1 MSLIIDVISRKTSV
15 KQTLINPGDVTVVIY
30 EPSVVQIHAQA
41 SAVARYVREGN
52 DLLIYMQDGTVV
64 RCNGYFLQAANS
76 TEQSE
81 LVFADGQQLT
91 HVTFADTAAGG
102 LAPVEL
108 VAHTAAI
115 ESIAPF
121 LDTVA
126 QTSTFPWGWLAG
138 AAVGGG
144 ALGAL
149 LASGGGD
156 DSKTEVVNNPPPAEP
171 GNATPS
177 FLVTDNQGDQRGIL
191 ATNDITDD
199 TTPTFSG
206 SGQAGA
212 TIQIKDSNGNTIA
225 STQVD
230 SNGHWNVSLPTQS
243 AGEHTW
249 SVVQIVGNTI
259 TDAGSITLTIDN
271 SQAAVQVATTA
282 GDNIINASEQAGG
295 FTLSGSS
302 SHLAQ
307 GTELTVTLNGK
318 TYTTTVGANGAWS
331 VQVPTADAQ
340 ALAEG
345 NQAVL
350 VSGKDAT
357 GNTVTG
363 AQLLTVDTQPPTLAI
378 NAIAQDNIV
387 SAAEHNA
394 ALVLSGTSNAEAGQT
409 VTLTVNG
416 KSHTAIVGSDGTWQ
430 VTLPA
435 AEVQALTEGNYAVN
449 ASVSDRAGNATSNSA
464 NFTVDTSAPVV
475 SVNTV
480 AGDDVLNT
488 AEQIVAQI
496 ISGRV
501 SGASPGDTVT
511 VKLGATVLTG
521 VVLADGTWNVAL
533 DPAVTRTLARGPNDL
548 IVTVTDAAGNTG
560 TATHNITLAGVAPQV
575 AIDPISGDNVLN
587 ALESQQPLTL
597 SGTSNL
603 PDGGTVN
610 VTLNNVTYSAQV
622 NGGVWSL
629 SVPVSDVLNLANTN
643 YIVTASATDVI
654 GNTGTAQSNL
664 LVDTVLPQ
672 VIINTFAGDNV
683 VNNAEA
689 AADQT
694 LSGRVVGAVQ
704 GDTVTIELGGNT
716 YTATVGSNL
725 TWSVNVPAAD
735 LQALGDGALTI
746 NASVTNG
753 HGNTGNGERDI
764 TISATLPGLR
774 INTISGDDVIN
785 ALEQLQ
791 DLVISGSSSH
801 LPAGTTVTVTLG
813 NETYQGVTDSNGN
826 WQVGVPAVDL
836 QALSAGTV
844 VVTASATDPAGN
856 PVSIDHN
863 VFVDAGEV
871 AIAINIVSGDDI
883 INAAEKGSPLTLT
896 GTTQGVEAGQT
907 VVVKFA
913 GQTLTTTVQNDGS
926 WSLTVPASTV
936 SSLSD
941 GATEITATVTNTSGN
956 TGDTSRTITVDSQA
970 PALSIDSL
978 TADNIIN
985 ATESGQDLSI
995 TGTTDAQP
1003 GQTVTVTLNGLTY
1016 QGTVQSDGTWSVT
1029 VPAANVDALADG
1041 NATVTA
1047 SVNDVAGNPTSVSR
1061 VALVDATPPVVTIN
1075 PVATDNVIN
1084 TPEHAQAQII
1094 SGTVTGAQAGD
1105 IVTVTLNNVNYTT
1118 VVDASGNWSLGV
1130 PASVVSGLADGS
1142 YPVSVSVT
1150 DRAGNTGSQSLT
1162 VTVDT
1167 AAPVIGINT
1176 IAGDDVI
1183 NASEKG
1189 ADVQITGTSDQPVNT
1204 AITVT
1209 LNGQNY
1215 TATTDASGNW
1225 SVTVPASAVTA
1236 LGQANYT
1243 VTAAVTS
1250 GIGNSAT
1257 ASHNLLVDSALPGVT
1272 INPVATDDIINAA
1285 EAGVAQTISGQV
1297 TGAAVGDTVTVTL
1310 GGNTYTTTVQP
1321 GLSWSVSVPAADIQA
1336 LGNGDLTVSASVTN
1350 ENGNT
1355 GSGTRDITVD
1365 ANLPGLR
1372 VDTVAGDD
1380 VVNII
1385 EHGQALVITGS
1396 SSGLAEGTPLTVTIN
1411 NVEYT
1416 TAVQADGSWSVGV
1429 TAAQV
1434 SAWPAGTVT
1443 VAVSGESSAGNP
1455 VSITHP
1461 VTVDLTPAAISIN
1474 TIATDDVI
1482 NAAEKGAD
1490 LTLSGTTTNV
1500 EAGQTVTVT
1509 FGGKNYT
1516 ASVASDGSWTATVPA
1531 ADLASLT
1538 DGAATAQASV
1548 SNVNGNSASAV
1559 HNYSVDSSAPTI
1571 IINTV
1576 ASDNI
1581 VNGSE
1586 ADAGV
1591 TVSGST
1597 TAEAG
1602 QIVTVTLN
1610 SPTVQTYQATVQADG
1625 TWSIN
1630 IPAADLAALTD
1641 GSHTLTATVNDK
1653 AGNPAS
1659 TTHNL
1664 AVDLTVP
1671 VLTINTIADDD
1682 IINAAEHGQAL
1693 VISGSSTGG
1702 EAGDVVTVT
1711 LNSKTYTTTLDAS
1724 GNWSVGVPAADVTAL
1739 GSGSQTVTA
1748 SVTDAAGNSDS
1759 ETHTVT
1765 VNLTAPTIG
1774 INTIATDDVINASEK
1789 GADLQISGTSNQPA
1803 GTTIT
1808 LTLNG
1813 QNYTATT
1820 DAAGNWSTTV
1830 PASAVGAL
1838 GEASYTVTAN
1848 VTDSAGNSNSA
1859 SHNVQV
1865 NTALPGVTLNPVATD
1880 DIINATESG
1889 SAQTISGQVTGAAAG
1904 DTVTVTLGGKTYTAT
1919 VQGNLSW
1926 SVDVPAAD
1934 IQAIGNGDLTV
1945 NASVT
1950 NSVGNTGSGSRDI
1963 TIDANLP
1970 GLRVDTVAGDD
1981 VVNSIEHTQALVIT
1995 GSSSGLAA
2003 GAALTVVINTVT
2015 YAATVLADGTWS
2027 VGVPAADVGNWPAGT
2042 VNITVSGASSAGNP
2056 VTITHP
2062 VTVDLA
2068 AVAISINTVSGDDV
2082 INAAE
2087 KGADLTLSGSTSG
2100 VEAGQTVTVTFG
2112 GKTYTATVA
2121 GDGSWTTSVPAADL
2135 NALRDGDATVQASVS
2150 NVNGNTASATH
2161 AYSVDATAPTL
2172 SINTIATDDIL
2183 NAAEAGNPL
2192 TINGTSSA
2200 ETGQTVTVTLNG
2212 VSYTGTVQADG
2223 SWSVSVPTTD
2233 LSNLTASPYTVSASV
2248 NDKAGNPATAIH
2260 GLAVDLTVPVL
2271 TINTVSGDDIINASE
2286 HGQALVISGSST
2298 GGEAGDAITVTLN
2311 SKTYTTTLDASG
2323 NWSVG
2328 VPAADVTALGS
2339 GAQTITATIT
2349 DAAGNID
2356 DASRTV
2362 TVNLTSPTIG
2372 INTIATDDVIN
2383 STEKG
2388 ADLQIT
2394 GTSNQPAGTTV
2405 TVTLNGQNYT
2415 ATTDA
2420 SGNWSTTVPA
2430 SAVSALGEA
2439 NYTVTANVTDS
2450 AGNTNSA
2457 SHSVLVNSAL
2467 PAVTINAVATDDI
2480 INAAE
2485 SGNAQTIS
2493 GQVTGAAA
2501 GDTVT
2506 VTLGG
2511 NTYTATVQANL
2522 SWNVSVPA
2530 ADIQAIG
2537 NGSLTVNASVTNGVG
2552 NTGSGTRDI
2561 TIDANLPGLRVD
2573 TVAGDDVINS
2583 IEHSQALVVTG
2594 SSTGLTAGTAL
2605 TVVINSVT
2613 YGATVLADG
2622 TWNLGVPAA
2631 DVSNWPAGTV
2641 DITVS
2646 GTNSAGTTST
2656 ITHPVT
2662 VDLAAVAITINTLS
2676 GDDVIN
2682 AVEKGETLVVSGSTS
2697 GVEAGQTVTVTFG
2710 GKNYTT
2716 TVEANGSW
2724 TVNVLPADLAALPD
2738 GAGNVQVSVSN
2749 INGNSAQTDRAYSV
2763 DATAPLVTINTIAG
2777 DDILNV
2783 SEAGA
2788 GITISGTTTAQA
2800 GQTLTV
2806 TLNNNTYQTTVQADG
2821 TWSVNVPATDLSG
2834 LTASSYTVTAT
2845 VSDKAGNPA
2854 SADHALAV
2862 DVTAPDLTINT
2873 VAGDD
2878 IINAI
2883 EHGQALVVS
2892 GTSTGAAAGDVVT
2905 VNLNGKN
2912 YTTTLDASGNWSVGI
2927 PAADVTALA
2936 TGSQTITASLSDRA
2950 GNSDS
2955 TTHDVTVDLSGPTLT
2970 INTVSGDDIIN
2981 NTEKTQDL
2989 TISGGSSGLA
2999 TGTTVTVMLN
3009 GLAYRATTDGS
3020 GNWSVTV
3027 PASAVGALGE
3037 AVYSISA
3044 TATDSAGNSGS
3055 TTHTVNVESLLPGVI
3070 INTVAG
3076 DDIINAAEIAVN
3088 QTISGQVTG
3097 TAEAGNTV
3105 TVTLG
3110 GNQYTATVQPDL
3122 SWSVSVPAADLQAL
3136 GNGELTISASVTNTT
3151 GNTGTATHDI
3161 VIDANLPGLRVDT
3174 VAGDDVV
3181 NIIEHGQALV
3191 VTGSS
3196 TGLAAGTPL
3205 TVEINGVTYGA
3216 TVLADGTWSVGVP
3229 VGDVANW
3236 PAGTV
3241 DITVT
3246 GTNTAGTTTSISHPV
3261 TVDLAAVAITINILS
3276 GDDVINAAEKG
3287 SDLQLSG
3294 TTSGVEAGQT
3304 ITVIFGGKSY
3314 TTTVATGGSW
3324 GLTVPAADL
3333 ATLSDGAANVQA
3345 SVSNVAGNIAQTT
3358 HAYSVD
3364 ATAPSVTINTI
3375 ATDDIL
3381 NAAEAGSA
3389 LTISGTST
3397 AEAGQTV
3404 TVTLNGVDYSGNVQ
3418 ADGSWSVS
3426 VPTGD
3431 LVNLTANS
3439 YTVSASVSDKAGNP
3453 ASATHNLTVDL
3464 AAPVVTI
3471 NTVAGD
3477 DVINATEHAQAQVIS
3492 GSATGA
3498 TTGNTVSVTI
3508 GTTTYTTVLDANGNW
3523 SIGVPA
3529 SVISALA
3536 QGDVTITATVTDSA
3550 GNSGTASHVVN
3561 VALGAPVLGINTIA
3575 VDDIINATEK
3585 GADLAISGT
3594 SNQPAGT
3601 QVTVTFNGQN
3611 YTTTADSS
3619 GNWSVTVPASAV
3631 GSLGEATYTV
3641 TATATDVD
3649 GNSGSASHNVQ
3660 VNTALP
3666 GVTINVVATD
3676 DIINAAEAGAD
3687 QTISG
3692 QVTGAAAGDTVTVT
3706 LGGATYTATVQANL
3720 SWSINIPAA
3729 ALQALGN
3736 GELTISAT
3744 VTNSVG
3750 NTGNGTREITIDA
3763 NLPGL
3768 RVDTVAGD
3776 DVVNI
3781 IEHGQALVITG
3792 SSSGLAAGAVLT
3804 VSINNQTY
3812 SATVLADGSWS
3823 VGVPAAD
3830 VSAWPAGTV
3839 TITASGSTTAGNP
3852 VSVTHPVTVDL
3863 TAIAVSINAI
3873 TADDVINAAEKG
3885 AALTL
3890 SGSTSGVE
3898 AGQTVTVTFGGKTYS
3913 ATVAANGSWS
3923 TTVPA
3928 ADMAALRDGDAS
3940 AQASV
3945 SNVNGNSA
3953 TTTHAYSVDASAPTV
3968 TINTIAG
3975 DDILNAAEA
3984 GAALTITGSST
3995 AEVGQTV
4002 TVTLNG
4008 ANYTGTVQ
4016 TDGSWSVSV
4025 PPAALSALTASNYT
4039 VSAAV
4044 SDKAGN
4050 PASVNHNLTVDT
4062 SVPLVTINTVAGD
4075 DVINATEH
4083 AQAQIISGSA
4093 TGAATGSTVT
4103 VTIGT
4108 NTFTTVLDASGN
4120 WSVGVPAS
4128 VVSALAN
4135 GMVTINAS
4143 VTDAAGNS
4151 GSTTHQV
4158 TVNTGLPSITFNA
4171 ISGDN
4176 VLNADEK
4183 GQPLTISG
4191 SSSGLATGAQV
4202 TVTLNGHNY
4211 SATTD
4216 AAGNWTLTV
4225 PASDLA
4231 ALDQANYTV
4240 SASATSAV
4248 GNTVSSQ
4255 ANLLVDSGLP
4265 GVTINTVAGD
4275 DIINAAEAGADQ
4287 TISGAVT
4294 RAAAGDTVTVTL
4306 GGNTYTAQVQ
4316 ADLSWSVSVPAAD
4329 LQALGNGDL
4338 TINASVTN
4346 ASGNTGSG
4354 TRDITIDANLPGL
4367 RVDTVAGDDIVNS
4380 IEHGQALVI
4389 TGGSS
4394 GLNTGAALTVT
4405 INGVAYAATVQ
4416 ADGSWSVGI
4425 PAANVSTW
4433 PAGPLTVEVVGQ
4445 SSAGNPVNVSHP
4457 FTVDLTAVAISINTV
4472 ASDDVINA
4480 AEKGADLT
4488 LSGSTS
4494 GIASGQT
4501 VTVTFGG
4508 KTYTASVAAN
4518 GSWSVTVP
4526 AADLATLPDG
4536 AANVQASVSS
4546 ASGNNA
4552 SATHAYSVDAS
4563 APTLTINTIA
4573 SDDIL
4578 NATEAGSPLTLS
4590 GTSTAETGQTV
4601 TVTLNGATYSGN
4613 VQADGSWSV
4622 SVPTSALGALTASNY
4637 TVSATVN
4644 DKAGNPGNASHNLAV
4659 DTTAP
4664 VLTINTVAGDD
4675 IINDAEHAQAL
4686 VISGTSTG
4694 GEAGDVVSVVLNGKT
4709 YTTTLDASGNWSV
4722 GVPAADVTALGS
4734 GAQTITASVS
4744 DRAGNSDDASRTVTV
4759 SLSVPVIGINTIAGD
4774 DVINATEKGSNL
4786 ALSGT
4791 SDQPAGTAIIVTLN
4805 GQNYSATTDASGN
4818 WSVTVPASAVS
4829 ALGEATYSVTASVT
4843 NAQGNSSTASHNV
4856 QVNTALPG
4864 VTINPVATDDI
4875 INAAEAGSAQTISGQ
4890 VTGAAAGSTVTVTLG
4905 GKTYSVTV
4913 QPDLSWN
4920 VSVPAAD
4927 WQALGNGEL
4936 TVNASVT
4943 NAVGNTGSGT
4953 RDITIDASLPGL
4965 RVDTVAGDDVVNI
4978 IEHGQAQVISGSSSG
4993 FAAGTALTV
5002 VINNQTYAATVLANG
5017 NWSVGVPAAD
5027 VSNWSAGTL
5036 NISVSGANSAGTQT
5050 SITHPVT
5057 VDLTAVAISINAITS
5072 DDVINAA
5079 EKGAALTLSGSTSG
5093 VEAGQIVTVTFGGK
5107 TYSATVA
5114 ANGSWSTTV
5123 PAADMAALR
5132 DGDASALVRVTNV
5145 NGNSATATHEYSV
5158 DSAVPMVTINTIA
5171 SDNIINASEAAAGV
5185 TVSGTS
5191 TAEAGQTLTVTL
5203 NGTTYQTTVQADGS
5217 WSLTL
5222 PASALTTLA
5231 NNGYTLTATVSDL
5244 AGNPGSASKG
5254 VTVDTTAPVISFNT
5268 VTGDDVINNV
5278 EHTQAQIISG
5288 TATGAVAGDR
5298 LVVTI
5303 AGQQYVTSTDASG
5316 NWSVGV
5322 PASVISGLADGTV
5335 TISATITD
5343 SAGNSSTQTHNVQV
5357 NTAAVSLSVSTIS
5370 GDNLINAAEAG
5381 STLTLSGTGTNFA
5394 TGTVVTVLLN
5404 GKGYSATIQSNGS
5417 WSVNVPAADVAALAD
5432 GTSYTV
5438 SASAQDSAGNSATA
5452 SRSVAVDLTAPV
5464 ISINTVSTDDR
5475 LNAAEQ
5481 QQPLTLNGSTSAE
5494 VGQTV
5499 TVTFGGKTYTA
5510 TVAANGTW
5518 ALNVPA
5524 ADLATLGQGA
5534 QTITASVNDRAG
5546 NPGQTT
5552 HALTVDTVAP
5562 TITISTVAGD
5572 DIINNAEQL
5581 AGQTISGTTTAE
5593 VGQTVTVT
5601 FNGQTWT
5608 ATVGSGGSWSVF
5620 IPAQQ
5625 FVGLSDGSYTVSATV
5640 SDQAGN
5646 SGSASRGVTL
5656 NGDVPTVTINT
5667 FAGDDVVN
5675 AAEHGSSLVISGTTT
5690 APVGQT
5696 LTLTLNGKT
5705 YTTTVQ
5711 TGGSW
5716 SYTLGSADVT
5726 ALADGNAYV
5735 INASVSNAIGN
5746 TGSNNHTITVD
5757 LSAPAMAI
5765 NIDSLQAD
5773 TGLSASDFITS
5784 VSPVVVNG
5792 SLTAALASNETA
5804 QISIDGG
5811 VTWSTLTVTGTTW
5824 RYNDSRTLTDGNYLY
5839 QVRVIDAA
5847 GNVGAT
5853 DSQNVVIDTIAP
5865 DPAVKTIAISAITT
5879 DTGLITNDF
5888 VTSDTTLAVSGTL
5901 GATLSAG
5908 EFAQISIDG
5917 GTTWQNLSV
5926 SGLTWTYLDGR
5937 TLTDGNY
5944 NYQVRVIDTAGNIGA
5959 TASQIVTVDT
5969 SAPLASKTITIA
5981 GISDDTGLSS
5991 SDFVTRDTTLTVRGT
6006 LGATLAAD
6014 ERAQISLDGGV
6025 TWATLTVIGTN
6036 WSYADG
6042 RTLTDG
6048 TWNYTVRVV
6057 DLAGN
6062 VGQTATQNV
6071 VVDTTSPEAA
6081 KSITITGISDDT
6093 GASSSDFITSD
6104 TTLTVRGVLGAAL
6117 GANEF
6122 AQISTDNG
6130 ATWVNVTLAADGLNW
6145 TYADGR
6151 TLTNGTTTWQVR
6163 VVDLAGNIGA
6173 TGSQSAQIDTVN
6185 PAQVLTIA
6193 SISTDTGSSATDFIT
6208 SDTTLTLTGS
6218 LGAGLASGEVAQ
6230 ISLDGGATWTTLTT
6244 NGTQWTYTDSRTLTD
6259 GSYVYQVRVLDLA
6272 GNTGPVVSKTVVV
6285 DTINP
6290 TATPTI
6296 VSYTDDVGQRQGTL
6310 SSSQATDDTT
6320 PLLNGVLSGPLASG
6334 EVVYLYRNGL
6344 LLGAVTMVG
6353 ALNWTYSDSGLV
6365 SGAYTYSA
6373 RVVDLAGNITSSS
6386 DFVLTVD
6393 TSIPTTLAQITNQ
6406 TTRDTTPIISGVIT
6420 AALASGQYVEV
6431 VINGK
6436 TYTSQPGGA
6445 VVVDPAHNTWY
6456 VQLPDT
6462 DVLAASA
6469 TAYNVTAQVKSS
6481 AGNGNTANVSN
6492 GTVTVNAAIDY
6503 TPAWTTANKT
6513 TAWGL
6518 TYGLDNHGMW
6528 TVLANQQIMQ
6538 STDPLTWSKTALT
6551 LVQSGNNYATSS
6563 IADYDRNGTGDLFIT
6578 RDDYGTGYING
6589 FTNNGDGTFSSAIQV
6604 NVGTLTWYG
6613 SIVAF
6618 DKEGDGYLDFWIG
6631 DAGGPDSNTFL
6642 WNNAGTLVGNSTTAN
6657 NGGNATVGGLVN
6669 GYLSLNEGSG
6679 VDLNNDGR
6687 VDLVQHTF
6695 NLNNFYTLSSLISQG
6710 NGTFVWGQNT
6720 INTFLSVAG
6729 SGGNSTSVSM
6739 TWADFDGDGDMDL
6752 FLPAS
6757 QGRAN
6762 FGSLLFNTNGVLG
6775 SPVAVGA
6782 TGTTYASQFS
6792 VAVDWDHDGLMD
6804 IARIAQTGQS
6814 YLYTNVGGASNW
6826 TQSVLGGSQSGTTS
6840 GVAAMDYD
6848 WDGAVDVLVTKQ
6860 SGSVFLIRNTNT
6872 VSYGTSLHL
6881 RITDPNGINVY
6892 YGNTV
6897 KLYNSAGVLVATQI
6911 INPQSGMGVN
6921 DTSALVNFYGLN
6933 AGETYNAVLIKS
6945 TGATASNIDQTV
6957 NTTWG
6962 GLHATDATHA
6972 YDLSAEAGTASNNG
6986 KFVGTG
6992 YNDTFFATAGTDTY
7006 DGSGGWVY
7014 SSGTGTWLANGGM
7027 DVVDF
7032 RLSTVGVTAN
7042 LSSTAAQATGFNTS
7056 TFTNIEGISGS
7067 NFNDTLTG
7075 STGDNQLEGRGG
7087 NDTLNIGNG
7096 GHDTLLYK
7104 LLNASDAT
7112 GGNGSDVVNGF
7123 TVGTWEGTADTD
7135 RIDIRELLQGSGYT
7149 GNGKASYVNG
7159 VATLDAQA
7167 GNIGDFV
7174 KVTQSGSDTIVQID
7188 RDGTGGGFATANV
7201 VTLTGV
7207 HTDLAT
7213 LLANHQLM
7221 VV

>member
-30 EPSVVQIHAQA
+30 EPSVVQVHAQA

-52 DLLIYMQDGTVV
+52 DLLIYMQDGTVI
-64 RCNGYFLQAANS
+64 RCNGYFLQAAN
-76 TEQSE
+76 TAEQSE

-108 VAHTAAI
+108 TAQTTAI

-149 LASGGGD
+149 LASGGDG
-156 DSKTEVVNNPPPAEP
+156 DSKTEVINNPTPPAEP

-230 SNGHWNVSLPTQS
+230 NNGHWSVSLPTQS

-249 SVVQIVGNTI
+249 SVVQIVGSTI

-271 SQAAVQVATTA
+271 SQASVQVATTA
-282 GDNIINASEQAGG
+282 GDNIINASEQAAG
-295 FTLSGSS
+295 FTLSGTS

-318 TYTTTVGANGAWS
+318 TYTTSVGANGAWS

-340 ALAEG
+340 ALGEG

-378 NAIAQDNIV
+378 NTIAQDNIV

-416 KSHTAIVGSDGTWQ
+416 KSHTATVGSDGTWQ

-435 AEVQALTEGNYAVN
+435 TEVQALAEGNYAVN
-449 ASVSDRAGNATSNSA
+449 ASVSDRAGNTTSNSA

-480 AGDDVLNT
+480 AGDDILNN
-488 AEQIVAQI
+488 AEQAVAQI
-496 ISGRV
+496 ISGQV

-511 VKLGATVLTG
+511 VKLGTHVLTG
-521 VVLADGTWNVAL
+521 IVLADGSWNVAL
-533 DPAVTRTLARGPNDL
+533 DPAVTRTLDRGANT
-548 IVTVTDAAGNTG
+548 IFVTVTDAAGNTG
-560 TATHNITLAGVAPQV
+560 AASRAITLVGV
-575 AIDPISGDNVLN
+575 S
-587 ALESQQPLTL
+587 PLIT
-597 SGTSNL
+597 
-603 PDGGTVN
+603 
-610 VTLNNVTYSAQV
+610 
-622 NGGVWSL
+622 
-629 SVPVSDVLNLANTN
+629 
-643 YIVTASATDVI
+643 
-654 GNTGTAQSNL
+654 
-664 LVDTVLPQ
+664 
-672 VIINTFAGDNV
+672 INT
-683 VNNAEA
+683 
-689 AADQT
+689 
-694 LSGRVVGAVQ
+694 
-704 GDTVTIELGGNT
+704 
-716 YTATVGSNL
+716 
-725 TWSVNVPAAD
+725 
-735 LQALGDGALTI
+735 
-746 NASVTNG
+746 
-753 HGNTGNGERDI
+753 
-764 TISATLPGLR
+764 
-774 INTISGDDVIN
+774 
-785 ALEQLQ
+785 
-791 DLVISGSSSH
+791 
-801 LPAGTTVTVTLG
+801 
-813 NETYQGVTDSNGN
+813 
-826 WQVGVPAVDL
+826 
-836 QALSAGTV
+836 
-844 VVTASATDPAGN
+844 
-856 PVSIDHN
+856 
-863 VFVDAGEV
+863 
-871 AIAINIVSGDDI
+871 VSGDDI
-883 INAAEKGSPLTLT
+883 ISGAEKGAPLTLT
-896 GTTQGVEAGQT
+896 GSTQQAETGQT
-907 VVVKFA
+907 VTVTLA
-913 GQTLTTTVQNDGS
+913 GQSFTTTVQADGS
-926 WSLTVPASTV
+926 WSLTVPAAAMGN
-936 SSLSD
+936 LPD
-941 GATEITATVTNTSGN
+941 GAVAITASVTDLSGN
-956 TGDTSRTITVDSQA
+956 TGNTSRTITVDSQA

-985 ATESGQDLSI
+985 AAESGQDLPI

-1003 GQTVTVTLNGLTY
+1003 GQTVTVTLNGQTY
-1016 QGTVQSDGTWSVT
+1016 QGVVQSDGTWSVT

-1084 TPEHAQAQII
+1084 TPEHTQAQII

-1105 IVTVTLNNVNYTT
+1105 IVTVTLNNSDYTT
-1118 VVDASGNWSLGV
+1118 VVDGSGNWSLGV
-1130 PASVVSGLADGS
+1130 PASVVSGLVDGS

-1150 DRAGNTGSQSLT
+1150 DKAGNTGSQSLT

-1167 AAPVIGINT
+1167 AAPMIGINT

-1215 TATTDASGNW
+1215 TTTTDASGNW

-1250 GIGNSAT
+1250 DIGNSAT
-1257 ASHNLLVDSALPGVT
+1257 ASHNVLVDSALPGVT

-1285 EAGVAQTISGQV
+1285 EAGAAQTISGQV

-1310 GGNTYTTTVQP
+1310 GGNTYSTTVQA

-1350 ENGNT
+1350 QNGNT
-1355 GSGTRDITVD
+1355 GSGTRDITID

-1385 EHGQALVITGS
+1385 EHGQALVVTGS

-1416 TAVQADGSWSVGV
+1416 TAVQVDGSWSVGV

-1434 SAWPAGTVT
+1434 SAWPAGTVSI
-1443 VAVSGESSAGNP
+1443 AVSGESSAGNP

-1461 VTVDLTPAAISIN
+1461 VTVDLTPAAITIN

-1500 EAGQTVTVT
+1500 EPGQTVTVT

-1531 ADLASLT
+1531 ADLASLPE
-1538 DGAATAQASV
+1538 GSASAQASV
-1548 SNVNGNSASAV
+1548 SNINGNSASAV
-1559 HNYSVDSSAPTI
+1559 HNYSIDSSAPTI

-1581 VNGSE
+1581 VNASE

-1625 TWSIN
+1625 SWSIT
-1630 IPAADLAALTD
+1630 IPAADLEALTD

-1671 VLTINTIADDD
+1671 VLTINTIAGDD

-1739 GSGSQTVTA
+1739 GSGPQTVTA
-1748 SVTDAAGNSDS
+1748 TVTDAAGNSDN

-1765 VNLTAPTIG
+1765 VNLAAPTIG
-1774 INTIATDDVINASEK
+1774 INTIATDDVINATEK

-1865 NTALPGVTLNPVATD
+1865 NTALPGVTLNPVASD
-1880 DIINATESG
+1880 DIINAAESG
-1889 SAQTISGQVTGAAAG
+1889 VAQTISGQVTGAAAG

-1950 NSVGNTGSGSRDI
+1950 NGVGNTGSGSRDI

-1981 VVNSIEHTQALVIT
+1981 VVNSIEHSQALVIT

-2042 VNITVSGASSAGNP
+2042 VDITVSGTNTAGTTS
-2056 VTITHP
+2056 TITHP

-2100 VEAGQTVTVTFG
+2100 VELGQTVTVTFG

-2135 NALRDGDATVQASVS
+2135 AALRDGDATVQASVS
-2150 NVNGNTASATH
+2150 N
-2161 AYSVDATAPTL
+2161 
-2172 SINTIATDDIL
+2172 
-2183 NAAEAGNPL
+2183 
-2192 TINGTSSA
+2192 
-2200 ETGQTVTVTLNG
+2200 
-2212 VSYTGTVQADG
+2212 
-2223 SWSVSVPTTD
+2223 
-2233 LSNLTASPYTVSASV
+2233 
-2248 NDKAGNPATAIH
+2248 
-2260 GLAVDLTVPVL
+2260 
-2271 TINTVSGDDIINASE
+2271 
-2286 HGQALVISGSST
+2286 
-2298 GGEAGDAITVTLN
+2298 
-2311 SKTYTTTLDASG
+2311 
-2323 NWSVG
+2323 
-2328 VPAADVTALGS
+2328 
-2339 GAQTITATIT
+2339 
-2349 DAAGNID
+2349 
-2356 DASRTV
+2356 
-2362 TVNLTSPTIG
+2362 
-2372 INTIATDDVIN
+2372 
-2383 STEKG
+2383 
-2388 ADLQIT
+2388 
-2394 GTSNQPAGTTV
+2394 
-2405 TVTLNGQNYT
+2405 
-2415 ATTDA
+2415 
-2420 SGNWSTTVPA
+2420 
-2430 SAVSALGEA
+2430 
-2439 NYTVTANVTDS
+2439 
-2450 AGNTNSA
+2450 
-2457 SHSVLVNSAL
+2457 
-2467 PAVTINAVATDDI
+2467 
-2480 INAAE
+2480 
-2485 SGNAQTIS
+2485 
-2493 GQVTGAAA
+2493 
-2501 GDTVT
+2501 
-2506 VTLGG
+2506 
-2511 NTYTATVQANL
+2511 
-2522 SWNVSVPA
+2522 
-2530 ADIQAIG
+2530 
-2537 NGSLTVNASVTNGVG
+2537 
-2552 NTGSGTRDI
+2552 
-2561 TIDANLPGLRVD
+2561 
-2573 TVAGDDVINS
+2573 
-2583 IEHSQALVVTG
+2583 
-2594 SSTGLTAGTAL
+2594 
-2605 TVVINSVT
+2605 
-2613 YGATVLADG
+2613 
-2622 TWNLGVPAA
+2622 
-2631 DVSNWPAGTV
+2631 
-2641 DITVS
+2641 
-2646 GTNSAGTTST
+2646 
-2656 ITHPVT
+2656 
-2662 VDLAAVAITINTLS
+2662 
-2676 GDDVIN
+2676 
-2682 AVEKGETLVVSGSTS
+2682 
-2697 GVEAGQTVTVTFG
+2697 
-2710 GKNYTT
+2710 
-2716 TVEANGSW
+2716 
-2724 TVNVLPADLAALPD
+2724 
-2738 GAGNVQVSVSN
+2738 
-2749 INGNSAQTDRAYSV
+2749 INGNSAQADRAYSV
-2763 DATAPLVTINTIAG
+2763 DATAPLITINTIAS
-2777 DDILNV
+2777 DDTLNV

-2806 TLNNNTYQTTVQADG
+2806 TLNNNTYQTTILADG

-2845 VSDKAGNPA
+2845 VSDKASNPA

-2905 VNLNGKN
+2905 VSLNGKN

-2955 TTHDVTVDLSGPTLT
+2955 ATHNVTVDLSGPTLT
-2970 INTVSGDDIIN
+2970 ISTVSGDDIIN
-2981 NTEKTQDL
+2981 NAEKTQDL

-3009 GLAYRATTDGS
+3009 GLAYSATTDSS

-3044 TATDSAGNSGS
+3044 SATDSAGNSGS

-3076 DDIINAAEIAVN
+3076 DDIINAAEIVVA

-3097 TAEAGNTV
+3097 TAVAGNTV
-3105 TVTLG
+3105 IVTIG
-3110 GNQYTATVQPDL
+3110 GNQYNATVQSDL
-3122 SWSVSVPAADLQAL
+3122 SWSVSVPANVLQAL
-3136 GNGELTISASVTNTT
+3136 GNGELTISASVTNSAN
-3151 GNTGTATHDI
+3151 NTGTATHDI

-3174 VAGDDVV
+3174 VAGDDVI
-3181 NIIEHGQALV
+3181 NSIEYTQALV

-3196 TGLAAGTPL
+3196 TGLAAGAAL
-3205 TVEINGVTYGA
+3205 TVVINSVTYGA
-3216 TVLADGTWSVGVP
+3216 TVLADGSWSVGVP
-3229 VGDVANW
+3229 AADVTNW

-3241 DITVT
+3241 NIAVS

-3261 TVDLAAVAITINILS
+3261 TVDLAAVAITINTLS
-3276 GDDVINAAEKG
+3276 TDDVINAAEKG

-3294 TTSGVEAGQT
+3294 TTSDVEAGQT

-3314 TTTVATGGSW
+3314 TTTVAAGGTW
-3324 GLTVPAADL
+3324 GLTIPAADL
-3333 ATLSDGAANVQA
+3333 ATLPDGAANVQA
-3345 SVSNVAGNIAQTT
+3345 SVSNVAGNSAQAT

-3381 NAAEAGSA
+3381 NADEAGSA

-3404 TVTLNGVDYSGNVQ
+3404 TVTLNGVNYSGNVQ

-3431 LVNLTANS
+3431 LANLTAS
-3439 YTVSASVSDKAGNP
+3439 PYTVSAAVSDKAGNP

-3464 AAPVVTI
+3464 VAPVVTI

-3477 DVINATEHAQAQVIS
+3477 DIINATEHGQAQIIS

-3550 GNSGTASHVVN
+3550 GNSGTASHTVS
-3561 VALGAPVLGINTIA
+3561 VALGAPILSINTIA

-3585 GADLAISGT
+3585 GADLAISGS

-3601 QVTVTFNGQN
+3601 QITVTLNGQN
-3611 YTTTADSS
+3611 YTTTADAS
-3619 GNWSVTVPASAV
+3619 GNWSVTVPASRVSA
-3631 GSLGEATYTV
+3631 LGEATYTV
-3641 TATATDVD
+3641 TAAATDAD

-3666 GVTINVVATD
+3666 GVTINVVASD
-3676 DIINAAEAGAD
+3676 DIINAAEAGAG
-3687 QTISG
+3687 QSISG

-3706 LGGATYTATVQANL
+3706 LGEATYTATVQANL
-3720 SWSINIPAA
+3720 SWSVDVPAS

-3736 GELTISAT
+3736 GELTISAS

-3768 RVDTVAGD
+3768 RIDTVAGD

-3792 SSSGLAAGAVLT
+3792 SSSDLAAGSNVTLT
-3804 VSINNQTY
+3804 INGQTY
-3812 SATVLADGSWS
+3812 VAAVLADGSWS
-3823 VGVPAAD
+3823 VGVPAVD

-3839 TITASGSTTAGNP
+3839 TITASGNTTAGNP

-3863 TAIAVSINAI
+3863 TAVAVSINAI

-3898 AGQTVTVTFGGKTYS
+3898 AGQTVTVTFGGKTYTAS
-3913 ATVAANGSWS
+3913 VAANGSWS

-3928 ADMAALRDGDAS
+3928 TDMAALRDGDAS
-3940 AQASV
+3940 AQANV

-3953 TTTHAYSVDASAPTV
+3953 TTTHAYSVDATAPTV

-3995 AEVGQTV
+3995 AEAGQTV

-4016 TDGSWSVSV
+4016 TDGSWSISV
-4025 PPAALSALTASNYT
+4025 PPADLSALTASNYT

-4044 SDKAGN
+4044 SDKVGN

-4062 SVPLVTINTVAGD
+4062 SVPVVTINTVAGD

-4093 TGAATGSTVT
+4093 TGAATGSAVT

-4135 GMVTINAS
+4135 GTVTINAS

-4151 GSTTHQV
+4151 GSATHLV

-4191 SSSGLATGAQV
+4191 SSTGLATGAQV

-4225 PASDLA
+4225 PVSDLA
-4231 ALDQANYTV
+4231 ALGQANYIV
-4240 SASATSAV
+4240 SASATSAA
-4248 GNTVSSQ
+4248 GNIASSQ

-4287 TISGAVT
+4287 TISGVVT

-4306 GGNTYTAQVQ
+4306 GGNTYTTTVQ
-4316 ADLSWSVSVPAAD
+4316 GNLSWSISVPAAD

-4346 ASGNTGSG
+4346 ANGNTGSG

-4394 GLNTGAALTVT
+4394 GLNAGVPLTIT
-4405 INGVAYAATVQ
+4405 INGTAYSATVQ

-4425 PAANVSTW
+4425 PATNVSAW
-4433 PAGPLTVEVVGQ
+4433 PAGALTVDVAGQ
-4445 SSAGNPVNVSHP
+4445 SSAGNPVSVSHP

-4480 AEKGADLT
+4480 AEKGTDLT

-4494 GIASGQT
+4494 GIESGQT

-4518 GSWSVTVP
+4518 GSWSVNVP

-4546 ASGNNA
+4546 ASGNSA

-4578 NATEAGSPLTLS
+4578 NATEAGSPLTIS

-4601 TVTLNGATYSGN
+4601 TVTLNGATYTGN

-4644 DKAGNPGNASHNLAV
+4644 DKAGNPGSTSHNLAV

-4686 VISGTSTG
+4686 VISGTSSG

-4709 YTTTLDASGNWSV
+4709 YTSTLDASGNWSV

-4759 SLSVPVIGINTIAGD
+4759 SLSAPVISINTIAGD
-4774 DVINATEKGSNL
+4774 DVINATEKGSDL
-4786 ALSGT
+4786 TLSGT
-4791 SDQPAGTAIIVTLN
+4791 SDQPAGTAITVTLN

-4890 VTGAAAGSTVTVTLG
+4890 VTGAAAGSTVTVELG
-4905 GKTYSVTV
+4905 GKTYTATV
-4913 QPDLSWN
+4913 QADLSWS

-4978 IEHGQAQVISGSSSG
+4978 IEHSQAQVITGSSSG
-4993 FAAGTALTV
+4993 FAVGTALNV

-5017 NWSVGVPAAD
+5017 SWSVGVPATD
-5027 VSNWSAGTL
+5027 VSNWPAGTL
-5036 NISVSGANSAGTQT
+5036 NITVSGANSAGTQT
-5050 SITHPVT
+5050 SITHPLT
-5057 VDLTAVAISINAITS
+5057 VDLTTVAVSINSITS

-5093 VEAGQIVTVTFGGK
+5093 VEAGQTVTITFGGK
-5107 TYSATVA
+5107 TYTTTVA

-5132 DGDASALVRVTNV
+5132 DGDASAQVRVTNV

-5158 DSAVPMVTINTIA
+5158 DSAAPTVTINTIA

-5191 TAEAGQTLTVTL
+5191 TAETGQTLTVTL
-5203 NGTTYQTTVQADGS
+5203 NGTNYQTTVQADGS

-5222 PASALTTLA
+5222 PASDLTALA

-5268 VTGDDVINNV
+5268 VAGDDVINNV

-5370 GDNLINAAEAG
+5370 GDNIINAAEAG
-5381 STLTLSGTGTNFA
+5381 SALTLSGTGTNFA
-5394 TGTVVTVLLN
+5394 AGTVVTVLLN
-5404 GKGYSATIQSNGS
+5404 GKGYSATIQNNGS

-5524 ADLATLGQGA
+5524 ADLAALGQGA

-5562 TITISTVAGD
+5562 TVTIATVAGD

-5593 VGQTVTVT
+5593 AGQTVSVT
-5601 FNGQTWT
+5601 FNGQNWT

-5625 FVGLSDGSYTVSATV
+5625 FAGLSDGSYTISATV

-5646 SGSASRGVTL
+5646 PGSASRGVTL

-5667 FAGDDVVN
+5667 LAGDDVVN
-5675 AAEHGSSLVISGTTT
+5675 AAEHGASLVISGTTT

-5746 TGSNNHTITVD
+5746 TGSSNHTITVD
-5757 LSAPAMAI
+5757 LSAPAMGI

-5773 TGLSASDFITS
+5773 TGLSSSDFITS

-5811 VTWSTLTVTGTTW
+5811 VTWTTLTVTGTTW

-5901 GATLSAG
+5901 GAALSAG

-5969 SAPLASKTITIA
+5969 TAPLASKTIAIA

-6006 LGATLAAD
+6006 LGAALAAD

-6025 TWATLTVIGTN
+6025 TWTTLTVIGTS

-6104 TTLTVRGVLGAAL
+6104 TSLTVRGVLGAAL

-6130 ATWVNVTLAADGLNW
+6130 ATWVNVTVAADGLNW
-6145 TYADGR
+6145 SYVDGR

-6163 VVDLAGNIGA
+6163 VVDLAGNVGA

-6208 SDTTLTLTGS
+6208 SDTSLTLTGS

-6230 ISLDGGATWTTLTT
+6230 ISLDGGATWITLTT

-6386 DFVLTVD
+6386 DFVLMVD
-6393 TSIPTTLAQITNQ
+6393 TSIPTTLAQITSQ

-6436 TYTSQPGGA
+6436 TYTSEPGGA

-6462 DVLAASA
+6462 DALAASA

-6481 AGNGNTANVSN
+6481 AGNGNNANISN

-6503 TPAWTTANKT
+6503 TPTWTTASKT

-6518 TYGLDNHGMW
+6518 TYGLDTHGMW
-6528 TVLANQQIMQ
+6528 TVLANQQVMQ

-6551 LVQSGNNYATSS
+6551 LYQSGNNYATSS

-6604 NVGTLTWYG
+6604 TVGTLTWYG

-6642 WNNAGTLVGNSTTAN
+6642 WNNAGTLVGNSTTSN
-6657 NGGNATVGGLVN
+6657 SGGSATVGGAVT

-6687 VDLVQHTF
+6687 IDLVQHTY
-6695 NLNNFYTLSSLISQG
+6695 NLNNYYTLSSLINQG

-6720 INTFLSVAG
+6720 TNTFLSGAG
-6729 SGGNSTSVSM
+6729 SGAMSSSVSM

-6762 FGSLLFNTNGVLG
+6762 YGSLLFNTNGVLG

-6782 TGTTYASQFS
+6782 TATTYASQFS
-6792 VAVDWDHDGLMD
+6792 VAVDWNHDGLMD

-6826 TQSVLGGSQSGTTS
+6826 TQSALGGSQSGTTS

-6945 TGATASNIDQTV
+6945 TGTTASNIDQTV
-6957 NTTWG
+6957 NTSWG
-6962 GLHATDATHA
+6962 GLQATDATHA

-7075 STGDNQLEGRGG
+7075 SSGDNQLEGRGG

-7188 RDGTGGGFATANV
+7188 RDGTGGTFAATNV

>member
-30 EPSVVQIHAQA
+30 EPSVVQVHAQA

-52 DLLIYMQDGTVV
+52 DLLIYMQDGTVI
-64 RCNGYFLQAANS
+64 RCNGYFLQAAN
-76 TEQSE
+76 TAEQSE

-108 VAHTAAI
+108 TAQTTAI

-126 QTSTFPWGWLAG
+126 QTSAFPWGWLAG

-149 LASGGGD
+149 LASGGDG
-156 DSKTEVVNNPPPAEP
+156 DSKTEVINNPTPPAEP

-230 SNGHWNVSLPTQS
+230 NNGHWSVSLPTQS

-249 SVVQIVGNTI
+249 SVVQIVGSTI

-271 SQAAVQVATTA
+271 SQASVQVATTA
-282 GDNIINASEQAGG
+282 GDNIINASEQATG
-295 FTLSGSS
+295 FTLSGTS

-318 TYTTTVGANGAWS
+318 TYTTSVGANGAWS

-340 ALAEG
+340 ALGEG

-378 NAIAQDNIV
+378 NTIAQDNII
-387 SAAEHNA
+387 SAAEHNV

-416 KSHTAIVGSDGTWQ
+416 KSHTATVGSDGTWQ

-435 AEVQALTEGNYAVN
+435 TEVQALAEGNYAVN
-449 ASVSDRAGNATSNSA
+449 ASVSDRAGNSTSHSA

-480 AGDDVLNT
+480 AGDDILNN
-488 AEQIVAQI
+488 AEQAVAQI
-496 ISGRV
+496 ISGQV

-511 VKLGATVLTG
+511 VKLGTHVLTG
-521 VVLADGTWNVAL
+521 IVLADGSWNVAL
-533 DPAVTRTLARGPNDL
+533 DPAVTRTLDRGANT
-548 IVTVTDAAGNTG
+548 IFVTVTDTAGNTG
-560 TATHNITLAGVAPQV
+560 AASRAITLVGV
-575 AIDPISGDNVLN
+575 S
-587 ALESQQPLTL
+587 PLIT
-597 SGTSNL
+597 
-603 PDGGTVN
+603 
-610 VTLNNVTYSAQV
+610 
-622 NGGVWSL
+622 
-629 SVPVSDVLNLANTN
+629 
-643 YIVTASATDVI
+643 
-654 GNTGTAQSNL
+654 
-664 LVDTVLPQ
+664 
-672 VIINTFAGDNV
+672 INT
-683 VNNAEA
+683 
-689 AADQT
+689 
-694 LSGRVVGAVQ
+694 
-704 GDTVTIELGGNT
+704 
-716 YTATVGSNL
+716 
-725 TWSVNVPAAD
+725 
-735 LQALGDGALTI
+735 
-746 NASVTNG
+746 
-753 HGNTGNGERDI
+753 
-764 TISATLPGLR
+764 
-774 INTISGDDVIN
+774 
-785 ALEQLQ
+785 
-791 DLVISGSSSH
+791 
-801 LPAGTTVTVTLG
+801 
-813 NETYQGVTDSNGN
+813 
-826 WQVGVPAVDL
+826 
-836 QALSAGTV
+836 
-844 VVTASATDPAGN
+844 
-856 PVSIDHN
+856 
-863 VFVDAGEV
+863 
-871 AIAINIVSGDDI
+871 VSGDDI
-883 INAAEKGSPLTLT
+883 ISGAEKGAPLTLT
-896 GTTQGVEAGQT
+896 GSTQQAETGQT
-907 VVVKFA
+907 VTVTLA
-913 GQTLTTTVQNDGS
+913 GQSFTTTVQADGS
-926 WSLTVPASTV
+926 WSLTIPAAAMGN
-936 SSLSD
+936 LPD
-941 GATEITATVTNTSGN
+941 GAVAITASVTDLSGN
-956 TGDTSRTITVDSQA
+956 TGNTSRTITVDSQA
-970 PALSIDSL
+970 PALSIDPL

-985 ATESGQDLSI
+985 AAESGQDLQI

-1003 GQTVTVTLNGLTY
+1003 GQTVTVTLNGQTY
-1016 QGTVQSDGTWSVT
+1016 QGVVQSDGTWSVT

-1047 SVNDVAGNPTSVSR
+1047 SVNDIAGNPTSVSR

-1084 TPEHAQAQII
+1084 TPEHTQAQII

-1105 IVTVTLNNVNYTT
+1105 IVTVTLN
-1118 VVDASGNWSLGV
+1118 
-1130 PASVVSGLADGS
+1130 
-1142 YPVSVSVT
+1142 
-1150 DRAGNTGSQSLT
+1150 
-1162 VTVDT
+1162 
-1167 AAPVIGINT
+1167 
-1176 IAGDDVI
+1176 
-1183 NASEKG
+1183 
-1189 ADVQITGTSDQPVNT
+1189 
-1204 AITVT
+1204 
-1209 LNGQNY
+1209 GQNY
-1215 TATTDASGNW
+1215 TTTTDASGNW
-1225 SVTVPASAVTA
+1225 GVTVPASAVTA

-1250 GIGNSAT
+1250 NIGNSNT
-1257 ASHNLLVDSALPGVT
+1257 ASHNVLVDSALPGVT

-1297 TGAAVGDTVTVTL
+1297 TGAEDGDTVTITL
-1310 GGNTYTTTVQP
+1310 GGNTYTATV
-1321 GLSWSVSVPAADIQA
+1321 GSNLTWSVSVPAADIQA

-1350 ENGNT
+1350 QNGNT
-1355 GSGTRDITVD
+1355 GSGTRDITID

-1385 EHGQALVITGS
+1385 EHGQALVVSGS

-1434 SAWPAGTVT
+1434 SAWPAGTVSI
-1443 VAVSGESSAGNP
+1443 AVSGESSAGNP
-1455 VSITHP
+1455 ISITHP
-1461 VTVDLTPAAISIN
+1461 VTVDLTPAAITIN

-1482 NAAEKGAD
+1482 NAAEKGAN

-1500 EAGQTVTVT
+1500 EPGQTVTVT

-1516 ASVASDGSWTATVPA
+1516 ASVASDGSWSATVPA
-1531 ADLASLT
+1531 ADLALLT
-1538 DGAATAQASV
+1538 DGSASAQASV
-1548 SNVNGNSASAV
+1548 SNINGNSASAV

-1581 VNGSE
+1581 VNASE

-1591 TVSGST
+1591 TVSGTT

-1602 QIVTVTLN
+1602 QIVTITLN

-1625 TWSIN
+1625 SWSIN

-1671 VLTINTIADDD
+1671 VLTINTIAGDD

-1702 EAGDVVTVT
+1702 EAGDVVSVT
-1711 LNSKTYTTTLDAS
+1711 LNSKTYTTTLDAT

-1739 GSGSQTVTA
+1739 GSGPQIVTA
-1748 SVTDAAGNSDS
+1748 TVTDAAGNSDS
-1759 ETHTVT
+1759 ETHTVI

-1774 INTIATDDVINASEK
+1774 INTIATDDVINATEK

-1808 LTLNG
+1808 VTLNG

-1820 DAAGNWSTTV
+1820 DASGNWSTTV
-1830 PASAVGAL
+1830 PASSVGAL

-1865 NTALPGVTLNPVATD
+1865 NTALPGVTLNPVASD
-1880 DIINATESG
+1880 DIINAVESG
-1889 SAQTISGQVTGAAAG
+1889 VAQTISGQVTGAAAG

-1981 VVNSIEHTQALVIT
+1981 VVNSIEHGQALVIT

-2042 VNITVSGASSAGNP
+2042 VNITVSGATSAGNP

-2100 VEAGQTVTVTFG
+2100 VEPGQTVTVTFG

-2121 GDGSWTTSVPAADL
+2121 GDGSWTTTVPAADL
-2135 NALRDGDATVQASVS
+2135 SALRDGDASVQASVS

-2161 AYSVDATAPTL
+2161 AYSVDATAPMLT
-2172 SINTIATDDIL
+2172 INTIATDDIL

-2192 TINGTSSA
+2192 TISGSSSA
-2200 ETGQTVTVTLNG
+2200 EAGQMVTVTLNG
-2212 VSYTGTVQADG
+2212 VTYTGTVQADG
-2223 SWSVSVPTTD
+2223 SWSVSVPTAD
-2233 LSNLTASPYTVSASV
+2233 LSNLTASQYTVSASV
-2248 NDKAGNPATAIH
+2248 SDKAGNPASTTH

-2271 TINTVSGDDIINASE
+2271 TINTVSGDDIINAAE

-2298 GGEAGDAITVTLN
+2298 GGEAGDVITVTLN

-2328 VPAADVTALGS
+2328 VPLADVTALGS
-2339 GAQTITATIT
+2339 GPHTITAAIT
-2349 DAAGNID
+2349 DAAGNSD

-2362 TVNLTSPTIG
+2362 TVNLTAPTIG

-2383 STEKG
+2383 ATEKG

-2394 GTSNQPAGTTV
+2394 GTSNQPAGTTI

-2415 ATTDA
+2415 AITDA
-2420 SGNWSTTVPA
+2420 SGNWSATVPA

-2450 AGNTNSA
+2450 AGNSNSA
-2457 SHSVLVNSAL
+2457 SHNVLVNSAL
-2467 PAVTINAVATDDI
+2467 SGVTINPVASDDI

-2485 SGNAQTIS
+2485 SGVAQTIS

-2522 SWNVSVPA
+2522 SWSVSVPA
-2530 ADIQAIG
+2530 ADIQALG
-2537 NGSLTVNASVTNGVG
+2537 NGDLTVNASVTNSVG
-2552 NTGSGTRDI
+2552 NTGSGSRDI

-2583 IEHSQALVVTG
+2583 IEHNQALVITG

-2605 TVVINSVT
+2605 TVVINNVT
-2613 YGATVLADG
+2613 YAATVLADG
-2622 TWNLGVPAA
+2622 TWSLGIPAA

-2646 GTNSAGTTST
+2646 GINSAGTTST

-2662 VDLAAVAITINTLS
+2662 VDLTAVAITINTLS

-2716 TVEANGSW
+2716 TVESNGSW
-2724 TVNVLPADLAALPD
+2724 TVNVPPADLASLPD
-2738 GAGNVQVSVSN
+2738 GAGNVQASVSN
-2749 INGNSAQTDRAYSV
+2749 INGNSAQADRSYSV
-2763 DATAPLVTINTIAG
+2763 DATAPLVTINTIAS

-2806 TLNNNTYQTTVQADG
+2806 TLNNNTYQTTLQADG

-2905 VNLNGKN
+2905 VSLNGKN

-2970 INTVSGDDIIN
+2970 ISTVSGDDIIN
-2981 NTEKTQDL
+2981 NAEKTQDL

-2999 TGTTVTVMLN
+2999 AGTTVTVMLN
-3009 GLAYRATTDGS
+3009 GLAYSATTDGS

-3037 AVYSISA
+3037 AVYQISA
-3044 TATDSAGNSGS
+3044 SATDSTGNSGS

-3076 DDIINAAEIAVN
+3076 DDIINAAEIVVA

-3097 TAEAGNTV
+3097 TAAAGNTV
-3105 TVTLG
+3105 TVTIG
-3110 GNQYTATVQPDL
+3110 GNQYTATVQSDL
-3122 SWSVSVPAADLQAL
+3122 SWSVSVPANVLQAL
-3136 GNGELTISASVTNTT
+3136 GNGELTISASVTNGV
-3151 GNTGTATHDI
+3151 GNTGTTTHDI

-3196 TGLAAGTPL
+3196 TGLAVGAAL
-3205 TVEINGVTYGA
+3205 TVVINGVTYGA
-3216 TVLADGTWSVGVP
+3216 TVLVDGTWSVGVP
-3229 VGDVANW
+3229 AADVTNW

-3241 DITVT
+3241 NIAVS
-3246 GTNTAGTTTSISHPV
+3246 GTNTAGTTTSITHPV
-3261 TVDLAAVAITINILS
+3261 TVDLATVAITINTLS
-3276 GDDVINAAEKG
+3276 TDDVINAAEKG

-3314 TTTVATGGSW
+3314 TTTVATGGTW
-3324 GLTVPAADL
+3324 GLTIPAADL
-3333 ATLSDGAANVQA
+3333 ATLPDGAANVQA
-3345 SVSNVAGNIAQTT
+3345 SVSSVAGNIAQAT
-3358 HAYSVD
+3358 HVYSVD

-3375 ATDDIL
+3375 ASDDIL

-3404 TVTLNGVDYSGNVQ
+3404 TVTLNGVNYSGNVQ

-3431 LVNLTANS
+3431 LANLTAS
-3439 YTVSASVSDKAGNP
+3439 PYTVSAAVSDKAGNP

-3464 AAPVVTI
+3464 VAPVVTI

-3477 DVINATEHAQAQVIS
+3477 DIINSTEHGQAQIIS

-3550 GNSGTASHVVN
+3550 GNSGTASHVVS
-3561 VALGAPVLGINTIA
+3561 VALGSPVLAINTIA

-3585 GADLAISGT
+3585 GTDLAISGT
-3594 SNQPAGT
+3594 SDQPAGT
-3601 QVTVTFNGQN
+3601 QITVTLNGQN
-3611 YTTTADSS
+3611 YTTTADAS
-3619 GNWSVTVPASAV
+3619 GNWSVTVPASRVSA
-3631 GSLGEATYTV
+3631 LGEATYTV
-3641 TATATDVD
+3641 TAAATDAD

-3676 DIINAAEAGAD
+3676 DIINAAEAGTD

-3692 QVTGAAAGDTVTVT
+3692 QVTGATAGDTVTVT

-3720 SWSINIPAA
+3720 SWSVDVPAS

-3736 GELTISAT
+3736 GELTISAS

-3768 RVDTVAGD
+3768 RIDTVAGD

-3792 SSSGLAAGAVLT
+3792 SSSDLAAGSNVTLT
-3804 VSINNQTY
+3804 INGQTY
-3812 SATVLADGSWS
+3812 VAAVLADGSWS

-3839 TITASGSTTAGNP
+3839 TITASGNTTAGNP

-3863 TAIAVSINAI
+3863 TAVAVSINAI

-3923 TTVPA
+3923 TSVPA

-3940 AQASV
+3940 AQARV

-3968 TINTIAG
+3968 AINTIAG

-3995 AEVGQTV
+3995 AEAGQTV

-4008 ANYTGTVQ
+4008 ENYTGTVQ

-4025 PPAALSALTASNYT
+4025 PPADLSALTASNYT

-4062 SVPLVTINTVAGD
+4062 SVPVVTINTVAGD

-4093 TGAATGSTVT
+4093 TGATTGSTVT

-4135 GMVTINAS
+4135 GTVTINAS

-4151 GSTTHQV
+4151 GSATHQV
-4158 TVNTGLPSITFNA
+4158 MVNTGLPSITFNA

-4191 SSSGLATGAQV
+4191 SSTGLATGAEV

-4225 PASDLA
+4225 PVSDLA
-4231 ALDQANYTV
+4231 ALGQANYTV
-4240 SASATSAV
+4240 SASATSAA
-4248 GNTVSSQ
+4248 GNTASSQ

-4275 DIINAAEAGADQ
+4275 DIINAAEAGAGQ
-4287 TISGAVT
+4287 TISGQVT
-4294 RAAAGDTVTVTL
+4294 GAAAGDTVTVTL
-4306 GGNTYTAQVQ
+4306 GGNTYTTTVQ
-4316 ADLSWSVSVPAAD
+4316 SNLSWSVTVPTAD

-4338 TINASVTN
+4338 TITASVTN
-4346 ASGNTGSG
+4346 ANGNTGSG
-4354 TRDITIDANLPGL
+4354 SRDITIDANLPGL

-4394 GLNTGAALTVT
+4394 GLNAGAVLTVT
-4405 INGVAYAATVQ
+4405 INSVAYSTTVQ

-4425 PAANVSTW
+4425 PAANVSAW
-4433 PAGPLTVEVVGQ
+4433 PAGPLTVEVAGQ
-4445 SSAGNPVNVSHP
+4445 SSAGNPVSVSHP

-4480 AEKGADLT
+4480 AEKGTDLT

-4494 GIASGQT
+4494 GIESGQT

-4518 GSWSVTVP
+4518 GSWSVNVP

-4546 ASGNNA
+4546 ASGNSA

-4578 NATEAGSPLTLS
+4578 NAAEAGSPLTIS

-4622 SVPTSALGALTASNY
+4622 SVPPSALGALTTSNY

-4644 DKAGNPGNASHNLAV
+4644 DKAGNPGSASHNLAV

-4759 SLSVPVIGINTIAGD
+4759 SLSAPVISINTIAGD
-4774 DVINATEKGSNL
+4774 DVINATEKGSDL
-4786 ALSGT
+4786 MLSGT
-4791 SDQPAGTAIIVTLN
+4791 SDQPAGTAITVTLN

-4856 QVNTALPG
+4856 QVNTALPS
-4864 VTINPVATDDI
+4864 VTINPVTTDDI

-4890 VTGAAAGSTVTVTLG
+4890 VTGAAAGSTVTVELG
-4905 GKTYSVTV
+4905 GKTYTATV
-4913 QPDLSWN
+4913 QADLSWN

-4978 IEHGQAQVISGSSSG
+4978 IEHAQAQVITGSSSG

-5017 NWSVGVPAAD
+5017 SWSVGVPAAD
-5027 VSNWSAGTL
+5027 VSNWPAGTL
-5036 NISVSGANSAGTQT
+5036 NITVSGANSAGTQT
-5050 SITHPVT
+5050 SITHPLT
-5057 VDLTAVAISINAITS
+5057 VDLTTVAVSINSITS

-5093 VEAGQIVTVTFGGK
+5093 VEAGQTVTITFGGK
-5107 TYSATVA
+5107 TYTTTVA

-5132 DGDASALVRVTNV
+5132 DGDASAQVRVTNV
-5145 NGNSATATHEYSV
+5145 NGNSATATHEYRV
-5158 DSAVPMVTINTIA
+5158 DSAAPTVTINTIA

-5191 TAEAGQTLTVTL
+5191 TAQTGQTLTVTL
-5203 NGTTYQTTVQADGS
+5203 NGTNYQTTVQADGS

-5222 PASALTTLA
+5222 PASDLTALA
-5231 NNGYTLTATVSDL
+5231 NNGYTLTATVSDQ

-5268 VTGDDVINNV
+5268 VAGDDVINNV

-5381 STLTLSGTGTNFA
+5381 SALTLSGTGTNFA
-5394 TGTVVTVLLN
+5394 AGTVVTVLLN

-5417 WSVNVPAADVAALAD
+5417 WNVNVPAADVAALAD

-5524 ADLATLGQGA
+5524 ADLAALGQGA

-5546 NPGQTT
+5546 NPGQAT

-5562 TITISTVAGD
+5562 TVTIATVAGD

-5625 FVGLSDGSYTVSATV
+5625 FAGLSDGSYTISATV

-5746 TGSNNHTITVD
+5746 TGSSNHTITVD
-5757 LSAPAMAI
+5757 LSAPAMGI

-5811 VTWSTLTVTGTTW
+5811 VTWTTLTVTGTTW

-5888 VTSDTTLAVSGTL
+5888 VTSDTTLAVSGSL
-5901 GATLSAG
+5901 GAALSAG

-5969 SAPLASKTITIA
+5969 TAPLASKTITIA

-6006 LGATLAAD
+6006 LGAALAAD

-6025 TWATLTVIGTN
+6025 TWTTLTVIGTS

-6145 TYADGR
+6145 SYVDGR

-6163 VVDLAGNIGA
+6163 VVDLAGNVGA
-6173 TGSQSAQIDTVN
+6173 TSSQSAQIDTVN

-6230 ISLDGGATWTTLTT
+6230 ISLDGGATWITLTT

-6373 RVVDLAGNITSSS
+6373 RVVDLAGNITASS

-6393 TSIPTTLAQITNQ
+6393 TSIPTTLAQITSQ

-6436 TYTSQPGGA
+6436 TYTSEPGGA

-6462 DVLAASA
+6462 DALAASA

-6481 AGNGNTANVSN
+6481 AGNGNNANISN

-6503 TPAWTTANKT
+6503 TPTWTTASKT

-6518 TYGLDNHGMW
+6518 TYGLDSHGMW
-6528 TVLANQQIMQ
+6528 TVLANQQVMQ

-6551 LVQSGNNYATSS
+6551 LYQSGNNYATSS

-6604 NVGTLTWYG
+6604 TVGTLTWYG

-6642 WNNAGTLVGNSTTAN
+6642 WNNAGTLVGNSTTSN
-6657 NGGNATVGGLVN
+6657 SGGSATVGGAVT

-6687 VDLVQHTF
+6687 IDLVQHTY
-6695 NLNNFYTLSSLISQG
+6695 NLNNYYTLSSLINQG

-6720 INTFLSVAG
+6720 TNTFLSGAG
-6729 SGGNSTSVSM
+6729 SGAMSSSVSM

-6762 FGSLLFNTNGVLG
+6762 YGSLLFNTNGVLG

-6782 TGTTYASQFS
+6782 TATTYASQFS
-6792 VAVDWDHDGLMD
+6792 VAVDWNHDGLMD

-6826 TQSVLGGSQSGTTS
+6826 TQSTLGGSQSGTTS

-6860 SGSVFLIRNTNT
+6860 SGSVYLIRNTNT

-6945 TGATASNIDQTV
+6945 TGTTASNIDQTV
-6957 NTTWG
+6957 NTSWG
-6962 GLHATDATHA
+6962 GLQATDATHA

-7075 STGDNQLEGRGG
+7075 SSGDNQLEGRGG

-7167 GNIGDFV
+7167 GNISDFV

-7188 RDGTGGGFATANV
+7188 RDGTGGTFAATNV

>member
-30 EPSVVQIHAQA
+30 EPSVVQVHAQA
-41 SAVARYVREGN
+41 SAVARYVRDGN
-52 DLLIYMQDGTVV
+52 DLLIYMQDGTVI
-64 RCNGYFLQAANS
+64 RCNGYFLQAANTS
-76 TEQSE
+76 EQSE
-81 LVFADGQQLT
+81 LVFVDGQQLT

-108 VAHTAAI
+108 TAQTTAI
-115 ESIAPF
+115 ESIAPY
-121 LDTVA
+121 LDIVG
-126 QTSTFPWGWLAG
+126 QTTAFPWGWLAG

-149 LASGGGD
+149 LASGGDD

-191 ATNDITDD
+191 SANDTTDD

-212 TIQIKDSNGNTIA
+212 TIQIKDSNGDTIA
-225 STQVD
+225 STQVGSD
-230 SNGHWNVSLPTQS
+230 GRWSVDLPTQS

-249 SVVQIVGNTI
+249 SVVQIVGSTI

-271 SQAAVQVATTA
+271 SQASVQVATTA
-282 GDNIINASEQAGG
+282 GDNIINASEQAAG
-295 FTLSGSS
+295 FTLSGTS

-318 TYTTTVGANGAWS
+318 TYTTSVGANGAWS

-340 ALAEG
+340 ALGEG

-363 AQLLTVDTQPPTLAI
+363 VQLLTVDTQPPTLAI
-378 NAIAQDNIV
+378 NTIAQDNII
-387 SAAEHNA
+387 SAAEHNV

-416 KSHTAIVGSDGTWQ
+416 KSHTATVGSDGTWQ

-435 AEVQALTEGNYAVN
+435 TEVQALAEGNYAVN
-449 ASVSDRAGNATSNSA
+449 ASVSDRAGNSTSHSA

-480 AGDDVLNT
+480 AGDDILNN
-488 AEQIVAQI
+488 AEQAVAQI
-496 ISGRV
+496 ISGQV

-511 VKLGATVLTG
+511 VKLGTHVLTG
-521 VVLADGTWNVAL
+521 IVLADGSWNVAL
-533 DPAVTRTLARGPNDL
+533 DPAVTRTLDRGANT
-548 IVTVTDAAGNTG
+548 IFVTVTDTAGNTG
-560 TATHNITLAGVAPQV
+560 AASRAITLVGV
-575 AIDPISGDNVLN
+575 S
-587 ALESQQPLTL
+587 PLIT
-597 SGTSNL
+597 
-603 PDGGTVN
+603 
-610 VTLNNVTYSAQV
+610 
-622 NGGVWSL
+622 
-629 SVPVSDVLNLANTN
+629 
-643 YIVTASATDVI
+643 
-654 GNTGTAQSNL
+654 
-664 LVDTVLPQ
+664 
-672 VIINTFAGDNV
+672 INT
-683 VNNAEA
+683 
-689 AADQT
+689 
-694 LSGRVVGAVQ
+694 
-704 GDTVTIELGGNT
+704 
-716 YTATVGSNL
+716 
-725 TWSVNVPAAD
+725 
-735 LQALGDGALTI
+735 
-746 NASVTNG
+746 
-753 HGNTGNGERDI
+753 
-764 TISATLPGLR
+764 
-774 INTISGDDVIN
+774 
-785 ALEQLQ
+785 
-791 DLVISGSSSH
+791 
-801 LPAGTTVTVTLG
+801 
-813 NETYQGVTDSNGN
+813 
-826 WQVGVPAVDL
+826 
-836 QALSAGTV
+836 
-844 VVTASATDPAGN
+844 
-856 PVSIDHN
+856 
-863 VFVDAGEV
+863 
-871 AIAINIVSGDDI
+871 VSGDDI
-883 INAAEKGSPLTLT
+883 ISGAEKGAPLTLT
-896 GTTQGVEAGQT
+896 GSTQQAETGQT
-907 VVVKFA
+907 VTVTLA
-913 GQTLTTTVQNDGS
+913 GQSFTTTVQADGS
-926 WSLTVPASTV
+926 WSLTVPAAAMGN
-936 SSLSD
+936 LPD
-941 GATEITATVTNTSGN
+941 GAVAITASVTDLSGN
-956 TGDTSRTITVDSQA
+956 TGNTSRTITVDSQA
-970 PALSIDSL
+970 PALSIDPL

-985 ATESGQDLSI
+985 AAESGQDLPI

-1003 GQTVTVTLNGLTY
+1003 GQTVTVTLNGQTY
-1016 QGTVQSDGTWSVT
+1016 QGVVQPDGTWSVT
-1029 VPAANVDALADG
+1029 VPAANVGALADG

-1047 SVNDVAGNPTSVSR
+1047 SVNDIAGNPTSVSR

-1084 TPEHAQAQII
+1084 TPEHTQAQII

-1105 IVTVTLNNVNYTT
+1105 IVTVTLNNVDYTT
-1118 VVDASGNWSLGV
+1118 VVDGSGNWSLGV
-1130 PASVVSGLADGS
+1130 PASVVSGLVDGS
-1142 YPVSVSVT
+1142 YPINVSVT

-1162 VTVDT
+1162 VTVNT
-1167 AAPVIGINT
+1167 AAPLIGINS

-1189 ADVQITGTSDQPVNT
+1189 ADLQITGTSDQPVNT

-1215 TATTDASGNW
+1215 TTTTDASGNW

-1250 GIGNSAT
+1250 NIGNSNT
-1257 ASHNLLVDSALPGVT
+1257 ASHNVLVDSALPGVT

-1297 TGAAVGDTVTVTL
+1297 TGAEDGDTVTITL
-1310 GGNTYTTTVQP
+1310 GGNTYTATV
-1321 GLSWSVSVPAADIQA
+1321 GSNFTWSVSVPAADIQA

-1350 ENGNT
+1350 QNGNT
-1355 GSGTRDITVD
+1355 GSGTRDITID

-1385 EHGQALVITGS
+1385 EHGQALVVTGS

-1434 SAWPAGTVT
+1434 STWPAGTVNI
-1443 VAVSGESSAGNP
+1443 AVSGESSAGNS

-1461 VTVDLTPAAISIN
+1461 VTVDLTPAAIAIN

-1500 EAGQTVTVT
+1500 EPGQTVTVT

-1516 ASVASDGSWTATVPA
+1516 ASVASDGSWTATLPA
-1531 ADLASLT
+1531 ADLTALPEGSAS
-1538 DGAATAQASV
+1538 AQASV
-1548 SNVNGNSASAV
+1548 SNINGNSASAV

-1581 VNGSE
+1581 VNASE

-1625 TWSIN
+1625 SWSIN
-1630 IPAADLAALTD
+1630 IPAADLEALTD

-1671 VLTINTIADDD
+1671 VLTINTIAGDD

-1739 GSGSQTVTA
+1739 GSGPQTVMAT
-1748 SVTDAAGNSDS
+1748 VTDAAGNSDS

-1774 INTIATDDVINASEK
+1774 INTIATDDIINATEK

-1808 LTLNG
+1808 VTLNG

-1820 DAAGNWSTTV
+1820 DASGNWSATV

-1865 NTALPGVTLNPVATD
+1865 NTALPGVTINPVASD
-1880 DIINATESG
+1880 DIINAAESG
-1889 SAQTISGQVTGAAAG
+1889 VAQTISGQVTGAAAG

-1950 NSVGNTGSGSRDI
+1950 NGVGNTGSGSRDI

-1981 VVNSIEHTQALVIT
+1981 VVNSIEHGQALVIT

-2003 GAALTVVINTVT
+2003 GAALTVVINNVT
-2015 YAATVLADGTWS
+2015 YGATVLADGTWS
-2027 VGVPAADVGNWPAGT
+2027 LGVPAADVGNWPAGT
-2042 VNITVSGASSAGNP
+2042 VNITVSGTNTAGTTT
-2056 VTITHP
+2056 TITHP

-2087 KGADLTLSGSTSG
+2087 KSADLTLSGSTSG

-2121 GDGSWTTSVPAADL
+2121 GDGSWTTTVPAADL
-2135 NALRDGDATVQASVS
+2135 SALRDGDATVQASVS
-2150 NVNGNTASATH
+2150 TINGNTASATH

-2172 SINTIATDDIL
+2172 AINTIATDDIL

-2192 TINGTSSA
+2192 TISGSSNA
-2200 ETGQTVTVTLNG
+2200 EAGQTVTVTLNG
-2212 VSYTGTVQADG
+2212 VTYTGTVQADG
-2223 SWSVSVPTTD
+2223 SWSVSVPTAD

-2248 NDKAGNPATAIH
+2248 NDKAGNPATATH

-2271 TINTVSGDDIINASE
+2271 TINTVSGDDIINAAE

-2298 GGEAGDAITVTLN
+2298 GGEAGDVITVTLN

-2339 GAQTITATIT
+2339 GPQTITATIT
-2349 DAAGNID
+2349 DIAGNSD

-2362 TVNLTSPTIG
+2362 TVNLTAPTIG
-2372 INTIATDDVIN
+2372 INTIASDDVIN
-2383 STEKG
+2383 ATEKS

-2394 GTSNQPAGTTV
+2394 GTSNQPAGTTI

-2415 ATTDA
+2415 ATTDS
-2420 SGNWSTTVPA
+2420 SGNWSATVPA

-2439 NYTVTANVTDS
+2439 SYTVTANVTDS
-2450 AGNTNSA
+2450 AGNSNSA
-2457 SHSVLVNSAL
+2457 SHNVLVNSAL

-2522 SWNVSVPA
+2522 SWSVSVPA

-2537 NGSLTVNASVTNGVG
+2537 NGSLTVNASVTNVVG
-2552 NTGSGTRDI
+2552 NTGNGSRDI

-2583 IEHSQALVVTG
+2583 IEHNQALVITG
-2594 SSTGLTAGTAL
+2594 SSSGLTAGTAL
-2605 TVVINSVT
+2605 TVEINNVT

-2622 TWNLGVPAA
+2622 TWSLGIPAA

-2662 VDLAAVAITINTLS
+2662 VDLAGVAITINTLS

-2716 TVEANGSW
+2716 TVESNGSW
-2724 TVNVLPADLAALPD
+2724 TVNVPPADLAALPD
-2738 GAGNVQVSVSN
+2738 GAGNVQASVSN
-2749 INGNSAQTDRAYSV
+2749 INGNSAQADRAYSV
-2763 DATAPLVTINTIAG
+2763 DATAPLVTINTIA
-2777 DDILNV
+2777 
-2783 SEAGA
+2783 S
-2788 GITISGTTTAQA
+2788 
-2800 GQTLTV
+2800 
-2806 TLNNNTYQTTVQADG
+2806 
-2821 TWSVNVPATDLSG
+2821 
-2834 LTASSYTVTAT
+2834 
-2845 VSDKAGNPA
+2845 
-2854 SADHALAV
+2854 
-2862 DVTAPDLTINT
+2862 
-2873 VAGDD
+2873 
-2878 IINAI
+2878 
-2883 EHGQALVVS
+2883 
-2892 GTSTGAAAGDVVT
+2892 
-2905 VNLNGKN
+2905 
-2912 YTTTLDASGNWSVGI
+2912 
-2927 PAADVTALA
+2927 
-2936 TGSQTITASLSDRA
+2936 
-2950 GNSDS
+2950 
-2955 TTHDVTVDLSGPTLT
+2955 
-2970 INTVSGDDIIN
+2970 
-2981 NTEKTQDL
+2981 
-2989 TISGGSSGLA
+2989 
-2999 TGTTVTVMLN
+2999 
-3009 GLAYRATTDGS
+3009 
-3020 GNWSVTV
+3020 
-3027 PASAVGALGE
+3027 
-3037 AVYSISA
+3037 
-3044 TATDSAGNSGS
+3044 
-3055 TTHTVNVESLLPGVI
+3055 
-3070 INTVAG
+3070 
-3076 DDIINAAEIAVN
+3076 
-3088 QTISGQVTG
+3088 
-3097 TAEAGNTV
+3097 
-3105 TVTLG
+3105 
-3110 GNQYTATVQPDL
+3110 
-3122 SWSVSVPAADLQAL
+3122 
-3136 GNGELTISASVTNTT
+3136 
-3151 GNTGTATHDI
+3151 
-3161 VIDANLPGLRVDT
+3161 
-3174 VAGDDVV
+3174 
-3181 NIIEHGQALV
+3181 
-3191 VTGSS
+3191 
-3196 TGLAAGTPL
+3196 
-3205 TVEINGVTYGA
+3205 
-3216 TVLADGTWSVGVP
+3216 
-3229 VGDVANW
+3229 
-3236 PAGTV
+3236 
-3241 DITVT
+3241 
-3246 GTNTAGTTTSISHPV
+3246 
-3261 TVDLAAVAITINILS
+3261 
-3276 GDDVINAAEKG
+3276 
-3287 SDLQLSG
+3287 
-3294 TTSGVEAGQT
+3294 
-3304 ITVIFGGKSY
+3304 
-3314 TTTVATGGSW
+3314 
-3324 GLTVPAADL
+3324 
-3333 ATLSDGAANVQA
+3333 
-3345 SVSNVAGNIAQTT
+3345 
-3358 HAYSVD
+3358 
-3364 ATAPSVTINTI
+3364 
-3375 ATDDIL
+3375 DDIL

-3404 TVTLNGVDYSGNVQ
+3404 TVTLNGVNYSGNVQ

-3431 LVNLTANS
+3431 LANLTAS
-3439 YTVSASVSDKAGNP
+3439 PYTVSAAVSDKAGNP

-3477 DVINATEHAQAQVIS
+3477 DIINATEHAQAQIIS

-3550 GNSGTASHVVN
+3550 GNSGTASHTVT
-3561 VALGAPVLGINTIA
+3561 VALGAPVLAINTIA

-3585 GADLAISGT
+3585 GADLAISGS

-3601 QVTVTFNGQN
+3601 QITVTLNGQN
-3611 YTTTADSS
+3611 YTTTADAS
-3619 GNWSVTVPASAV
+3619 GNWSVTVPASRVSA
-3631 GSLGEATYTV
+3631 LGEATYTV
-3641 TATATDVD
+3641 TAAATDSD

-3676 DIINAAEAGAD
+3676 DIINAAEAGVD

-3692 QVTGAAAGDTVTVT
+3692 QVTGATAGDTVTVT

-3720 SWSINIPAA
+3720 SWSVDVPAA

-3736 GELTISAT
+3736 GELTISAS

-3792 SSSGLAAGAVLT
+3792 SSSGLATDSNVTLT
-3804 VSINNQTY
+3804 INGQTY
-3812 SATVLADGSWS
+3812 VAAVLADGSWS

-3863 TAIAVSINAI
+3863 TAVAVSINAI

-3898 AGQTVTVTFGGKTYS
+3898 AGQTVTVTFGGKTYTAS
-3913 ATVAANGSWS
+3913 VAANGSWS
-3923 TTVPA
+3923 TSVPA
-3928 ADMAALRDGDAS
+3928 ADMAALRNGDAS

-3945 SNVNGNSA
+3945 SNVNGNNA
-3953 TTTHAYSVDASAPTV
+3953 TTTHAYSVDASVPTV

-3995 AEVGQTV
+3995 AEAGQTV

-4016 TDGSWSVSV
+4016 TDGSWSISV
-4025 PPAALSALTASNYT
+4025 PPADLSALTASNYT

-4062 SVPLVTINTVAGD
+4062 SVPVVTINTVAGD

-4135 GMVTINAS
+4135 GTVTINAS

-4151 GSTTHQV
+4151 GSATHQV

-4191 SSSGLATGAQV
+4191 SSTGLATGAQV

-4225 PASDLA
+4225 PVSDLA
-4231 ALDQANYTV
+4231 ALGQANYIV
-4240 SASATSAV
+4240 SASATSAA
-4248 GNTVSSQ
+4248 GNTASSQ

-4275 DIINAAEAGADQ
+4275 DIINAAEAGAAQ
-4287 TISGAVT
+4287 TISGVVT

-4338 TINASVTN
+4338 TITASVTN
-4346 ASGNTGSG
+4346 ANGNTGSG

-4394 GLNTGAALTVT
+4394 GLNAGVPLTIT
-4405 INGVAYAATVQ
+4405 INGTAYSATVQ

-4425 PAANVSTW
+4425 PAANVSAW
-4433 PAGPLTVEVVGQ
+4433 PAGALTVEVDGQ
-4445 SSAGNPVNVSHP
+4445 SSAGNPVGVSHP
-4457 FTVDLTAVAISINTV
+4457 FTVDLTAVAISISTV

-4480 AEKGADLT
+4480 AEKGTNLT

-4494 GIASGQT
+4494 GIESGQT

-4518 GSWSVTVP
+4518 GSWSVNVP
-4526 AADLATLPDG
+4526 AADLAILPDG

-4546 ASGNNA
+4546 ASGNSA

-4578 NATEAGSPLTLS
+4578 NATEAGSPLIIS

-4622 SVPTSALGALTASNY
+4622 SVPPSALGALSASNY

-4644 DKAGNPGNASHNLAV
+4644 DKAGNPGSASHNLAV

-4664 VLTINTVAGDD
+4664 VLTINTVVGDD

-4722 GVPAADVTALGS
+4722 GVPAADVAALGS

-4759 SLSVPVIGINTIAGD
+4759 SLTAPVISINTIAGD
-4774 DVINATEKGSNL
+4774 DVINATEKGSDL
-4786 ALSGT
+4786 ALSGI
-4791 SDQPAGTAIIVTLN
+4791 SDQPAGTAITVTLN
-4805 GQNYSATTDASGN
+4805 GQNYSATTDSSGN

-4829 ALGEATYSVTASVT
+4829 ALGEASYSVTASVT

-4864 VTINPVATDDI
+4864 VTINPVTTDDI

-4890 VTGAAAGSTVTVTLG
+4890 VTGAAAGSTVTVELG
-4905 GKTYSVTV
+4905 GKTYTATV
-4913 QPDLSWN
+4913 QADLSWN

-4978 IEHGQAQVISGSSSG
+4978 IEHSQAQVITGSSSG

-5017 NWSVGVPAAD
+5017 SWSVGVPATD
-5027 VSNWSAGTL
+5027 VSNWPAGTL
-5036 NISVSGANSAGTQT
+5036 NITVSGANSAGTQT
-5050 SITHPVT
+5050 SITHPLT
-5057 VDLTAVAISINAITS
+5057 VDLTTVAVSINSITS

-5093 VEAGQIVTVTFGGK
+5093 VEAGQTVTITFGGK
-5107 TYSATVA
+5107 TYTTTVA

-5123 PAADMAALR
+5123 PAVDMATLR
-5132 DGDASALVRVTNV
+5132 DGDASAQVRVTNV

-5158 DSAVPMVTINTIA
+5158 DSAAPTVTINTIA

-5191 TAEAGQTLTVTL
+5191 TAETGQTLTVTL
-5203 NGTTYQTTVQADGS
+5203 NGTNYQTTVQADGS

-5222 PASALTTLA
+5222 PASDLTALA
-5231 NNGYTLTATVSDL
+5231 NNGYTLTASVSDL

-5268 VTGDDVINNV
+5268 VAGDDVINNV

-5370 GDNLINAAEAG
+5370 GDNIINAAEAG
-5381 STLTLSGTGTNFA
+5381 SALTLSGTGTNFA
-5394 TGTVVTVLLN
+5394 AGTVVTVLLN

-5417 WSVNVPAADVAALAD
+5417 WSVNVPAADVAALSD

-5524 ADLATLGQGA
+5524 ADLAALGQGA

-5562 TITISTVAGD
+5562 TVTIATVAGD

-5601 FNGQTWT
+5601 FNGQSWT

-5625 FVGLSDGSYTVSATV
+5625 FAGLSDGSYTISATV

-5646 SGSASRGVTL
+5646 PGSASRGVTL
-5656 NGDVPTVTINT
+5656 NGDVPSVTINT

-5716 SYTLGSADVT
+5716 SYTLGSVDVT

-5746 TGSNNHTITVD
+5746 TGSSNHTITVD
-5757 LSAPAMAI
+5757 LSAPAMGI

-5773 TGLSASDFITS
+5773 TGLSSSDFITS

-5811 VTWSTLTVTGTTW
+5811 VTWTTLTVTGTTW
-5824 RYNDSRTLTDGNYLY
+5824 RYNDSRTLTDGSYLY

-5865 DPAVKTIAISAITT
+5865 DPAVKTIAINAITT

-5901 GATLSAG
+5901 GAALSSG

-5937 TLTDGNY
+5937 TLSDGNY

-5969 SAPLASKTITIA
+5969 TAPLASKTIAIA

-6006 LGATLAAD
+6006 LGAALAAD

-6025 TWATLTVIGTN
+6025 TWTTLTVIGTS

-6104 TTLTVRGVLGAAL
+6104 TSLTVRGVLGAAL

-6145 TYADGR
+6145 SYVDGR

-6163 VVDLAGNIGA
+6163 VVDLAGNVGA
-6173 TGSQSAQIDTVN
+6173 TSSQSAQIDTVN

-6230 ISLDGGATWTTLTT
+6230 ISLDGGATWITLTT

-6373 RVVDLAGNITSSS
+6373 RVVDLAGNITASS

-6393 TSIPTTLAQITNQ
+6393 TSIPTTLAQITSQ

-6436 TYTSQPGGA
+6436 TYTSEPGGA

-6462 DVLAASA
+6462 DALAASA

-6481 AGNGNTANVSN
+6481 AGNGNNANISN

-6503 TPAWTTANKT
+6503 TPTWTTASKT

-6518 TYGLDNHGMW
+6518 TYGLDSHGMW
-6528 TVLANQQIMQ
+6528 TVLANQQVMQ

-6551 LVQSGNNYATSS
+6551 LYQSGNNYATSS

-6604 NVGTLTWYG
+6604 TVGTLTWYG

-6642 WNNAGTLVGNSTTAN
+6642 WNNAGTLVGNSTTSN
-6657 NGGNATVGGLVN
+6657 SGGSATVGGAVT

-6687 VDLVQHTF
+6687 IDLVQHTY
-6695 NLNNFYTLSSLISQG
+6695 NLNNYYTLSSLINQG

-6720 INTFLSVAG
+6720 TNTFLSGVG
-6729 SGGNSTSVSM
+6729 SGAMSSSVSM

-6762 FGSLLFNTNGVLG
+6762 YGSLLFNTNGVLG

-6782 TGTTYASQFS
+6782 TATTYASQFS
-6792 VAVDWDHDGLMD
+6792 VAVDWNHDGLMD

-6814 YLYTNVGGASNW
+6814 YLYTNVSNASNW
-6826 TQSVLGGSQSGTTS
+6826 TQSALGGSQSGTTS

-6860 SGSVFLIRNTNT
+6860 SGSVYLIRNTNT

-6945 TGATASNIDQTV
+6945 TGTTASNIDQTV
-6957 NTTWG
+6957 NTSWG
-6962 GLHATDATHA
+6962 GLQATDATHA

-7075 STGDNQLEGRGG
+7075 SSGDNQLEGRGG

-7188 RDGTGGGFATANV
+7188 RDGTGGTFAATNV

>member
-30 EPSVVQIHAQA
+30 EPSVVQVHAQA

-52 DLLIYMQDGTVV
+52 DLLIYMQDGTVI
-64 RCNGYFLQAANS
+64 RCNGYFLQAAN
-76 TEQSE
+76 TAEQSE

-108 VAHTAAI
+108 TAQTTAI

-126 QTSTFPWGWLAG
+126 QTSSFPWGWLAG

-149 LASGGGD
+149 LASGGDG
-156 DSKTEVVNNPPPAEP
+156 DSKTEVINNPTPPAEP

-230 SNGHWNVSLPTQS
+230 NNGHWSVSLPTQS

-249 SVVQIVGNTI
+249 SVVQIVGSTI

-271 SQAAVQVATTA
+271 SQASVQVATTA
-282 GDNIINASEQAGG
+282 GDNIINASEQAAG
-295 FTLSGSS
+295 FTLSGTS

-318 TYTTTVGANGAWS
+318 TYNTSVGANGAWS

-340 ALAEG
+340 ALGEG

-378 NAIAQDNIV
+378 NTIAQDNIV

-416 KSHTAIVGSDGTWQ
+416 KSHSATVGSDGTWQ

-435 AEVQALTEGNYAVN
+435 TEVQALAEGNYAVN
-449 ASVSDRAGNATSNSA
+449 ASVSDRAGNTTSNSA

-480 AGDDVLNT
+480 AGDDILNN
-488 AEQIVAQI
+488 AEQAVAQI
-496 ISGRV
+496 ISGQV

-511 VKLGATVLTG
+511 VKLGTHVLMG
-521 VVLADGTWNVAL
+521 IVLADGSWNVAL
-533 DPAVTRTLARGPNDL
+533 DPAVTRTLDRGANT
-548 IVTVTDAAGNTG
+548 IFVTVTDAAGNTG
-560 TATHNITLAGVAPQV
+560 AASRAITLVGV
-575 AIDPISGDNVLN
+575 S
-587 ALESQQPLTL
+587 PLIT
-597 SGTSNL
+597 
-603 PDGGTVN
+603 
-610 VTLNNVTYSAQV
+610 
-622 NGGVWSL
+622 
-629 SVPVSDVLNLANTN
+629 
-643 YIVTASATDVI
+643 
-654 GNTGTAQSNL
+654 
-664 LVDTVLPQ
+664 
-672 VIINTFAGDNV
+672 INT
-683 VNNAEA
+683 
-689 AADQT
+689 
-694 LSGRVVGAVQ
+694 
-704 GDTVTIELGGNT
+704 
-716 YTATVGSNL
+716 
-725 TWSVNVPAAD
+725 
-735 LQALGDGALTI
+735 
-746 NASVTNG
+746 
-753 HGNTGNGERDI
+753 
-764 TISATLPGLR
+764 
-774 INTISGDDVIN
+774 
-785 ALEQLQ
+785 
-791 DLVISGSSSH
+791 
-801 LPAGTTVTVTLG
+801 
-813 NETYQGVTDSNGN
+813 
-826 WQVGVPAVDL
+826 
-836 QALSAGTV
+836 
-844 VVTASATDPAGN
+844 
-856 PVSIDHN
+856 
-863 VFVDAGEV
+863 
-871 AIAINIVSGDDI
+871 VSGDDI
-883 INAAEKGSPLTLT
+883 ISGAEKGAPLTLT
-896 GTTQGVEAGQT
+896 GSTQQAETGQT
-907 VVVKFA
+907 VTVTLA
-913 GQTLTTTVQNDGS
+913 GQSFTTTVQADGS
-926 WSLTVPASTV
+926 WSLTVPAAAMGN
-936 SSLSD
+936 LPD
-941 GATEITATVTNTSGN
+941 GAVAITASVTDLSGN
-956 TGDTSRTITVDSQA
+956 TGNTSRTITVDSQA

-985 ATESGQDLSI
+985 AAESGQDLPI

-1003 GQTVTVTLNGLTY
+1003 GQTVTVTLNGQTY
-1016 QGTVQSDGTWSVT
+1016 QGVVQPDGTWSVT
-1029 VPAANVDALADG
+1029 VPAANVGALADG

-1084 TPEHAQAQII
+1084 TPEHTQAQII

-1118 VVDASGNWSLGV
+1118 VVDGSGNWSLGV
-1130 PASVVSGLADGS
+1130 PASVVSGLVDGS
-1142 YPVSVSVT
+1142 YPVNVSVT
-1150 DRAGNTGSQSLT
+1150 DRAGNMGSQSLT
-1162 VTVDT
+1162 VTVNT

-1189 ADVQITGTSDQPVNT
+1189 AALQIIGTSDQPANT

-1215 TATTDASGNW
+1215 TTTTDASGNW

-1243 VTAAVTS
+1243 VTAAVTNS
-1250 GIGNSAT
+1250 IGNSAT
-1257 ASHNLLVDSALPGVT
+1257 ASHNVLVDSALPGVT

-1297 TGAAVGDTVTVTL
+1297 TGAEDGDTVTITL
-1310 GGNTYTTTVQP
+1310 GGNTYTATV
-1321 GLSWSVSVPAADIQA
+1321 GSNLTWSVSVPAADIQA

-1350 ENGNT
+1350 QNGNT
-1355 GSGTRDITVD
+1355 GSGTRDITID

-1385 EHGQALVITGS
+1385 EHGQALVVTGS

-1434 SAWPAGTVT
+1434 SAWPAGTVNI
-1443 VAVSGESSAGNP
+1443 AVSGESSAENP

-1461 VTVDLTPAAISIN
+1461 VTVDLTPAAITIN

-1482 NAAEKGAD
+1482 NAAEKGAN

-1500 EAGQTVTVT
+1500 EPGQTVTVT

-1531 ADLASLT
+1531 ADLAALPEGS
-1538 DGAATAQASV
+1538 ASAQASV
-1548 SNVNGNSASAV
+1548 SNINGNSASAV

-1581 VNGSE
+1581 VNASE

-1625 TWSIN
+1625 SWSIN
-1630 IPAADLAALTD
+1630 IPAADLEALTD

-1671 VLTINTIADDD
+1671 VLTINTIAGDD

-1702 EAGDVVTVT
+1702 EAGDVVSVT
-1711 LNSKTYTTTLDAS
+1711 LNNKTYTTTLDAS

-1739 GSGSQTVTA
+1739 GSGPQTVTA
-1748 SVTDAAGNSDS
+1748 TVTDAAGNSDS

-1774 INTIATDDVINASEK
+1774 INTIATDDVINATEK
-1789 GADLQISGTSNQPA
+1789 GADLQISGTSNQPS

-1808 LTLNG
+1808 VTLNG

-1820 DAAGNWSTTV
+1820 DASGNWSTIV

-1865 NTALPGVTLNPVATD
+1865 NTALPGVTINPVASD
-1880 DIINATESG
+1880 DIINAAESG
-1889 SAQTISGQVTGAAAG
+1889 VAQTISGQVTGAAAG

-1934 IQAIGNGDLTV
+1934 IQAIGNGELTV

-1950 NSVGNTGSGSRDI
+1950 NGVGNTGSGSRDI

-1981 VVNSIEHTQALVIT
+1981 VVNSIEHGQALVIT

-2003 GAALTVVINTVT
+2003 GAALTVVINTVI

-2027 VGVPAADVGNWPAGT
+2027 LGVPAADVGNWPAGT
-2042 VNITVSGASSAGNP
+2042 VNITVSGATSAGNP

-2100 VEAGQTVTVTFG
+2100 VEPGQTVSVTFG

-2121 GDGSWTTSVPAADL
+2121 GDGSWTTTVPAADL
-2135 NALRDGDATVQASVS
+2135 AALRDGDATVQASVS
-2150 NVNGNTASATH
+2150 NINGNTASATH
-2161 AYSVDATAPTL
+2161 AYSVDATAPTFA
-2172 SINTIATDDIL
+2172 INTIATDDIL

-2192 TINGTSSA
+2192 TISGSSTA
-2200 ETGQTVTVTLNG
+2200 EAGQTVTVTLNG
-2212 VSYTGTVQADG
+2212 VTYTGTVLADG
-2223 SWSVSVPTTD
+2223 SWSVSVPTAD
-2233 LSNLTASPYTVSASV
+2233 LSNLTASQYTVSASV
-2248 NDKAGNPATAIH
+2248 SDKAGNPATATH

-2271 TINTVSGDDIINASE
+2271 TINTVSGDDIINAAE

-2298 GGEAGDAITVTLN
+2298 GGEAGDVITVTLN

-2328 VPAADVTALGS
+2328 VPMSDVTALGS
-2339 GAQTITATIT
+2339 GPQTITATIT
-2349 DAAGNID
+2349 DAAGNSD

-2362 TVNLTSPTIG
+2362 TVNLTAPTIG
-2372 INTIATDDVIN
+2372 INTIADDDVIN
-2383 STEKG
+2383 ATEKG

-2394 GTSNQPAGTTV
+2394 GTSNQPAGTTI

-2415 ATTDA
+2415 ATTD
-2420 SGNWSTTVPA
+2420 SNGNWSATVPA

-2450 AGNTNSA
+2450 AGNSNSA
-2457 SHSVLVNSAL
+2457 SHNLLVNSAL

-2493 GQVTGAAA
+2493 GQVTGAAQ

-2522 SWNVSVPA
+2522 SWSVSVPA

-2537 NGSLTVNASVTNGVG
+2537 NGSLTVNASVTNVVG
-2552 NTGSGTRDI
+2552 NTGNGSRDI

-2583 IEHSQALVVTG
+2583 IEHNQALVITG
-2594 SSTGLTAGTAL
+2594 SSSGLTAGTAL
-2605 TVVINSVT
+2605 TVEINNVT

-2622 TWNLGVPAA
+2622 TWSLGIPAA

-2724 TVNVLPADLAALPD
+2724 TVNVPPADLAALPD
-2738 GAGNVQVSVSN
+2738 GAGNVQASVSN
-2749 INGNSAQTDRAYSV
+2749 INGNSAQADRAYSV
-2763 DATAPLVTINTIAG
+2763 DATAPLITINTIAS
-2777 DDILNV
+2777 DDTLNV

-2806 TLNNNTYQTTVQADG
+2806 TLNNNTYQTTVLADG

-2862 DVTAPDLTINT
+2862 DITAPDLTINT

-2883 EHGQALVVS
+2883 EHGQALVIS

-2912 YTTTLDASGNWSVGI
+2912 YTTTLDASGNWSV
-2927 PAADVTALA
+2927 
-2936 TGSQTITASLSDRA
+2936 
-2950 GNSDS
+2950 
-2955 TTHDVTVDLSGPTLT
+2955 
-2970 INTVSGDDIIN
+2970 
-2981 NTEKTQDL
+2981 
-2989 TISGGSSGLA
+2989 
-2999 TGTTVTVMLN
+2999 
-3009 GLAYRATTDGS
+3009 
-3020 GNWSVTV
+3020 TV

-3037 AVYSISA
+3037 AVYQISA
-3044 TATDSAGNSGS
+3044 SATDSAGNSGS

-3076 DDIINAAEIAVN
+3076 DDIINAAEIVVA

-3097 TAEAGNTV
+3097 TAAAGNTV
-3105 TVTLG
+3105 TVTVG
-3110 GNQYTATVQPDL
+3110 GNQYTATVQSDL
-3122 SWSVSVPAADLQAL
+3122 SWSVSVPANVLQAL
-3136 GNGELTISASVTNTT
+3136 GNGELTISASVTNGV
-3151 GNTGTATHDI
+3151 GNTGTTTHDI

-3196 TGLAAGTPL
+3196 TGLAAGAAL
-3205 TVEINGVTYGA
+3205 TVVINGVTYGA

-3229 VGDVANW
+3229 AADVTNW

-3241 DITVT
+3241 NIAVS

-3261 TVDLAAVAITINILS
+3261 TVDLAAVAITINTLS
-3276 GDDVINAAEKG
+3276 TDDVINAAEKG

-3314 TTTVATGGSW
+3314 TTTVATGGTW
-3324 GLTVPAADL
+3324 GLTIPAADL
-3333 ATLSDGAANVQA
+3333 ATLPDGAANVQA
-3345 SVSNVAGNIAQTT
+3345 SVSSVAGNIAQAT
-3358 HAYSVD
+3358 HVYSVD

-3375 ATDDIL
+3375 ASDDIL

-3404 TVTLNGVDYSGNVQ
+3404 TVTLNGVNYSGNVQ

-3431 LVNLTANS
+3431 LANLTAS
-3439 YTVSASVSDKAGNP
+3439 PYTVSAAVSDKAGNP

-3477 DVINATEHAQAQVIS
+3477 DIINATEHGQAQIIS

-3536 QGDVTITATVTDSA
+3536 QGNVTITATVTDSA
-3550 GNSGTASHVVN
+3550 GNSGTASHTVS
-3561 VALGAPVLGINTIA
+3561 VALGAPILSINTIA

-3585 GADLAISGT
+3585 GADLAISGS

-3601 QVTVTFNGQN
+3601 QITVTLNGQN
-3611 YTTTADSS
+3611 YTTTADAS
-3619 GNWSVTVPASAV
+3619 GNWSVTVPASRVSA
-3631 GSLGEATYTV
+3631 LGEATYTV
-3641 TATATDVD
+3641 TAAATDSD

-3666 GVTINVVATD
+3666 GVTINVVASD
-3676 DIINAAEAGAD
+3676 DIINAAEAGAG
-3687 QTISG
+3687 QSISG

-3720 SWSINIPAA
+3720 SWSINVPAS

-3736 GELTISAT
+3736 GELTISAS

-3792 SSSGLAAGAVLT
+3792 SSSGLATGSNVTLT
-3804 VSINNQTY
+3804 INGQTY
-3812 SATVLADGSWS
+3812 VAAVLADGSWS
-3823 VGVPAAD
+3823 VGVPAVD

-3839 TITASGSTTAGNP
+3839 TITASGSTTAGNS
-3852 VSVTHPVTVDL
+3852 VSVTHLVTVDL
-3863 TAIAVSINAI
+3863 SAIAVSINAI

-3890 SGSTSGVE
+3890 TGSTSGVE
-3898 AGQTVTVTFGGKTYS
+3898 AGQTVTVTFGGKTYTAS
-3913 ATVAANGSWS
+3913 VAANGSWS

-3945 SNVNGNSA
+3945 SNVNGNNA

-3968 TINTIAG
+3968 AINTIAG

-3995 AEVGQTV
+3995 AEAGQTV

-4008 ANYTGTVQ
+4008 ENYTGTVQ

-4025 PPAALSALTASNYT
+4025 PPADVSALTASNYT

-4062 SVPLVTINTVAGD
+4062 SVPVVTINTVAGD

-4103 VTIGT
+4103 VTIGSS
-4108 NTFTTVLDASGN
+4108 TFTTVLDASGN

-4135 GMVTINAS
+4135 GTVTINAS

-4151 GSTTHQV
+4151 GSATHLV

-4191 SSSGLATGAQV
+4191 SSTGLATGAQV

-4225 PASDLA
+4225 PVSDLA
-4231 ALDQANYTV
+4231 ALGQANYTV
-4240 SASATSAV
+4240 SASATSAA
-4248 GNTVSSQ
+4248 GNTTSSQ

-4287 TISGAVT
+4287 TISGVVT

-4306 GGNTYTAQVQ
+4306 GGNTYTATVLSN
-4316 ADLSWSVSVPAAD
+4316 LSWSVTVSTVD

-4338 TINASVTN
+4338 TITASVTN
-4346 ASGNTGSG
+4346 ANGNTGSG

-4394 GLNTGAALTVT
+4394 GLNAGAVLTVT
-4405 INGVAYAATVQ
+4405 INSVAYSTTVQ

-4425 PAANVSTW
+4425 PAASVSAW
-4433 PAGPLTVEVVGQ
+4433 PAGPLTVEVAGQ
-4445 SSAGNPVNVSHP
+4445 SSADNPVSVSHP

-4480 AEKGADLT
+4480 AEKGTDLT

-4494 GIASGQT
+4494 GIESGQT

-4546 ASGNNA
+4546 ASGNSA

-4578 NATEAGSPLTLS
+4578 NATEAGSPLTIS

-4601 TVTLNGATYSGN
+4601 TVTLNGATYTGT

-4622 SVPTSALGALTASNY
+4622 SVPASALGALSASNY

-4644 DKAGNPGNASHNLAV
+4644 DKAGNPGSASHNLAV

-4675 IINDAEHAQAL
+4675 IINDAEHARAL

-4759 SLSVPVIGINTIAGD
+4759 SLSAPVISINTIAGD
-4774 DVINATEKGSNL
+4774 DVINATEKGSDL
-4786 ALSGT
+4786 TLSGT
-4791 SDQPAGTAIIVTLN
+4791 SDQPAGTAITVTLN

-4829 ALGEATYSVTASVT
+4829 ALGEASYSVTASVT

-4864 VTINPVATDDI
+4864 VTINPVTTDDI

-4890 VTGAAAGSTVTVTLG
+4890 VTGAAAGSTVTVELG
-4905 GKTYSVTV
+4905 GKTYTATV
-4913 QPDLSWN
+4913 QADLSWN

-4978 IEHGQAQVISGSSSG
+4978 IEHSQAQVITGSSSG

-5017 NWSVGVPAAD
+5017 SWSVGVPATD
-5027 VSNWSAGTL
+5027 VSNWPAGTL
-5036 NISVSGANSAGTQT
+5036 NITVSGANSAGTQT
-5050 SITHPVT
+5050 SITHPLT
-5057 VDLTAVAISINAITS
+5057 VDLTTVAVSINSITS

-5093 VEAGQIVTVTFGGK
+5093 VEAGQTVTITFGGK
-5107 TYSATVA
+5107 TYTTTVA

-5123 PAADMAALR
+5123 PAVDMATLR
-5132 DGDASALVRVTNV
+5132 DGDASAQVRVTNV

-5158 DSAVPMVTINTIA
+5158 DSAAPTVTINTIA

-5191 TAEAGQTLTVTL
+5191 TAETGQTLTVTL
-5203 NGTTYQTTVQADGS
+5203 NGTNYQTTVQADGS

-5222 PASALTTLA
+5222 PASDLTALA
-5231 NNGYTLTATVSDL
+5231 NNGYTLTASVSDL

-5268 VTGDDVINNV
+5268 VAGDDVINNV

-5370 GDNLINAAEAG
+5370 GDNIINAAEAG
-5381 STLTLSGTGTNFA
+5381 SALTLSGTGTNFA
-5394 TGTVVTVLLN
+5394 AGTVVTVLLN

-5524 ADLATLGQGA
+5524 ADLAALGQGA

-5562 TITISTVAGD
+5562 TVTIATVAGD

-5601 FNGQTWT
+5601 FNGQSWT

-5625 FVGLSDGSYTVSATV
+5625 FAGLSDGSYTISATV

-5646 SGSASRGVTL
+5646 PGSASRGVTL
-5656 NGDVPTVTINT
+5656 NGDVPSVTINT

-5716 SYTLGSADVT
+5716 SYTLGSVDVT

-5746 TGSNNHTITVD
+5746 TGSSNHTITVD
-5757 LSAPAMAI
+5757 LSAPAMGI

-5773 TGLSASDFITS
+5773 TGLSSSDFITS

-5811 VTWSTLTVTGTTW
+5811 VTWTTLTVTGTTW
-5824 RYNDSRTLTDGNYLY
+5824 RYNDSRTLTDGSYLY

-5865 DPAVKTIAISAITT
+5865 DPAVKTIAINAITT

-5901 GATLSAG
+5901 GAALSSG

-5937 TLTDGNY
+5937 TLSDGNY

-5969 SAPLASKTITIA
+5969 TAPLASKTIAIA

-6006 LGATLAAD
+6006 LGAALAAD

-6025 TWATLTVIGTN
+6025 TWTTLTVIGTS

-6145 TYADGR
+6145 SYVDGR

-6163 VVDLAGNIGA
+6163 VVDLAGNVGA
-6173 TGSQSAQIDTVN
+6173 TSSQSAQIDTVN

-6230 ISLDGGATWTTLTT
+6230 ISLDGGATWITLTT

-6373 RVVDLAGNITSSS
+6373 RVVDLAGNITASS

-6393 TSIPTTLAQITNQ
+6393 TSIPTTLAQITSQ

-6436 TYTSQPGGA
+6436 TYTSEPGGA

-6462 DVLAASA
+6462 DALAASA

-6481 AGNGNTANVSN
+6481 AGNGNNANISN

-6503 TPAWTTANKT
+6503 TPTWTTASKT

-6518 TYGLDNHGMW
+6518 TYGLDSHGMW
-6528 TVLANQQIMQ
+6528 TVLANQQVMQ

-6551 LVQSGNNYATSS
+6551 LYQSGNNYATSS

-6604 NVGTLTWYG
+6604 TVGTLTWYG

-6642 WNNAGTLVGNSTTAN
+6642 WNNAGTLVGNSTTSN
-6657 NGGNATVGGLVN
+6657 SGGSATVGGAVT

-6687 VDLVQHTF
+6687 IDLVQHTY
-6695 NLNNFYTLSSLISQG
+6695 NLNNYYTLSSLINQG

-6720 INTFLSVAG
+6720 TNTFLSGAG
-6729 SGGNSTSVSM
+6729 SGAMSSSVSM

-6762 FGSLLFNTNGVLG
+6762 YGSLLFNTNGVLG

-6782 TGTTYASQFS
+6782 TATTYASQFS
-6792 VAVDWDHDGLMD
+6792 VAVDWNHDGLMD

-6814 YLYTNVGGASNW
+6814 YLYTNVSNASNW
-6826 TQSVLGGSQSGTTS
+6826 TQSALGGSQSGTTS

-6860 SGSVFLIRNTNT
+6860 SGSVYLIRNTNT

-6945 TGATASNIDQTV
+6945 TGTTASNIDQTV
-6957 NTTWG
+6957 NTSWG
-6962 GLHATDATHA
+6962 GLQATDATHA

-7075 STGDNQLEGRGG
+7075 SSGDNQLEGRGG

-7188 RDGTGGGFATANV
+7188 RDGTGGTFATTNV

>member
-1 MSLIIDVISRKTSV
+1 M
-15 KQTLINPGDVTVVIY
+15 
-30 EPSVVQIHAQA
+30 
-41 SAVARYVREGN
+41 
-52 DLLIYMQDGTVV
+52 
-64 RCNGYFLQAANS
+64 
-76 TEQSE
+76 
-81 LVFADGQQLT
+81 
-91 HVTFADTAAGG
+91 
-102 LAPVEL
+102 
-108 VAHTAAI
+108 
-115 ESIAPF
+115 
-121 LDTVA
+121 
-126 QTSTFPWGWLAG
+126 
-138 AAVGGG
+138 
-144 ALGAL
+144 
-149 LASGGGD
+149 
-156 DSKTEVVNNPPPAEP
+156 
-171 GNATPS
+171 
-177 FLVTDNQGDQRGIL
+177 
-191 ATNDITDD
+191 
-199 TTPTFSG
+199 
-206 SGQAGA
+206 
-212 TIQIKDSNGNTIA
+212 
-225 STQVD
+225 
-230 SNGHWNVSLPTQS
+230 
-243 AGEHTW
+243 
-249 SVVQIVGNTI
+249 
-259 TDAGSITLTIDN
+259 
-271 SQAAVQVATTA
+271 
-282 GDNIINASEQAGG
+282 
-295 FTLSGSS
+295 
-302 SHLAQ
+302 
-307 GTELTVTLNGK
+307 
-318 TYTTTVGANGAWS
+318 
-331 VQVPTADAQ
+331 
-340 ALAEG
+340 
-345 NQAVL
+345 
-350 VSGKDAT
+350 
-357 GNTVTG
+357 
-363 AQLLTVDTQPPTLAI
+363 
-378 NAIAQDNIV
+378 
-387 SAAEHNA
+387 
-394 ALVLSGTSNAEAGQT
+394 
-409 VTLTVNG
+409 
-416 KSHTAIVGSDGTWQ
+416 
-430 VTLPA
+430 
-435 AEVQALTEGNYAVN
+435 
-449 ASVSDRAGNATSNSA
+449 
-464 NFTVDTSAPVV
+464 
-475 SVNTV
+475 
-480 AGDDVLNT
+480 
-488 AEQIVAQI
+488 
-496 ISGRV
+496 
-501 SGASPGDTVT
+501 
-511 VKLGATVLTG
+511 
-521 VVLADGTWNVAL
+521 
-533 DPAVTRTLARGPNDL
+533 
-548 IVTVTDAAGNTG
+548 
-560 TATHNITLAGVAPQV
+560 
-575 AIDPISGDNVLN
+575 
-587 ALESQQPLTL
+587 
-597 SGTSNL
+597 
-603 PDGGTVN
+603 
-610 VTLNNVTYSAQV
+610 
-622 NGGVWSL
+622 
-629 SVPVSDVLNLANTN
+629 
-643 YIVTASATDVI
+643 
-654 GNTGTAQSNL
+654 
-664 LVDTVLPQ
+664 
-672 VIINTFAGDNV
+672 
-683 VNNAEA
+683 
-689 AADQT
+689 
-694 LSGRVVGAVQ
+694 
-704 GDTVTIELGGNT
+704 
-716 YTATVGSNL
+716 
-725 TWSVNVPAAD
+725 
-735 LQALGDGALTI
+735 
-746 NASVTNG
+746 
-753 HGNTGNGERDI
+753 
-764 TISATLPGLR
+764 
-774 INTISGDDVIN
+774 
-785 ALEQLQ
+785 
-791 DLVISGSSSH
+791 
-801 LPAGTTVTVTLG
+801 
-813 NETYQGVTDSNGN
+813 
-826 WQVGVPAVDL
+826 
-836 QALSAGTV
+836 
-844 VVTASATDPAGN
+844 
-856 PVSIDHN
+856 
-863 VFVDAGEV
+863 
-871 AIAINIVSGDDI
+871 
-883 INAAEKGSPLTLT
+883 
-896 GTTQGVEAGQT
+896 
-907 VVVKFA
+907 
-913 GQTLTTTVQNDGS
+913 
-926 WSLTVPASTV
+926 
-936 SSLSD
+936 
-941 GATEITATVTNTSGN
+941 
-956 TGDTSRTITVDSQA
+956 
-970 PALSIDSL
+970 
-978 TADNIIN
+978 
-985 ATESGQDLSI
+985 
-995 TGTTDAQP
+995 
-1003 GQTVTVTLNGLTY
+1003 
-1016 QGTVQSDGTWSVT
+1016 
-1029 VPAANVDALADG
+1029 
-1041 NATVTA
+1041 
-1047 SVNDVAGNPTSVSR
+1047 
-1061 VALVDATPPVVTIN
+1061 
-1075 PVATDNVIN
+1075 
-1084 TPEHAQAQII
+1084 
-1094 SGTVTGAQAGD
+1094 
-1105 IVTVTLNNVNYTT
+1105 
-1118 VVDASGNWSLGV
+1118 
-1130 PASVVSGLADGS
+1130 
-1142 YPVSVSVT
+1142 
-1150 DRAGNTGSQSLT
+1150 
-1162 VTVDT
+1162 
-1167 AAPVIGINT
+1167 
-1176 IAGDDVI
+1176 
-1183 NASEKG
+1183 
-1189 ADVQITGTSDQPVNT
+1189 
-1204 AITVT
+1204 
-1209 LNGQNY
+1209 
-1215 TATTDASGNW
+1215 
-1225 SVTVPASAVTA
+1225 
-1236 LGQANYT
+1236 
-1243 VTAAVTS
+1243 
-1250 GIGNSAT
+1250 
-1257 ASHNLLVDSALPGVT
+1257 
-1272 INPVATDDIINAA
+1272 
-1285 EAGVAQTISGQV
+1285 
-1297 TGAAVGDTVTVTL
+1297 
-1310 GGNTYTTTVQP
+1310 
-1321 GLSWSVSVPAADIQA
+1321 
-1336 LGNGDLTVSASVTN
+1336 
-1350 ENGNT
+1350 
-1355 GSGTRDITVD
+1355 
-1365 ANLPGLR
+1365 
-1372 VDTVAGDD
+1372 
-1380 VVNII
+1380 
-1385 EHGQALVITGS
+1385 
-1396 SSGLAEGTPLTVTIN
+1396 
-1411 NVEYT
+1411 
-1416 TAVQADGSWSVGV
+1416 
-1429 TAAQV
+1429 
-1434 SAWPAGTVT
+1434 
-1443 VAVSGESSAGNP
+1443 
-1455 VSITHP
+1455 
-1461 VTVDLTPAAISIN
+1461 
-1474 TIATDDVI
+1474 
-1482 NAAEKGAD
+1482 
-1490 LTLSGTTTNV
+1490 
-1500 EAGQTVTVT
+1500 
-1509 FGGKNYT
+1509 
-1516 ASVASDGSWTATVPA
+1516 
-1531 ADLASLT
+1531 
-1538 DGAATAQASV
+1538 
-1548 SNVNGNSASAV
+1548 
-1559 HNYSVDSSAPTI
+1559 
-1571 IINTV
+1571 
-1576 ASDNI
+1576 
-1581 VNGSE
+1581 
-1586 ADAGV
+1586 
-1591 TVSGST
+1591 
-1597 TAEAG
+1597 
-1602 QIVTVTLN
+1602 
-1610 SPTVQTYQATVQADG
+1610 
-1625 TWSIN
+1625 
-1630 IPAADLAALTD
+1630 
-1641 GSHTLTATVNDK
+1641 
-1653 AGNPAS
+1653 
-1659 TTHNL
+1659 
-1664 AVDLTVP
+1664 
-1671 VLTINTIADDD
+1671 
-1682 IINAAEHGQAL
+1682 
-1693 VISGSSTGG
+1693 
-1702 EAGDVVTVT
+1702 
-1711 LNSKTYTTTLDAS
+1711 
-1724 GNWSVGVPAADVTAL
+1724 
-1739 GSGSQTVTA
+1739 
-1748 SVTDAAGNSDS
+1748 
-1759 ETHTVT
+1759 
-1765 VNLTAPTIG
+1765 
-1774 INTIATDDVINASEK
+1774 
-1789 GADLQISGTSNQPA
+1789 
-1803 GTTIT
+1803 
-1808 LTLNG
+1808 
-1813 QNYTATT
+1813 
-1820 DAAGNWSTTV
+1820 

-1865 NTALPGVTLNPVATD
+1865 NTALPGVTINPVATD
-1880 DIINATESG
+1880 DIINAAESG
-1889 SAQTISGQVTGAAAG
+1889 NAQTISGQVTGAAAG

-1934 IQAIGNGDLTV
+1934 IQAIGNGNLTV

-1950 NSVGNTGSGSRDI
+1950 NGVGNTGSGSRDI

-1981 VVNSIEHTQALVIT
+1981 VVNSIEHAQALVIT

-2027 VGVPAADVGNWPAGT
+2027 VGVPAADVSNWPAGT
-2042 VNITVSGASSAGNP
+2042 VNITVSGTNTAGTTS
-2056 VTITHP
+2056 TITHP

-2100 VEAGQTVTVTFG
+2100 VEVGQTVTVTFG

-2121 GDGSWTTSVPAADL
+2121 GDGSWTTTVPAADL
-2135 NALRDGDATVQASVS
+2135 SVLRDGDATVQASVS
-2150 NVNGNTASATH
+2150 TINGNTASATH

-2172 SINTIATDDIL
+2172 AINTIATDDIL

-2192 TINGTSSA
+2192 TISGSSTA
-2200 ETGQTVTVTLNG
+2200 EAGQTVTVTLNG
-2212 VSYTGTVQADG
+2212 VTYSGSVQADG
-2223 SWSVSVPTTD
+2223 SWSVSLPTAD
-2233 LSNLTASPYTVSASV
+2233 LSNLTASQYTVSASV
-2248 NDKAGNPATAIH
+2248 SDKAGNPASANH

-2271 TINTVSGDDIINASE
+2271 TINTVSGDDIINAAE

-2298 GGEAGDAITVTLN
+2298 GGEAGDVITVTLN
-2311 SKTYTTTLDASG
+2311 SKTYTTMLDASG

-2339 GAQTITATIT
+2339 GPQTITAAIT
-2349 DAAGNID
+2349 DAAGNSD

-2362 TVNLTSPTIG
+2362 TVNLAAPTIG
-2372 INTIATDDVIN
+2372 INTIATDDVIKA
-2383 STEKG
+2383 TEKG

-2394 GTSNQPAGTTV
+2394 GTSNQPAGTTI

-2415 ATTDA
+2415 ATTD
-2420 SGNWSTTVPA
+2420 SNGNWSATVPA

-2439 NYTVTANVTDS
+2439 NYTVTANVTDT
-2450 AGNTNSA
+2450 AGNSNSA
-2457 SHSVLVNSAL
+2457 SHNVLVNSAL

-2493 GQVTGAAA
+2493 GQVTGAAQ

-2511 NTYTATVQANL
+2511 NTYTATVQSNL
-2522 SWNVSVPA
+2522 SWSVDVPA
-2530 ADIQAIG
+2530 ADIQALG
-2537 NGSLTVNASVTNGVG
+2537 NGDLTVNASVTNGVG
-2552 NTGSGTRDI
+2552 NTGSGSRDI

-2583 IEHSQALVVTG
+2583 IEHNQALVITG
-2594 SSTGLTAGTAL
+2594 SSSGLTAGTAL
-2605 TVVINSVT
+2605 TVEINNVT

-2622 TWNLGVPAA
+2622 TWSLGVPAV

-2641 DITVS
+2641 NITVS

-2662 VDLAAVAITINTLS
+2662 VDLAGVAITINTLS

-2724 TVNVLPADLAALPD
+2724 TVNVPPADLAALPD
-2738 GAGNVQVSVSN
+2738 GAGNVQASVSN
-2749 INGNSAQTDRAYSV
+2749 INGNSAQADRAYSV
-2763 DATAPLVTINTIAG
+2763 DATAPLVTINTIAS

-2806 TLNNNTYQTTVQADG
+2806 TLNNNTYQTTVLADG
-2821 TWSVNVPATDLSG
+2821 TWSVNVPAADLSG

-2854 SADHALAV
+2854 SADHALVV
-2862 DVTAPDLTINT
+2862 DITAPDLTINT

-2905 VNLNGKN
+2905 VTLNGKN

-2981 NTEKTQDL
+2981 
-2989 TISGGSSGLA
+2989 
-2999 TGTTVTVMLN
+2999 
-3009 GLAYRATTDGS
+3009 
-3020 GNWSVTV
+3020 
-3027 PASAVGALGE
+3027 
-3037 AVYSISA
+3037 
-3044 TATDSAGNSGS
+3044 
-3055 TTHTVNVESLLPGVI
+3055 
-3070 INTVAG
+3070 
-3076 DDIINAAEIAVN
+3076 AAEIVVA

-3097 TAEAGNTV
+3097 TAVAGNTV
-3105 TVTLG
+3105 IVTIG
-3110 GNQYTATVQPDL
+3110 GNQYNATVQSDL
-3122 SWSVSVPAADLQAL
+3122 SWSVSVPANVLQAL
-3136 GNGELTISASVTNTT
+3136 GNGELTISASLTNSAN
-3151 GNTGTATHDI
+3151 NTGTATHDI

-3174 VAGDDVV
+3174 VAGDDVI
-3181 NIIEHGQALV
+3181 NSIEHTQALV
-3191 VTGSS
+3191 ITGSS
-3196 TGLAAGTPL
+3196 SGLAAGAAL
-3205 TVEINGVTYGA
+3205 TVVINSVTYGA
-3216 TVLADGTWSVGVP
+3216 TVLADGSWSVGVP
-3229 VGDVANW
+3229 VADVTNW

-3241 DITVT
+3241 NIAVS

-3261 TVDLAAVAITINILS
+3261 TVDLAAVAITINTLS
-3276 GDDVINAAEKG
+3276 TDDVINAAEKG

-3314 TTTVATGGSW
+3314 TTTVAADNTW
-3324 GLTVPAADL
+3324 GLTIPAVDV
-3333 ATLSDGAANVQA
+3333 ATLPDGAANVQA
-3345 SVSNVAGNIAQTT
+3345 SVSNVAGNSTQAT

-3404 TVTLNGVDYSGNVQ
+3404 TVTLNGVNYSGNVQ

-3431 LVNLTANS
+3431 LASLTASS
-3439 YTVSASVSDKAGNP
+3439 YTVNASVSDKARNS

-3477 DVINATEHAQAQVIS
+3477 DIINATEHGQAQIIS

-3550 GNSGTASHVVN
+3550 GNSGTASHTVT
-3561 VALGAPVLGINTIA
+3561 VALGAPVLAINTIA
-3575 VDDIINATEK
+3575 VDDIINAAEK
-3585 GADLAISGT
+3585 GADLAITGT

-3601 QVTVTFNGQN
+3601 QITVTLNGQN
-3611 YTTTADSS
+3611 YTTTADAS
-3619 GNWSVTVPASAV
+3619 GNWSVTVPASRVSA
-3631 GSLGEATYTV
+3631 LGEATYTV
-3641 TATATDVD
+3641 TAAATDAD

-3676 DIINAAEAGAD
+3676 DIINAAEAGVE

-3720 SWSINIPAA
+3720 SWSVDVPAS
-3729 ALQALGN
+3729 ALQELGN
-3736 GELTISAT
+3736 GELTISAS

-3792 SSSGLAAGAVLT
+3792 SSSGLAAGSNVTLT
-3804 VSINNQTY
+3804 INGQTY
-3812 SATVLADGSWS
+3812 VAAVLADGTWS
-3823 VGVPAAD
+3823 VGVPAVD
-3830 VSAWPAGTV
+3830 VSAWPAGSV
-3839 TITASGSTTAGNP
+3839 TIAASGSTSAGNP

-3863 TAIAVSINAI
+3863 SAVAVSINAI

-3923 TTVPA
+3923 TSVPA

-3995 AEVGQTV
+3995 AEAGQTV

-4008 ANYTGTVQ
+4008 TNYTGTVQ

-4025 PPAALSALTASNYT
+4025 PSADLSTLTASNYT
-4039 VSAAV
+4039 VNAAV

-4062 SVPLVTINTVAGD
+4062 SVPVVTINTVAGD

-4135 GMVTINAS
+4135 GTVTINAS
-4143 VTDAAGNS
+4143 VTDAGGNS
-4151 GSTTHQV
+4151 GSATHQV
-4158 TVNTGLPSITFNA
+4158 TVNTGLPTITFNA

-4176 VLNADEK
+4176 ILNADEK

-4191 SSSGLATGAQV
+4191 GSTGLATGAQV

-4216 AAGNWTLTV
+4216 ASGNWTLTV
-4225 PASDLA
+4225 PVSDLA
-4231 ALDQANYTV
+4231 ALGQANYTV
-4240 SASATSAV
+4240 SASATSAA
-4248 GNTVSSQ
+4248 GNTASSQ

-4265 GVTINTVAGD
+4265 DVTINTVAGD

-4287 TISGAVT
+4287 TISGVVT

-4306 GGNTYTAQVQ
+4306 GGNTYTATVQ
-4316 ADLSWSVSVPAAD
+4316 SNLSWSVSVPTAD

-4338 TINASVTN
+4338 TITASVTN
-4346 ASGNTGSG
+4346 ANGNTGSG

-4394 GLNTGAALTVT
+4394 GLNAGAVLTVT
-4405 INGVAYAATVQ
+4405 INSVAYSATVQ

-4425 PAANVSTW
+4425 PAANVSAW
-4433 PAGPLTVEVVGQ
+4433 PAGPLTVEVDGQ
-4445 SSAGNPVNVSHP
+4445 SSANNPVSVSHP

-4480 AEKGADLT
+4480 AEKGTNLT

-4494 GIASGQT
+4494 GIESGQT

-4518 GSWSVTVP
+4518 GSWSVNVP
-4526 AADLATLPDG
+4526 AADLATLPEG

-4546 ASGNNA
+4546 ASGNSA

-4578 NATEAGSPLTLS
+4578 NAAEAGSPLTIS

-4601 TVTLNGATYSGN
+4601 TVTLNGATYTGT

-4622 SVPTSALGALTASNY
+4622 SVPTSALGALNASNY

-4644 DKAGNPGNASHNLAV
+4644 DKAGNPGSASHNLAV

-4686 VISGTSTG
+4686 VISGTSSG

-4759 SLSVPVIGINTIAGD
+4759 SLSAPVISINTIAGD
-4774 DVINATEKGSNL
+4774 DVINATEKGSDL

-4791 SDQPAGTAIIVTLN
+4791 SDQPAGTAITVTLN

-4864 VTINPVATDDI
+4864 ITINPVATDDI
-4875 INAAEAGSAQTISGQ
+4875 INASEAGSAQTISGQ
-4890 VTGAAAGSTVTVTLG
+4890 VTGAAAGSTVTVELG
-4905 GKTYSVTV
+4905 GKTYTATV
-4913 QPDLSWN
+4913 QADLSWN

-4978 IEHGQAQVISGSSSG
+4978 IEHAQAQVITGSSSG

-5017 NWSVGVPAAD
+5017 SWSVGVPATD
-5027 VSNWSAGTL
+5027 VSNWPAGTL
-5036 NISVSGANSAGTQT
+5036 NITVSGANSAGTQT
-5050 SITHPVT
+5050 SITHPLT
-5057 VDLTAVAISINAITS
+5057 VDLTAVAISMNSITS
-5072 DDVINAA
+5072 DDAINAA

-5093 VEAGQIVTVTFGGK
+5093 VEAGQTVTVTFGGK
-5107 TYSATVA
+5107 TYTTTVA

-5123 PAADMAALR
+5123 PAADLAALR
-5132 DGDASALVRVTNV
+5132 DGDASAQVRVTNV

-5158 DSAVPMVTINTIA
+5158 DSAAPTVTINTIA

-5191 TAEAGQTLTVTL
+5191 TAQTGQTLTVTL
-5203 NGTTYQTTVQADGS
+5203 NGTNYQTTVQTDGS

-5222 PASALTTLA
+5222 PASDLTALA

-5244 AGNPGSASKG
+5244 AGNLGSASKG

-5268 VTGDDVINNV
+5268 VAGDDVINNV
-5278 EHTQAQIISG
+5278 EHIQAQIISG

-5381 STLTLSGTGTNFA
+5381 SALTLSGTGTNFA

-5417 WSVNVPAADVAALAD
+5417 WSVNVPAADVAALSD

-5524 ADLATLGQGA
+5524 VDLAALGQGA

-5546 NPGQTT
+5546 NPGQAT

-5562 TITISTVAGD
+5562 TVTIATVAGD

-5601 FNGQTWT
+5601 FNGQTWS

-5625 FVGLSDGSYTVSATV
+5625 FAGLSDGSYTISATV

-5646 SGSASRGVTL
+5646 PGSASRGVTL

-5746 TGSNNHTITVD
+5746 TGSSNHTITVD
-5757 LSAPAMAI
+5757 LSAPAMGI

-5811 VTWSTLTVTGTTW
+5811 TTWTTLTVTGTTW

-5853 DSQNVVIDTIAP
+5853 DSQNVVIDTTAP

-5879 DTGLITNDF
+5879 DMGLITNDF

-5908 EFAQISIDG
+5908 EFAQIS
-5917 GTTWQNLSV
+5917 
-5926 SGLTWTYLDGR
+5926 
-5937 TLTDGNY
+5937 
-5944 NYQVRVIDTAGNIGA
+5944 
-5959 TASQIVTVDT
+5959 
-5969 SAPLASKTITIA
+5969 
-5981 GISDDTGLSS
+5981 
-5991 SDFVTRDTTLTVRGT
+5991 
-6006 LGATLAAD
+6006 
-6014 ERAQISLDGGV
+6014 LDGGV
-6025 TWATLTVIGTN
+6025 TWTTLTVVGTS

-6042 RTLTDG
+6042 HTLTDG

-6093 GASSSDFITSD
+6093 GTSSSDFITSD

-6130 ATWVNVTLAADGLNW
+6130 ATWVNVTVAADSLNW
-6145 TYADGR
+6145 SYVDGR

-6163 VVDLAGNIGA
+6163 VVDLAGNVGA
-6173 TGSQSAQIDTVN
+6173 TSSQSALIDTVN

-6208 SDTTLTLTGS
+6208 SDTMLTLTGS

-6230 ISLDGGATWTTLTT
+6230 ISLDSGATWTTLTT

-6320 PLLNGVLSGPLASG
+6320 PLLNGVLSAPLASG

-6393 TSIPTTLAQITNQ
+6393 TSIPTTLAQITSQ

-6436 TYTSQPGGA
+6436 TYTSEPGGA

-6462 DVLAASA
+6462 DALTVSA
-6469 TAYNVTAQVKSS
+6469 TAYTVTAQVKSS
-6481 AGNGNTANVSN
+6481 AGNGNNANISN

-6503 TPAWTTANKT
+6503 TPTWTTASKT

-6518 TYGLDNHGMW
+6518 TYGLDSHGMW
-6528 TVLANQQIMQ
+6528 TVLANQQVMQ

-6551 LVQSGNNYATSS
+6551 LYQSGNNYATSS

-6604 NVGTLTWYG
+6604 TVGTLTWYG

-6642 WNNAGTLVGNSTTAN
+6642 WNNAGTLVGNSTTSN
-6657 NGGNATVGGLVN
+6657 SGGSATVGGAVT

-6687 VDLVQHTF
+6687 IDLVQHTY
-6695 NLNNFYTLSSLISQG
+6695 NLNNYYTLSSLINQG

-6720 INTFLSVAG
+6720 TNTFLSGAG
-6729 SGGNSTSVSM
+6729 SGAMSSSVSM

-6762 FGSLLFNTNGVLG
+6762 YGSLLFNTNGVLG
-6775 SPVAVGA
+6775 CPVAVGA
-6782 TGTTYASQFS
+6782 TATTYASQFS
-6792 VAVDWDHDGLMD
+6792 LAVDWNHDGLMD

-6814 YLYTNVGGASNW
+6814 YLYTNVSNASNW
-6826 TQSVLGGSQSGTTS
+6826 TQSALGGSQSGTTS

-6848 WDGAVDVLVTKQ
+6848 WDGAVDVLVSKQ
-6860 SGSVFLIRNTNT
+6860 SGSVFLSRNTNT

-6945 TGATASNIDQTV
+6945 TGTTASNIDQTV
-6957 NTTWG
+6957 NTSWG
-6962 GLHATDATHA
+6962 GLQATDATHA

-6992 YNDTFFATAGTDTY
+6992 YNDTFFATAGIDTY

-7067 NFNDTLTG
+7067 NFNDILTG
-7075 STGDNQLEGRGG
+7075 SSGDNQLEGRGG

-7188 RDGTGGGFATANV
+7188 RDGTGGTFATTNV

>member
-1 MSLIIDVISRKTSV
+1 MD
-15 KQTLINPGDVTVVIY
+15 
-30 EPSVVQIHAQA
+30 
-41 SAVARYVREGN
+41 
-52 DLLIYMQDGTVV
+52 
-64 RCNGYFLQAANS
+64 
-76 TEQSE
+76 
-81 LVFADGQQLT
+81 
-91 HVTFADTAAGG
+91 
-102 LAPVEL
+102 
-108 VAHTAAI
+108 
-115 ESIAPF
+115 
-121 LDTVA
+121 
-126 QTSTFPWGWLAG
+126 
-138 AAVGGG
+138 
-144 ALGAL
+144 
-149 LASGGGD
+149 
-156 DSKTEVVNNPPPAEP
+156 
-171 GNATPS
+171 
-177 FLVTDNQGDQRGIL
+177 
-191 ATNDITDD
+191 
-199 TTPTFSG
+199 
-206 SGQAGA
+206 
-212 TIQIKDSNGNTIA
+212 
-225 STQVD
+225 
-230 SNGHWNVSLPTQS
+230 
-243 AGEHTW
+243 
-249 SVVQIVGNTI
+249 
-259 TDAGSITLTIDN
+259 
-271 SQAAVQVATTA
+271 
-282 GDNIINASEQAGG
+282 
-295 FTLSGSS
+295 
-302 SHLAQ
+302 
-307 GTELTVTLNGK
+307 
-318 TYTTTVGANGAWS
+318 
-331 VQVPTADAQ
+331 
-340 ALAEG
+340 
-345 NQAVL
+345 
-350 VSGKDAT
+350 
-357 GNTVTG
+357 
-363 AQLLTVDTQPPTLAI
+363 
-378 NAIAQDNIV
+378 
-387 SAAEHNA
+387 
-394 ALVLSGTSNAEAGQT
+394 
-409 VTLTVNG
+409 
-416 KSHTAIVGSDGTWQ
+416 
-430 VTLPA
+430 
-435 AEVQALTEGNYAVN
+435 
-449 ASVSDRAGNATSNSA
+449 
-464 NFTVDTSAPVV
+464 
-475 SVNTV
+475 
-480 AGDDVLNT
+480 
-488 AEQIVAQI
+488 
-496 ISGRV
+496 
-501 SGASPGDTVT
+501 
-511 VKLGATVLTG
+511 
-521 VVLADGTWNVAL
+521 
-533 DPAVTRTLARGPNDL
+533 
-548 IVTVTDAAGNTG
+548 
-560 TATHNITLAGVAPQV
+560 
-575 AIDPISGDNVLN
+575 
-587 ALESQQPLTL
+587 
-597 SGTSNL
+597 
-603 PDGGTVN
+603 
-610 VTLNNVTYSAQV
+610 
-622 NGGVWSL
+622 
-629 SVPVSDVLNLANTN
+629 
-643 YIVTASATDVI
+643 
-654 GNTGTAQSNL
+654 
-664 LVDTVLPQ
+664 
-672 VIINTFAGDNV
+672 
-683 VNNAEA
+683 
-689 AADQT
+689 
-694 LSGRVVGAVQ
+694 
-704 GDTVTIELGGNT
+704 
-716 YTATVGSNL
+716 
-725 TWSVNVPAAD
+725 
-735 LQALGDGALTI
+735 
-746 NASVTNG
+746 
-753 HGNTGNGERDI
+753 
-764 TISATLPGLR
+764 
-774 INTISGDDVIN
+774 
-785 ALEQLQ
+785 
-791 DLVISGSSSH
+791 
-801 LPAGTTVTVTLG
+801 
-813 NETYQGVTDSNGN
+813 
-826 WQVGVPAVDL
+826 
-836 QALSAGTV
+836 
-844 VVTASATDPAGN
+844 
-856 PVSIDHN
+856 
-863 VFVDAGEV
+863 
-871 AIAINIVSGDDI
+871 
-883 INAAEKGSPLTLT
+883 
-896 GTTQGVEAGQT
+896 
-907 VVVKFA
+907 
-913 GQTLTTTVQNDGS
+913 
-926 WSLTVPASTV
+926 
-936 SSLSD
+936 
-941 GATEITATVTNTSGN
+941 
-956 TGDTSRTITVDSQA
+956 
-970 PALSIDSL
+970 
-978 TADNIIN
+978 
-985 ATESGQDLSI
+985 
-995 TGTTDAQP
+995 
-1003 GQTVTVTLNGLTY
+1003 
-1016 QGTVQSDGTWSVT
+1016 
-1029 VPAANVDALADG
+1029 
-1041 NATVTA
+1041 
-1047 SVNDVAGNPTSVSR
+1047 
-1061 VALVDATPPVVTIN
+1061 
-1075 PVATDNVIN
+1075 
-1084 TPEHAQAQII
+1084 
-1094 SGTVTGAQAGD
+1094 
-1105 IVTVTLNNVNYTT
+1105 
-1118 VVDASGNWSLGV
+1118 
-1130 PASVVSGLADGS
+1130 
-1142 YPVSVSVT
+1142 
-1150 DRAGNTGSQSLT
+1150 
-1162 VTVDT
+1162 
-1167 AAPVIGINT
+1167 
-1176 IAGDDVI
+1176 
-1183 NASEKG
+1183 
-1189 ADVQITGTSDQPVNT
+1189 
-1204 AITVT
+1204 
-1209 LNGQNY
+1209 
-1215 TATTDASGNW
+1215 
-1225 SVTVPASAVTA
+1225 
-1236 LGQANYT
+1236 
-1243 VTAAVTS
+1243 
-1250 GIGNSAT
+1250 
-1257 ASHNLLVDSALPGVT
+1257 
-1272 INPVATDDIINAA
+1272 
-1285 EAGVAQTISGQV
+1285 
-1297 TGAAVGDTVTVTL
+1297 
-1310 GGNTYTTTVQP
+1310 
-1321 GLSWSVSVPAADIQA
+1321 
-1336 LGNGDLTVSASVTN
+1336 
-1350 ENGNT
+1350 
-1355 GSGTRDITVD
+1355 
-1365 ANLPGLR
+1365 
-1372 VDTVAGDD
+1372 
-1380 VVNII
+1380 
-1385 EHGQALVITGS
+1385 
-1396 SSGLAEGTPLTVTIN
+1396 
-1411 NVEYT
+1411 
-1416 TAVQADGSWSVGV
+1416 
-1429 TAAQV
+1429 
-1434 SAWPAGTVT
+1434 
-1443 VAVSGESSAGNP
+1443 
-1455 VSITHP
+1455 
-1461 VTVDLTPAAISIN
+1461 IN
-1474 TIATDDVI
+1474 TIATDDI
-1482 NAAEKGAD
+1482 
-1490 LTLSGTTTNV
+1490 
-1500 EAGQTVTVT
+1500 
-1509 FGGKNYT
+1509 
-1516 ASVASDGSWTATVPA
+1516 
-1531 ADLASLT
+1531 
-1538 DGAATAQASV
+1538 
-1548 SNVNGNSASAV
+1548 
-1559 HNYSVDSSAPTI
+1559 
-1571 IINTV
+1571 
-1576 ASDNI
+1576 
-1581 VNGSE
+1581 
-1586 ADAGV
+1586 
-1591 TVSGST
+1591 
-1597 TAEAG
+1597 
-1602 QIVTVTLN
+1602 
-1610 SPTVQTYQATVQADG
+1610 
-1625 TWSIN
+1625 
-1630 IPAADLAALTD
+1630 
-1641 GSHTLTATVNDK
+1641 
-1653 AGNPAS
+1653 
-1659 TTHNL
+1659 
-1664 AVDLTVP
+1664 
-1671 VLTINTIADDD
+1671 
-1682 IINAAEHGQAL
+1682 
-1693 VISGSSTGG
+1693 
-1702 EAGDVVTVT
+1702 
-1711 LNSKTYTTTLDAS
+1711 
-1724 GNWSVGVPAADVTAL
+1724 
-1739 GSGSQTVTA
+1739 
-1748 SVTDAAGNSDS
+1748 
-1759 ETHTVT
+1759 
-1765 VNLTAPTIG
+1765 
-1774 INTIATDDVINASEK
+1774 INASEK

-1808 LTLNG
+1808 LALNG

-1865 NTALPGVTLNPVATD
+1865 NTALPGVTINPVATD
-1880 DIINATESG
+1880 DIINAAESG
-1889 SAQTISGQVTGAAAG
+1889 NAQTISGQVTGAAAG

-1934 IQAIGNGDLTV
+1934 IQAIGNGNLTV

-1950 NSVGNTGSGSRDI
+1950 NGVGNTGSGSRDI

-1981 VVNSIEHTQALVIT
+1981 VVNSIEHAQALVIT

-2027 VGVPAADVGNWPAGT
+2027 VGVPAADVSNWPAGT
-2042 VNITVSGASSAGNP
+2042 VNITVSGTNTAGTTS
-2056 VTITHP
+2056 TITHP

-2100 VEAGQTVTVTFG
+2100 VEVGQTVTVTFG

-2121 GDGSWTTSVPAADL
+2121 GDGSWTTTVPAADL
-2135 NALRDGDATVQASVS
+2135 SVLRDGDATVQASVS
-2150 NVNGNTASATH
+2150 TINGNTASATH

-2172 SINTIATDDIL
+2172 AINTIATDDIL

-2192 TINGTSSA
+2192 TISGSSTA
-2200 ETGQTVTVTLNG
+2200 EAGQTVTVTLNG
-2212 VSYTGTVQADG
+2212 VTYSGSVQADG
-2223 SWSVSVPTTD
+2223 SWSVSLPTAD
-2233 LSNLTASPYTVSASV
+2233 LSNLTASQYTVSASV
-2248 NDKAGNPATAIH
+2248 SDKAGNPASANH

-2271 TINTVSGDDIINASE
+2271 TINTVSGDDIINAAE

-2298 GGEAGDAITVTLN
+2298 GGEAGDVITVTLN
-2311 SKTYTTTLDASG
+2311 SKTYTTMLDASG

-2339 GAQTITATIT
+2339 GPQTITAAIT
-2349 DAAGNID
+2349 DAAGNSD

-2362 TVNLTSPTIG
+2362 TVNLAAPTIG
-2372 INTIATDDVIN
+2372 INTIATDDVIKA
-2383 STEKG
+2383 TEKG

-2394 GTSNQPAGTTV
+2394 GTSNQPAGTTI

-2415 ATTDA
+2415 ATTD
-2420 SGNWSTTVPA
+2420 SNGNWSATVPA

-2439 NYTVTANVTDS
+2439 NYTVTANVTDT
-2450 AGNTNSA
+2450 AGNSNSA
-2457 SHSVLVNSAL
+2457 SHNVLVNSAL

-2493 GQVTGAAA
+2493 GQVTGAAQ

-2511 NTYTATVQANL
+2511 NTYTATVQSNL
-2522 SWNVSVPA
+2522 SWSVDVPA
-2530 ADIQAIG
+2530 ADIQALG
-2537 NGSLTVNASVTNGVG
+2537 NGDLTVNASVTNGVG
-2552 NTGSGTRDI
+2552 NTGSGSRDI

-2583 IEHSQALVVTG
+2583 IEHNQALVITG
-2594 SSTGLTAGTAL
+2594 SSSGLTAGTAL
-2605 TVVINSVT
+2605 TVEINNVT

-2622 TWNLGVPAA
+2622 TWSLGVPAV

-2641 DITVS
+2641 NITVS

-2662 VDLAAVAITINTLS
+2662 VDLAGVAITINTLS

-2724 TVNVLPADLAALPD
+2724 TVNVPPADLAALPD
-2738 GAGNVQVSVSN
+2738 GAGNVQASVSN
-2749 INGNSAQTDRAYSV
+2749 INGNSAQADRAYSV
-2763 DATAPLVTINTIAG
+2763 DATAPLVTINTIAS

-2806 TLNNNTYQTTVQADG
+2806 TLNNNTYQTTVLADG
-2821 TWSVNVPATDLSG
+2821 TWSVNVPAADLSG

-2854 SADHALAV
+2854 SADHALVV
-2862 DVTAPDLTINT
+2862 DITAPDLTINT

-2905 VNLNGKN
+2905 VTLNGKN

-2981 NTEKTQDL
+2981 
-2989 TISGGSSGLA
+2989 
-2999 TGTTVTVMLN
+2999 
-3009 GLAYRATTDGS
+3009 
-3020 GNWSVTV
+3020 
-3027 PASAVGALGE
+3027 
-3037 AVYSISA
+3037 
-3044 TATDSAGNSGS
+3044 
-3055 TTHTVNVESLLPGVI
+3055 
-3070 INTVAG
+3070 
-3076 DDIINAAEIAVN
+3076 AAEIVVA

-3097 TAEAGNTV
+3097 TAVAGNTV
-3105 TVTLG
+3105 IVTIG
-3110 GNQYTATVQPDL
+3110 GNQYNATVQSDL
-3122 SWSVSVPAADLQAL
+3122 SWSVSVPANVLQAL
-3136 GNGELTISASVTNTT
+3136 GNGELTISASLTNSAN
-3151 GNTGTATHDI
+3151 NTGTATHDI

-3174 VAGDDVV
+3174 VAGDDVI
-3181 NIIEHGQALV
+3181 NSIEHTQALV
-3191 VTGSS
+3191 ITGSS
-3196 TGLAAGTPL
+3196 SGLAAGAAL
-3205 TVEINGVTYGA
+3205 TVVINSVTYGA
-3216 TVLADGTWSVGVP
+3216 TVLADGSWSVGVP
-3229 VGDVANW
+3229 VADVTNW

-3241 DITVT
+3241 NIAVS

-3261 TVDLAAVAITINILS
+3261 TVDLAAVAITINTLS
-3276 GDDVINAAEKG
+3276 TDDVINAAEKG

-3314 TTTVATGGSW
+3314 TTTVAADNTW
-3324 GLTVPAADL
+3324 GLTIPAVDV
-3333 ATLSDGAANVQA
+3333 ATLPDGAANVQA
-3345 SVSNVAGNIAQTT
+3345 SVSNVAGNSTQAT

-3404 TVTLNGVDYSGNVQ
+3404 TVTLNGVNYSGNVQ

-3431 LVNLTANS
+3431 LASLTASS
-3439 YTVSASVSDKAGNP
+3439 YTVNASVSDKARNS

-3477 DVINATEHAQAQVIS
+3477 DIINATEHGQAQIIS

-3550 GNSGTASHVVN
+3550 GNSGTASHTVT
-3561 VALGAPVLGINTIA
+3561 VALGAPVLAINTIA
-3575 VDDIINATEK
+3575 VDDIINAAEK
-3585 GADLAISGT
+3585 GADLAITGT

-3601 QVTVTFNGQN
+3601 QITVTLNGQN
-3611 YTTTADSS
+3611 YTTTADAS
-3619 GNWSVTVPASAV
+3619 GNWSVTVPASRVSA
-3631 GSLGEATYTV
+3631 LGEATYTV
-3641 TATATDVD
+3641 TAAATDAD

-3676 DIINAAEAGAD
+3676 DIINAAEAGVE

-3720 SWSINIPAA
+3720 SWSVDVPAS
-3729 ALQALGN
+3729 ALQELGN
-3736 GELTISAT
+3736 GELTISAS

-3792 SSSGLAAGAVLT
+3792 SSSGLAAGSNVTLT
-3804 VSINNQTY
+3804 INGQTY
-3812 SATVLADGSWS
+3812 VAAVLADGTWS
-3823 VGVPAAD
+3823 VGVPAVD
-3830 VSAWPAGTV
+3830 VSAWPAGSV
-3839 TITASGSTTAGNP
+3839 TIAASGSTSAGNP

-3863 TAIAVSINAI
+3863 SAVAVSINAI

-3923 TTVPA
+3923 TSVPA

-3995 AEVGQTV
+3995 AEAGQTV

-4008 ANYTGTVQ
+4008 TNYTGTVQ

-4025 PPAALSALTASNYT
+4025 PSADLSTLTASNYT
-4039 VSAAV
+4039 VNAAV

-4062 SVPLVTINTVAGD
+4062 SVPVVTINTVAGD

-4135 GMVTINAS
+4135 GTVTINAS
-4143 VTDAAGNS
+4143 VTDAGGNS
-4151 GSTTHQV
+4151 GSATHQV
-4158 TVNTGLPSITFNA
+4158 TVNTGLPTITFNA

-4176 VLNADEK
+4176 ILNADEK

-4191 SSSGLATGAQV
+4191 GSTGLATGAQV

-4216 AAGNWTLTV
+4216 ASGNWTLTV
-4225 PASDLA
+4225 PVSDLA
-4231 ALDQANYTV
+4231 ALGQANYTV
-4240 SASATSAV
+4240 SASATSAA
-4248 GNTVSSQ
+4248 GNTASSQ

-4265 GVTINTVAGD
+4265 DVTINTVAGD

-4287 TISGAVT
+4287 TISGVVT

-4306 GGNTYTAQVQ
+4306 GGNTYTATVQ
-4316 ADLSWSVSVPAAD
+4316 SNLSWSVSVPTAD

-4338 TINASVTN
+4338 TITASVTN
-4346 ASGNTGSG
+4346 ANGNTGSG

-4394 GLNTGAALTVT
+4394 GLNAGAVLTVT
-4405 INGVAYAATVQ
+4405 INSVAYSATVQ

-4425 PAANVSTW
+4425 PAANVSAW
-4433 PAGPLTVEVVGQ
+4433 PAGPLTVEVDGQ
-4445 SSAGNPVNVSHP
+4445 SSANNPVSVSHP

-4480 AEKGADLT
+4480 AEKGTNLT

-4494 GIASGQT
+4494 GIESGQT

-4518 GSWSVTVP
+4518 GSWSVNVP
-4526 AADLATLPDG
+4526 AADLATLPEG

-4546 ASGNNA
+4546 ASGNSA

-4578 NATEAGSPLTLS
+4578 NAAEAGSPLTIS

-4601 TVTLNGATYSGN
+4601 TVTLNGATYTGT

-4622 SVPTSALGALTASNY
+4622 SVPTSALGALNASNY

-4644 DKAGNPGNASHNLAV
+4644 DKAGNPGSASHNLAV

-4686 VISGTSTG
+4686 VISGTSSG

-4759 SLSVPVIGINTIAGD
+4759 SLSAPVISINTIAGD
-4774 DVINATEKGSNL
+4774 DVINATEKGSDL

-4791 SDQPAGTAIIVTLN
+4791 SDQPAGTAITVTLN

-4864 VTINPVATDDI
+4864 ITINPVATDDI
-4875 INAAEAGSAQTISGQ
+4875 INASEAGSAQTISGQ
-4890 VTGAAAGSTVTVTLG
+4890 VTGAAAGSTVTVELG
-4905 GKTYSVTV
+4905 GKTYTATV
-4913 QPDLSWN
+4913 QADLSWN

-4978 IEHGQAQVISGSSSG
+4978 IEHAQAQVITGSSSG

-5017 NWSVGVPAAD
+5017 SWSVGVPATD
-5027 VSNWSAGTL
+5027 VSNWPAGTL
-5036 NISVSGANSAGTQT
+5036 NITVSGANSAGTQT
-5050 SITHPVT
+5050 SITHPLT
-5057 VDLTAVAISINAITS
+5057 VDLTAVAISMNSITS
-5072 DDVINAA
+5072 DDAINAA

-5093 VEAGQIVTVTFGGK
+5093 VEAGQTVTVTFGGK
-5107 TYSATVA
+5107 TYTTTVA

-5123 PAADMAALR
+5123 PAADLAALR
-5132 DGDASALVRVTNV
+5132 DGDASAQVRVTNV

-5158 DSAVPMVTINTIA
+5158 DSAAPTVTINTIA

-5191 TAEAGQTLTVTL
+5191 TAQTGQTLTVTL
-5203 NGTTYQTTVQADGS
+5203 NGTNYQTTVQTDGS

-5222 PASALTTLA
+5222 PASDLTALA

-5244 AGNPGSASKG
+5244 AGNLGSASKG

-5268 VTGDDVINNV
+5268 VAGDDVINNV
-5278 EHTQAQIISG
+5278 EHIQAQIISG

-5381 STLTLSGTGTNFA
+5381 SALTLSGTGTNFA

-5417 WSVNVPAADVAALAD
+5417 WSVNVPAADVAALSD

-5524 ADLATLGQGA
+5524 VDLAALGQGA

-5546 NPGQTT
+5546 NPGQAT

-5562 TITISTVAGD
+5562 TVTIATVAGD

-5601 FNGQTWT
+5601 FNGQTWS

-5625 FVGLSDGSYTVSATV
+5625 FAGLSDGSYTISATV

-5646 SGSASRGVTL
+5646 PGSASRGVTL

-5746 TGSNNHTITVD
+5746 TGSSNHTITVD
-5757 LSAPAMAI
+5757 LSAPAMGI

-5811 VTWSTLTVTGTTW
+5811 TTWTTLTVTGTTW

-5853 DSQNVVIDTIAP
+5853 DSQNVVIDTTAP

-5879 DTGLITNDF
+5879 DMGLITNDF

-5908 EFAQISIDG
+5908 EFAQIS
-5917 GTTWQNLSV
+5917 
-5926 SGLTWTYLDGR
+5926 
-5937 TLTDGNY
+5937 
-5944 NYQVRVIDTAGNIGA
+5944 
-5959 TASQIVTVDT
+5959 
-5969 SAPLASKTITIA
+5969 
-5981 GISDDTGLSS
+5981 
-5991 SDFVTRDTTLTVRGT
+5991 
-6006 LGATLAAD
+6006 
-6014 ERAQISLDGGV
+6014 LDGGV
-6025 TWATLTVIGTN
+6025 TWTTLTVVGTS

-6042 RTLTDG
+6042 HTLTDG

-6093 GASSSDFITSD
+6093 GTSSSDFITSD

-6130 ATWVNVTLAADGLNW
+6130 ATWVNVTVAADSLNW
-6145 TYADGR
+6145 SYVDGR

-6163 VVDLAGNIGA
+6163 VVDLAGNVGA
-6173 TGSQSAQIDTVN
+6173 TSSQSALIDTVN

-6208 SDTTLTLTGS
+6208 SDTMLTLTGS

-6230 ISLDGGATWTTLTT
+6230 ISLDSGATWTTLTT

-6320 PLLNGVLSGPLASG
+6320 PLLNGVLSAPLASG

-6393 TSIPTTLAQITNQ
+6393 TSIPTTLAQITSQ

-6436 TYTSQPGGA
+6436 TYTSEPGGA

-6462 DVLAASA
+6462 DALTVSA
-6469 TAYNVTAQVKSS
+6469 TAYTVTAQVKSS
-6481 AGNGNTANVSN
+6481 AGNGNNANISN

-6503 TPAWTTANKT
+6503 TPTWTTASKT

-6518 TYGLDNHGMW
+6518 TYGLDSHGMW
-6528 TVLANQQIMQ
+6528 TVLANQQVMQ

-6551 LVQSGNNYATSS
+6551 LYQSGNNYATSS

-6604 NVGTLTWYG
+6604 TVGTLTWYG

-6642 WNNAGTLVGNSTTAN
+6642 WNNAGTLVGNSTTSN
-6657 NGGNATVGGLVN
+6657 SGGSATVGGAVT

-6687 VDLVQHTF
+6687 IDLVQHTY
-6695 NLNNFYTLSSLISQG
+6695 NLNNYYTLSSLINQG

-6720 INTFLSVAG
+6720 TNTFLSGAG
-6729 SGGNSTSVSM
+6729 SGAMSSSVSM

-6762 FGSLLFNTNGVLG
+6762 YGSLLFNTNGVLG

-6782 TGTTYASQFS
+6782 TATTYASQFS
-6792 VAVDWDHDGLMD
+6792 LAVDWNHDGLMD

-6814 YLYTNVGGASNW
+6814 YLYTNVSNASNW
-6826 TQSVLGGSQSGTTS
+6826 TQSALGGSQSGTTS

-6848 WDGAVDVLVTKQ
+6848 WDGAVDVLVSKQ
-6860 SGSVFLIRNTNT
+6860 SGSVFLSRNTNT

-6945 TGATASNIDQTV
+6945 TGTTASNIDQTV
-6957 NTTWG
+6957 NTSWG
-6962 GLHATDATHA
+6962 GLQATDATHA

-7067 NFNDTLTG
+7067 NFNDILTG
-7075 STGDNQLEGRGG
+7075 SSGDNQLEGRGG

-7188 RDGTGGGFATANV
+7188 RDGTGGTFATTNV

>member
-30 EPSVVQIHAQA
+30 EPSVVQVHAQA
-41 SAVARYVREGN
+41 SAVSRYVREGN
-52 DLLIYMQDGTVV
+52 DLLIYMQDGTVI
-64 RCNGYFLQAANS
+64 RCNGYFLQAAN
-76 TEQSE
+76 TAEQSE

-108 VAHTAAI
+108 TAQTTAI

-126 QTSTFPWGWLAG
+126 QTSAFPWGWLAG

-149 LASGGGD
+149 LASGGDG
-156 DSKTEVVNNPPPAEP
+156 DSKTEVINNPTPPAEP

-230 SNGHWNVSLPTQS
+230 NNGHWSVSLPTQS

-249 SVVQIVGNTI
+249 SVVQIVGSTI

-271 SQAAVQVATTA
+271 SQASVQVATTA
-282 GDNIINASEQAGG
+282 GDNIINASEQAAG
-295 FTLSGSS
+295 FTLSGTS

-318 TYTTTVGANGAWS
+318 TYTTSVGANGAWS

-340 ALAEG
+340 ALGEG

-378 NAIAQDNIV
+378 NTIAQDNIV

-416 KSHTAIVGSDGTWQ
+416 KSHSVTVGSDGTWQ

-435 AEVQALTEGNYAVN
+435 TEVQALAEGNYAVN
-449 ASVSDRAGNATSNSA
+449 ASVSDRAGNTTSNSA

-480 AGDDVLNT
+480 AGDDILNN
-488 AEQIVAQI
+488 AEQAVAQI
-496 ISGRV
+496 ISGQV

-511 VKLGATVLTG
+511 VKLGTHVLTG
-521 VVLADGTWNVAL
+521 IVLADGSWNVAL
-533 DPAVTRTLARGPNDL
+533 DPAVTRTLDRGANT
-548 IVTVTDAAGNTG
+548 IFVTVTDTAGNTG
-560 TATHNITLAGVAPQV
+560 AASRAITLVGV
-575 AIDPISGDNVLN
+575 S
-587 ALESQQPLTL
+587 PLIT
-597 SGTSNL
+597 
-603 PDGGTVN
+603 
-610 VTLNNVTYSAQV
+610 
-622 NGGVWSL
+622 
-629 SVPVSDVLNLANTN
+629 
-643 YIVTASATDVI
+643 
-654 GNTGTAQSNL
+654 
-664 LVDTVLPQ
+664 
-672 VIINTFAGDNV
+672 INT
-683 VNNAEA
+683 
-689 AADQT
+689 
-694 LSGRVVGAVQ
+694 
-704 GDTVTIELGGNT
+704 
-716 YTATVGSNL
+716 
-725 TWSVNVPAAD
+725 
-735 LQALGDGALTI
+735 
-746 NASVTNG
+746 
-753 HGNTGNGERDI
+753 
-764 TISATLPGLR
+764 
-774 INTISGDDVIN
+774 
-785 ALEQLQ
+785 
-791 DLVISGSSSH
+791 
-801 LPAGTTVTVTLG
+801 
-813 NETYQGVTDSNGN
+813 
-826 WQVGVPAVDL
+826 
-836 QALSAGTV
+836 
-844 VVTASATDPAGN
+844 
-856 PVSIDHN
+856 
-863 VFVDAGEV
+863 
-871 AIAINIVSGDDI
+871 VSGDDI
-883 INAAEKGSPLTLT
+883 ISGAEKGAPLTLT
-896 GTTQGVEAGQT
+896 GSTQQAETGQT
-907 VVVKFA
+907 VTVTLA
-913 GQTLTTTVQNDGS
+913 GQSFTTTVQADGS
-926 WSLTVPASTV
+926 WSLTVPAAAMGN
-936 SSLSD
+936 LPD
-941 GATEITATVTNTSGN
+941 GAVAITASVTDLSGN
-956 TGDTSRTITVDSQA
+956 TGNTSRTITVDSQA
-970 PALSIDSL
+970 PTLSIDPL

-985 ATESGQDLSI
+985 AAESGQDLPI

-1003 GQTVTVTLNGLTY
+1003 GQTVTVTLNGQTY
-1016 QGTVQSDGTWSVT
+1016 QGVVQSDGTWSVT
-1029 VPAANVDALADG
+1029 VPATNVDALADG

-1084 TPEHAQAQII
+1084 TPEHTQAQII

-1105 IVTVTLNNVNYTT
+1105 IVTVTLNNSDYTT
-1118 VVDASGNWSLGV
+1118 VVDGSGNWSLGV
-1130 PASVVSGLADGS
+1130 PASVVSGLVDGS

-1150 DRAGNTGSQSLT
+1150 DRAGNSGSQSLT
-1162 VTVDT
+1162 VTVNT
-1167 AAPVIGINT
+1167 AAPLIGINS

-1189 ADVQITGTSDQPVNT
+1189 ADLQITGTSDQPVNT

-1215 TATTDASGNW
+1215 TTTTDASGNW

-1250 GIGNSAT
+1250 SIGNSNT
-1257 ASHNLLVDSALPGVT
+1257 ASHNVLVDSALPGVT

-1297 TGAAVGDTVTVTL
+1297 TGAEDGDTVTITL
-1310 GGNTYTTTVQP
+1310 GGNTYTATV
-1321 GLSWSVSVPAADIQA
+1321 GSNLTWSVSVPAADIQA

-1350 ENGNT
+1350 QNGNT
-1355 GSGTRDITVD
+1355 GSGSRDITID

-1396 SSGLAEGTPLTVTIN
+1396 SSGLAEGTLLTVTIN
-1411 NVEYT
+1411 NVEYI

-1434 SAWPAGTVT
+1434 SAWPAGTVSI
-1443 VAVSGESSAGNP
+1443 AVSGESSAGNP
-1455 VSITHP
+1455 ISITHP
-1461 VTVDLTPAAISIN
+1461 VTVDLTPAAITIN

-1482 NAAEKGAD
+1482 NGAEKGAD

-1516 ASVASDGSWTATVPA
+1516 ASVASDGSWSATVSA
-1531 ADLASLT
+1531 ADLALLT
-1538 DGAATAQASV
+1538 DGSASAQASV
-1548 SNVNGNSASAV
+1548 SNINGNSASAV

-1581 VNGSE
+1581 VNASE

-1625 TWSIN
+1625 SWSIN
-1630 IPAADLAALTD
+1630 IPAADLEALTD

-1671 VLTINTIADDD
+1671 VLTINTIAGDD

-1702 EAGDVVTVT
+1702 EAGDVVSVT
-1711 LNSKTYTTTLDAS
+1711 LNNKTYTTTLDAS

-1739 GSGSQTVTA
+1739 GSGPQTVTA
-1748 SVTDAAGNSDS
+1748 TVTDAAGNSDS

-1774 INTIATDDVINASEK
+1774 INTIATDDVINATEK
-1789 GADLQISGTSNQPA
+1789 GADLQISGTSNQPS

-1808 LTLNG
+1808 VTLNG

-1820 DAAGNWSTTV
+1820 DASGNWSTTV

-1865 NTALPGVTLNPVATD
+1865 NTALPGVTLNPVASD
-1880 DIINATESG
+1880 DIINAAESG
-1889 SAQTISGQVTGAAAG
+1889 VAQTISGQVTGAAAG

-1950 NSVGNTGSGSRDI
+1950 NGVGNTGSGSRDI
-1963 TIDANLP
+1963 VIDANLP

-1981 VVNSIEHTQALVIT
+1981 VVNSIEHGQALVIT

-2003 GAALTVVINTVT
+2003 GAALTVVINNVT
-2015 YAATVLADGTWS
+2015 YGATVLADGTWS
-2027 VGVPAADVGNWPAGT
+2027 LGVPAADVGNWPAGT
-2042 VNITVSGASSAGNP
+2042 VNIIVSGTNTAETTT
-2056 VTITHP
+2056 TITHP

-2100 VEAGQTVTVTFG
+2100 VELGQTVTVTFG

-2121 GDGSWTTSVPAADL
+2121 GDGSWTTIVPAADL
-2135 NALRDGDATVQASVS
+2135 SALRDGDASVQASVS

-2172 SINTIATDDIL
+2172 AINTIATDDIL

-2192 TINGTSSA
+2192 TISGSSTA
-2200 ETGQTVTVTLNG
+2200 EAGQTVTVTLNG
-2212 VSYTGTVQADG
+2212 VTYTGTVLADG
-2223 SWSVSVPTTD
+2223 SWSVSVPTAD
-2233 LSNLTASPYTVSASV
+2233 LSNLTASQYTVSASV
-2248 NDKAGNPATAIH
+2248 SDKAGNPATATH

-2271 TINTVSGDDIINASE
+2271 TINTVSGDDIINAAE
-2286 HGQALVISGSST
+2286 HGQALVISGSSA
-2298 GGEAGDAITVTLN
+2298 GGEAGDVITVTLN

-2328 VPAADVTALGS
+2328 VPLSDVTALGS
-2339 GAQTITATIT
+2339 GPQTITATIT
-2349 DAAGNID
+2349 DAAGNSD

-2362 TVNLTSPTIG
+2362 TVNLTAPTIG
-2372 INTIATDDVIN
+2372 INTIASDDVIN
-2383 STEKG
+2383 ATEKG

-2394 GTSNQPAGTTV
+2394 GTSNQPAGTTI

-2420 SGNWSTTVPA
+2420 SGNWSATVPA

-2439 NYTVTANVTDS
+2439 NYTVTANVTDT
-2450 AGNTNSA
+2450 AGNSNSA
-2457 SHSVLVNSAL
+2457 SHNVLVNSAL

-2522 SWNVSVPA
+2522 SWSVSVPA

-2537 NGSLTVNASVTNGVG
+2537 NGSLTVNASVTNVVG
-2552 NTGSGTRDI
+2552 NTGNGSRDI
-2561 TIDANLPGLRVD
+2561 TIDANLPSLRVD

-2583 IEHSQALVVTG
+2583 IEHNQALVITG
-2594 SSTGLTAGTAL
+2594 SSSGLTAGTAL
-2605 TVVINSVT
+2605 TVEINNVT

-2622 TWNLGVPAA
+2622 TWSLGIPAA

-2710 GKNYTT
+2710 GKSYTT

-2724 TVNVLPADLAALPD
+2724 TVNVPPADLASLPD
-2738 GAGNVQVSVSN
+2738 GAGNVQASVSN
-2749 INGNSAQTDRAYSV
+2749 INGNSAQADRAYSV
-2763 DATAPLVTINTIAG
+2763 DATAPLVTINTIAS

-2788 GITISGTTTAQA
+2788 GITISGTTTAQV

-2927 PAADVTALA
+2927 PAADVTALS

-2955 TTHDVTVDLSGPTLT
+2955 TTHDVTVDLSGPTLS

-2981 NTEKTQDL
+2981 NAEKTQDL

-3009 GLAYRATTDGS
+3009 GLAYSATTDGT

-3037 AVYSISA
+3037 AVYQISA
-3044 TATDSAGNSGS
+3044 SATDSAGNSGS
-3055 TTHTVNVESLLPGVI
+3055 TTHTVKVESLLPGVI

-3088 QTISGQVTG
+3088 QTISGQVSG
-3097 TAEAGNTV
+3097 TAVAGNTV
-3105 TVTLG
+3105 IVTIG
-3110 GNQYTATVQPDL
+3110 GNQYTAIVQSDL
-3122 SWSVSVPAADLQAL
+3122 SWSVSVPANVLQAL
-3136 GNGELTISASVTNTT
+3136 GNGELTISASVTNGV

-3174 VAGDDVV
+3174 VAGDDVI
-3181 NIIEHGQALV
+3181 NSIEHTQALV

-3196 TGLAAGTPL
+3196 SGLAAGAAL
-3205 TVEINGVTYGA
+3205 TVVINGVTYGA
-3216 TVLADGTWSVGVP
+3216 TVLVDGTWSVGVP
-3229 VGDVANW
+3229 AVDVTNW

-3241 DITVT
+3241 NIAVS
-3246 GTNTAGTTTSISHPV
+3246 GTNTAGTTTSITHPV
-3261 TVDLAAVAITINILS
+3261 TVDLAAVAITINPLS
-3276 GDDVINAAEKG
+3276 TDDVINAAEKG

-3314 TTTVATGGSW
+3314 TTTVAADNSW
-3324 GLTVPAADL
+3324 GLTIPAADL
-3333 ATLSDGAANVQA
+3333 ATLPDGAANVQA
-3345 SVSNVAGNIAQTT
+3345 SVSNVAGNSAQAT

-3404 TVTLNGVDYSGNVQ
+3404 TVTLNGVNYSGNVQ

-3431 LVNLTANS
+3431 LANLTAS
-3439 YTVSASVSDKAGNP
+3439 PYTVSAAVSDKAGNP

-3477 DVINATEHAQAQVIS
+3477 DIINATEHSQAQIIS

-3550 GNSGTASHVVN
+3550 GNSGTASHSVS
-3561 VALGAPVLGINTIA
+3561 VALGAPVLSINTIA

-3585 GADLAISGT
+3585 SADLAISGT
-3594 SNQPAGT
+3594 SDQPAGT
-3601 QVTVTFNGQN
+3601 QITVTLNGQN
-3611 YTTTADSS
+3611 YTTTADAS
-3619 GNWSVTVPASAV
+3619 GNWSVTVPASRVSA
-3631 GSLGEATYTV
+3631 LGEATYTV
-3641 TATATDVD
+3641 TAAATDSD
-3649 GNSGSASHNVQ
+3649 GNSGSANHNVQ

-3666 GVTINVVATD
+3666 GVTINVVASD
-3676 DIINAAEAGAD
+3676 DIINAAEAGAG
-3687 QTISG
+3687 QSISG

-3720 SWSINIPAA
+3720 SWSINVPAS

-3736 GELTISAT
+3736 GELTISAS

-3792 SSSGLAAGAVLT
+3792 SSSGLATGSNVTLT
-3804 VSINNQTY
+3804 INGQTY
-3812 SATVLADGSWS
+3812 VAAVLADGSWS
-3823 VGVPAAD
+3823 VGVPAVD

-3839 TITASGSTTAGNP
+3839 TITASGSTTAGNS

-3863 TAIAVSINAI
+3863 SAIAVSINAI

-3890 SGSTSGVE
+3890 TGSTSGVE
-3898 AGQTVTVTFGGKTYS
+3898 AGQTVTVTFGGKTYTAS
-3913 ATVAANGSWS
+3913 VAANGSWS

-3945 SNVNGNSA
+3945 SNVNGNNA

-3968 TINTIAG
+3968 AINTIAG

-3995 AEVGQTV
+3995 AEAGQTV

-4008 ANYTGTVQ
+4008 ENYTGTVQ
-4016 TDGSWSVSV
+4016 TDGS
-4025 PPAALSALTASNYT
+4025 
-4039 VSAAV
+4039 
-4044 SDKAGN
+4044 
-4050 PASVNHNLTVDT
+4050 
-4062 SVPLVTINTVAGD
+4062 
-4075 DVINATEH
+4075 
-4083 AQAQIISGSA
+4083 
-4093 TGAATGSTVT
+4093 
-4103 VTIGT
+4103 
-4108 NTFTTVLDASGN
+4108 

-4135 GMVTINAS
+4135 GTVTINAS

-4151 GSTTHQV
+4151 GSATHLV

-4191 SSSGLATGAQV
+4191 SSTGLATGAQV

-4225 PASDLA
+4225 PVSDLA
-4231 ALDQANYTV
+4231 ALGQANYIV
-4240 SASATSAV
+4240 SASATSVA
-4248 GNTVSSQ
+4248 GNTASSQ

-4265 GVTINTVAGD
+4265 GVTIDTVAGD
-4275 DIINAAEAGADQ
+4275 DIINAAEAGDDQ
-4287 TISGAVT
+4287 TISGVVT

-4306 GGNTYTAQVQ
+4306 GGNTYTTTVQ
-4316 ADLSWSVSVPAAD
+4316 SNLSWSVTVPAAD

-4338 TINASVTN
+4338 TITASVTN
-4346 ASGNTGSG
+4346 ANGNTGSG

-4394 GLNTGAALTVT
+4394 GLNAGAALTVA

-4425 PAANVSTW
+4425 PAASVSAW
-4433 PAGPLTVEVVGQ
+4433 PAGPLTVEVTGQ
-4445 SSAGNPVNVSHP
+4445 SSAGNPVSASHP

-4480 AEKGADLT
+4480 AEKGTGLT

-4494 GIASGQT
+4494 GIESGQT
-4501 VTVTFGG
+4501 VTVIFGG

-4518 GSWSVTVP
+4518 GSWSVNVP

-4546 ASGNNA
+4546 ASGNSA

-4578 NATEAGSPLTLS
+4578 NATEAGSPLTIS

-4622 SVPTSALGALTASNY
+4622 SVPPSALGALSASNY

-4644 DKAGNPGNASHNLAV
+4644 DKAGNPGSASHNLAV
-4659 DTTAP
+4659 DTTAS

-4722 GVPAADVTALGS
+4722 GVPAADVAALGS

-4759 SLSVPVIGINTIAGD
+4759 SLSAPVISINTIAGD
-4774 DVINATEKGSNL
+4774 DVINAMEKGSDL

-4791 SDQPAGTAIIVTLN
+4791 SDQPAGTAITVTLN

-4864 VTINPVATDDI
+4864 VTINPVTTDDI

-4890 VTGAAAGSTVTVTLG
+4890 VTGAAAGSTVTVELG
-4905 GKTYSVTV
+4905 GKTYTATV
-4913 QPDLSWN
+4913 QADLSWN

-4978 IEHGQAQVISGSSSG
+4978 IEHAQAQVITGSSSG

-5017 NWSVGVPAAD
+5017 SWSVGVPATD
-5027 VSNWSAGTL
+5027 VSNWPAGTL
-5036 NISVSGANSAGTQT
+5036 NITVSGANSAGTQT
-5050 SITHPVT
+5050 SITHPLT
-5057 VDLTAVAISINAITS
+5057 VDLTTVAVSINSITS

-5093 VEAGQIVTVTFGGK
+5093 VEAGQTVTITFGGK
-5107 TYSATVA
+5107 TYTTTVA

-5132 DGDASALVRVTNV
+5132 DGDASAQVRVTNV

-5158 DSAVPMVTINTIA
+5158 DSAAPTVTINTIA

-5191 TAEAGQTLTVTL
+5191 TAQTGQTLTVTL
-5203 NGTTYQTTVQADGS
+5203 NGTNYQTTVKADGS

-5222 PASALTTLA
+5222 PASDLTALA
-5231 NNGYTLTATVSDL
+5231 NNGYTLTATVSDQ

-5268 VTGDDVINNV
+5268 VAGDDVINNV

-5370 GDNLINAAEAG
+5370 GDNIINAAEAG
-5381 STLTLSGTGTNFA
+5381 SALTLIGTGTNFA
-5394 TGTVVTVLLN
+5394 AGTVVTVLLN
-5404 GKGYSATIQSNGS
+5404 GKGYSATIQNNGS

-5499 TVTFGGKTYTA
+5499 TVTFGDKTYTA

-5524 ADLATLGQGA
+5524 ADLAALGQGA

-5562 TITISTVAGD
+5562 TVTIATVAGD

-5601 FNGQTWT
+5601 FNGQSWT

-5625 FVGLSDGSYTVSATV
+5625 FAGLSDGSYTISATV

-5646 SGSASRGVTL
+5646 PGSASRGVTL
-5656 NGDVPTVTINT
+5656 NGDVPSVTINT

-5690 APVGQT
+5690 APIGQT

-5746 TGSNNHTITVD
+5746 TGSSNHTITVD
-5757 LSAPAMAI
+5757 LSAPAMGI

-5811 VTWSTLTVTGTTW
+5811 VTWTTLTVTGTTW

-5853 DSQNVVIDTIAP
+5853 DSQNVVIDTTAP

-5901 GATLSAG
+5901 GAALSAG

-5926 SGLTWTYLDGR
+5926 SGLTWTWLDGR

-5969 SAPLASKTITIA
+5969 TAPLASKTIAIA

-6006 LGATLAAD
+6006 LGAALAAD

-6025 TWATLTVIGTN
+6025 TWTTLTVIGTS

-6104 TTLTVRGVLGAAL
+6104 TSLTVRGVLGAAL

-6130 ATWVNVTLAADGLNW
+6130 ATWVNVTVAADGLNW
-6145 TYADGR
+6145 SYVDGR

-6163 VVDLAGNIGA
+6163 VVDLAGNVGA

-6208 SDTTLTLTGS
+6208 SDTSLTLTGS

-6230 ISLDGGATWTTLTT
+6230 ISLDGGATWITLTT
-6244 NGTQWTYTDSRTLTD
+6244 NGTQWTYTDGRTLTD

-6393 TSIPTTLAQITNQ
+6393 TSIPTTLAQITSQ

-6436 TYTSQPGGA
+6436 TYTSEPGGA

-6462 DVLAASA
+6462 DALTVSA
-6469 TAYNVTAQVKSS
+6469 TAYTVTAQVKSS
-6481 AGNGNTANVSN
+6481 AGNGNNANISN

-6503 TPAWTTANKT
+6503 TPTWTTTSKT

-6518 TYGLDNHGMW
+6518 TYGLDSHGMW
-6528 TVLANQQIMQ
+6528 TVLANQQVMQ

-6551 LVQSGNNYATSS
+6551 LYQSGNNYATSS

-6604 NVGTLTWYG
+6604 TVGTLTWYG

-6642 WNNAGTLVGNSTTAN
+6642 WNNAGTLVGNSTTSN
-6657 NGGNATVGGLVN
+6657 SGGSATVGGAVT

-6687 VDLVQHTF
+6687 IDLVQHTY
-6695 NLNNFYTLSSLISQG
+6695 NLNNYYTLSSLINQG

-6720 INTFLSVAG
+6720 TNTFLSGAG
-6729 SGGNSTSVSM
+6729 SGAMSSSVSM

-6762 FGSLLFNTNGVLG
+6762 YGSLLFNTNGVLG

-6782 TGTTYASQFS
+6782 TATTYASQFS
-6792 VAVDWDHDGLMD
+6792 VAVDWNHDGLMD

-6814 YLYTNVGGASNW
+6814 YLYTNVSNASNW
-6826 TQSVLGGSQSGTTS
+6826 TQSALGSSQSGTTS

-6860 SGSVFLIRNTNT
+6860 SGSVYLIRNTNT

-6945 TGATASNIDQTV
+6945 TGTTASNIDQTV
-6957 NTTWG
+6957 NTSWG
-6962 GLHATDATHA
+6962 GLQATDATHA

-7042 LSSTAAQATGFNTS
+7042 LSVTTAQATGFNTS

-7075 STGDNQLEGRGG
+7075 SSGDNQLEGRGG

-7188 RDGTGGGFATANV
+7188 RDGTGGTFATTNV

>member
-1 MSLIIDVISRKTSV
+1 M
-15 KQTLINPGDVTVVIY
+15 
-30 EPSVVQIHAQA
+30 
-41 SAVARYVREGN
+41 
-52 DLLIYMQDGTVV
+52 
-64 RCNGYFLQAANS
+64 
-76 TEQSE
+76 
-81 LVFADGQQLT
+81 
-91 HVTFADTAAGG
+91 
-102 LAPVEL
+102 
-108 VAHTAAI
+108 
-115 ESIAPF
+115 
-121 LDTVA
+121 
-126 QTSTFPWGWLAG
+126 
-138 AAVGGG
+138 
-144 ALGAL
+144 
-149 LASGGGD
+149 
-156 DSKTEVVNNPPPAEP
+156 
-171 GNATPS
+171 
-177 FLVTDNQGDQRGIL
+177 
-191 ATNDITDD
+191 
-199 TTPTFSG
+199 
-206 SGQAGA
+206 
-212 TIQIKDSNGNTIA
+212 
-225 STQVD
+225 
-230 SNGHWNVSLPTQS
+230 
-243 AGEHTW
+243 
-249 SVVQIVGNTI
+249 
-259 TDAGSITLTIDN
+259 
-271 SQAAVQVATTA
+271 
-282 GDNIINASEQAGG
+282 
-295 FTLSGSS
+295 
-302 SHLAQ
+302 
-307 GTELTVTLNGK
+307 
-318 TYTTTVGANGAWS
+318 
-331 VQVPTADAQ
+331 
-340 ALAEG
+340 
-345 NQAVL
+345 
-350 VSGKDAT
+350 
-357 GNTVTG
+357 
-363 AQLLTVDTQPPTLAI
+363 
-378 NAIAQDNIV
+378 
-387 SAAEHNA
+387 
-394 ALVLSGTSNAEAGQT
+394 
-409 VTLTVNG
+409 
-416 KSHTAIVGSDGTWQ
+416 
-430 VTLPA
+430 
-435 AEVQALTEGNYAVN
+435 
-449 ASVSDRAGNATSNSA
+449 
-464 NFTVDTSAPVV
+464 
-475 SVNTV
+475 
-480 AGDDVLNT
+480 
-488 AEQIVAQI
+488 
-496 ISGRV
+496 
-501 SGASPGDTVT
+501 
-511 VKLGATVLTG
+511 
-521 VVLADGTWNVAL
+521 
-533 DPAVTRTLARGPNDL
+533 
-548 IVTVTDAAGNTG
+548 
-560 TATHNITLAGVAPQV
+560 
-575 AIDPISGDNVLN
+575 
-587 ALESQQPLTL
+587 
-597 SGTSNL
+597 
-603 PDGGTVN
+603 
-610 VTLNNVTYSAQV
+610 
-622 NGGVWSL
+622 
-629 SVPVSDVLNLANTN
+629 
-643 YIVTASATDVI
+643 
-654 GNTGTAQSNL
+654 
-664 LVDTVLPQ
+664 
-672 VIINTFAGDNV
+672 
-683 VNNAEA
+683 
-689 AADQT
+689 
-694 LSGRVVGAVQ
+694 
-704 GDTVTIELGGNT
+704 
-716 YTATVGSNL
+716 
-725 TWSVNVPAAD
+725 
-735 LQALGDGALTI
+735 
-746 NASVTNG
+746 
-753 HGNTGNGERDI
+753 
-764 TISATLPGLR
+764 
-774 INTISGDDVIN
+774 
-785 ALEQLQ
+785 
-791 DLVISGSSSH
+791 
-801 LPAGTTVTVTLG
+801 
-813 NETYQGVTDSNGN
+813 
-826 WQVGVPAVDL
+826 
-836 QALSAGTV
+836 
-844 VVTASATDPAGN
+844 
-856 PVSIDHN
+856 
-863 VFVDAGEV
+863 
-871 AIAINIVSGDDI
+871 
-883 INAAEKGSPLTLT
+883 
-896 GTTQGVEAGQT
+896 
-907 VVVKFA
+907 
-913 GQTLTTTVQNDGS
+913 
-926 WSLTVPASTV
+926 
-936 SSLSD
+936 
-941 GATEITATVTNTSGN
+941 
-956 TGDTSRTITVDSQA
+956 
-970 PALSIDSL
+970 
-978 TADNIIN
+978 
-985 ATESGQDLSI
+985 
-995 TGTTDAQP
+995 
-1003 GQTVTVTLNGLTY
+1003 
-1016 QGTVQSDGTWSVT
+1016 
-1029 VPAANVDALADG
+1029 
-1041 NATVTA
+1041 
-1047 SVNDVAGNPTSVSR
+1047 
-1061 VALVDATPPVVTIN
+1061 
-1075 PVATDNVIN
+1075 
-1084 TPEHAQAQII
+1084 
-1094 SGTVTGAQAGD
+1094 
-1105 IVTVTLNNVNYTT
+1105 
-1118 VVDASGNWSLGV
+1118 
-1130 PASVVSGLADGS
+1130 
-1142 YPVSVSVT
+1142 
-1150 DRAGNTGSQSLT
+1150 
-1162 VTVDT
+1162 
-1167 AAPVIGINT
+1167 
-1176 IAGDDVI
+1176 
-1183 NASEKG
+1183 
-1189 ADVQITGTSDQPVNT
+1189 
-1204 AITVT
+1204 
-1209 LNGQNY
+1209 
-1215 TATTDASGNW
+1215 
-1225 SVTVPASAVTA
+1225 
-1236 LGQANYT
+1236 
-1243 VTAAVTS
+1243 
-1250 GIGNSAT
+1250 
-1257 ASHNLLVDSALPGVT
+1257 
-1272 INPVATDDIINAA
+1272 
-1285 EAGVAQTISGQV
+1285 
-1297 TGAAVGDTVTVTL
+1297 
-1310 GGNTYTTTVQP
+1310 
-1321 GLSWSVSVPAADIQA
+1321 
-1336 LGNGDLTVSASVTN
+1336 
-1350 ENGNT
+1350 
-1355 GSGTRDITVD
+1355 
-1365 ANLPGLR
+1365 
-1372 VDTVAGDD
+1372 
-1380 VVNII
+1380 
-1385 EHGQALVITGS
+1385 
-1396 SSGLAEGTPLTVTIN
+1396 
-1411 NVEYT
+1411 
-1416 TAVQADGSWSVGV
+1416 
-1429 TAAQV
+1429 
-1434 SAWPAGTVT
+1434 
-1443 VAVSGESSAGNP
+1443 
-1455 VSITHP
+1455 
-1461 VTVDLTPAAISIN
+1461 
-1474 TIATDDVI
+1474 
-1482 NAAEKGAD
+1482 
-1490 LTLSGTTTNV
+1490 
-1500 EAGQTVTVT
+1500 
-1509 FGGKNYT
+1509 
-1516 ASVASDGSWTATVPA
+1516 
-1531 ADLASLT
+1531 
-1538 DGAATAQASV
+1538 
-1548 SNVNGNSASAV
+1548 
-1559 HNYSVDSSAPTI
+1559 
-1571 IINTV
+1571 
-1576 ASDNI
+1576 
-1581 VNGSE
+1581 
-1586 ADAGV
+1586 
-1591 TVSGST
+1591 
-1597 TAEAG
+1597 
-1602 QIVTVTLN
+1602 
-1610 SPTVQTYQATVQADG
+1610 
-1625 TWSIN
+1625 
-1630 IPAADLAALTD
+1630 
-1641 GSHTLTATVNDK
+1641 
-1653 AGNPAS
+1653 
-1659 TTHNL
+1659 
-1664 AVDLTVP
+1664 
-1671 VLTINTIADDD
+1671 
-1682 IINAAEHGQAL
+1682 
-1693 VISGSSTGG
+1693 
-1702 EAGDVVTVT
+1702 
-1711 LNSKTYTTTLDAS
+1711 
-1724 GNWSVGVPAADVTAL
+1724 
-1739 GSGSQTVTA
+1739 
-1748 SVTDAAGNSDS
+1748 
-1759 ETHTVT
+1759 
-1765 VNLTAPTIG
+1765 
-1774 INTIATDDVINASEK
+1774 
-1789 GADLQISGTSNQPA
+1789 
-1803 GTTIT
+1803 
-1808 LTLNG
+1808 
-1813 QNYTATT
+1813 
-1820 DAAGNWSTTV
+1820 

-1865 NTALPGVTLNPVATD
+1865 NTALPGVTINPVATD
-1880 DIINATESG
+1880 DIINAAESG
-1889 SAQTISGQVTGAAAG
+1889 NAQTISGQVTGAAAG

-1934 IQAIGNGDLTV
+1934 IQAIGNGNLTV

-1950 NSVGNTGSGSRDI
+1950 NGVGNTGSGSRDI

-1981 VVNSIEHTQALVIT
+1981 VVNSIEHAQALVIT

-2027 VGVPAADVGNWPAGT
+2027 VGVPAADVSNWPAGT
-2042 VNITVSGASSAGNP
+2042 VNITVSGTNTAGTTS
-2056 VTITHP
+2056 TITHP

-2100 VEAGQTVTVTFG
+2100 VEVGQTVTVTFG

-2121 GDGSWTTSVPAADL
+2121 GDGSWTTTVPAADL
-2135 NALRDGDATVQASVS
+2135 SVLRDGDATVQASVS
-2150 NVNGNTASATH
+2150 TINGNTASATH

-2172 SINTIATDDIL
+2172 AINTIATDDIL

-2192 TINGTSSA
+2192 TISGSSTA
-2200 ETGQTVTVTLNG
+2200 EAGQTVTVTLNG
-2212 VSYTGTVQADG
+2212 VTYSGSVQADG
-2223 SWSVSVPTTD
+2223 SWSVSLPTAD
-2233 LSNLTASPYTVSASV
+2233 LSNLTASQYTVSASV
-2248 NDKAGNPATAIH
+2248 SDKAGNPASANH

-2271 TINTVSGDDIINASE
+2271 TINTVSGDDIINAAE

-2298 GGEAGDAITVTLN
+2298 GGEAGDVITVTLN
-2311 SKTYTTTLDASG
+2311 SKTYTTMLDASG

-2339 GAQTITATIT
+2339 GPQTITAAIT
-2349 DAAGNID
+2349 DAAGNSD

-2362 TVNLTSPTIG
+2362 TVNLAAPTIG
-2372 INTIATDDVIN
+2372 INTIATDDVIKA
-2383 STEKG
+2383 TEKG

-2394 GTSNQPAGTTV
+2394 GTSNQPAGTTI

-2415 ATTDA
+2415 ATTD
-2420 SGNWSTTVPA
+2420 SNGNWSATVPA

-2439 NYTVTANVTDS
+2439 NYTVTANVTDT
-2450 AGNTNSA
+2450 AGNSNSA
-2457 SHSVLVNSAL
+2457 SHNVLVNSAL

-2493 GQVTGAAA
+2493 GQVTGAAQ

-2511 NTYTATVQANL
+2511 NTYTATVQSNL
-2522 SWNVSVPA
+2522 SWSVDVPA
-2530 ADIQAIG
+2530 ADIQALG
-2537 NGSLTVNASVTNGVG
+2537 NGDLTVNASVTNGVG
-2552 NTGSGTRDI
+2552 NTGSGSRDI

-2583 IEHSQALVVTG
+2583 IEHNQALVITG
-2594 SSTGLTAGTAL
+2594 SSSGLTAGTAL
-2605 TVVINSVT
+2605 TVEINNVT

-2622 TWNLGVPAA
+2622 TWSLGVPAV

-2641 DITVS
+2641 NITVS

-2662 VDLAAVAITINTLS
+2662 VDLAGVAITINTLS

-2724 TVNVLPADLAALPD
+2724 TVNVPPADLAALPD
-2738 GAGNVQVSVSN
+2738 GAGNVQASVSN
-2749 INGNSAQTDRAYSV
+2749 INGNSAQADRAYSV
-2763 DATAPLVTINTIAG
+2763 DATAPLVTINTIAS

-2806 TLNNNTYQTTVQADG
+2806 TLNNNTYQTTVLADG
-2821 TWSVNVPATDLSG
+2821 TWSVNVPAADLSG

-2854 SADHALAV
+2854 SADHALVV
-2862 DVTAPDLTINT
+2862 DITAPDLTINT

-2905 VNLNGKN
+2905 VTLNGKN

-2981 NTEKTQDL
+2981 
-2989 TISGGSSGLA
+2989 
-2999 TGTTVTVMLN
+2999 
-3009 GLAYRATTDGS
+3009 
-3020 GNWSVTV
+3020 
-3027 PASAVGALGE
+3027 
-3037 AVYSISA
+3037 
-3044 TATDSAGNSGS
+3044 
-3055 TTHTVNVESLLPGVI
+3055 
-3070 INTVAG
+3070 
-3076 DDIINAAEIAVN
+3076 AAEIVVA

-3097 TAEAGNTV
+3097 TAVAGNTV
-3105 TVTLG
+3105 IVTIG
-3110 GNQYTATVQPDL
+3110 GNQYNATVQSDL
-3122 SWSVSVPAADLQAL
+3122 SWSVSVPANVLQAL
-3136 GNGELTISASVTNTT
+3136 GNGELTISASLTNSAN
-3151 GNTGTATHDI
+3151 NTGTATHDI

-3174 VAGDDVV
+3174 VAGDDVI
-3181 NIIEHGQALV
+3181 NSIEHTQALV
-3191 VTGSS
+3191 ITGSS
-3196 TGLAAGTPL
+3196 SGLAAGAAL
-3205 TVEINGVTYGA
+3205 TVVINSVTYGA
-3216 TVLADGTWSVGVP
+3216 TVLADGSWSVGVP
-3229 VGDVANW
+3229 VADVTNW

-3241 DITVT
+3241 NIAVS

-3261 TVDLAAVAITINILS
+3261 TVDLAAVAITINTLS
-3276 GDDVINAAEKG
+3276 TDDVINAAEKG

-3314 TTTVATGGSW
+3314 TTTVAADNTW
-3324 GLTVPAADL
+3324 GLTIPAVDV
-3333 ATLSDGAANVQA
+3333 ATLPDGAANVQA
-3345 SVSNVAGNIAQTT
+3345 SVSNVAGNSTQAT

-3404 TVTLNGVDYSGNVQ
+3404 TVTLNGVNYSGNVQ

-3431 LVNLTANS
+3431 LASLTASS
-3439 YTVSASVSDKAGNP
+3439 YTVNASVSDKARNS

-3477 DVINATEHAQAQVIS
+3477 DIINATEHGQAQIIS

-3550 GNSGTASHVVN
+3550 GNSGTASHTVT
-3561 VALGAPVLGINTIA
+3561 VALGAPVLAINTIA
-3575 VDDIINATEK
+3575 VDDIINAAEK
-3585 GADLAISGT
+3585 GADLAITGT

-3601 QVTVTFNGQN
+3601 QITVTLNGQN
-3611 YTTTADSS
+3611 YTTTADAS
-3619 GNWSVTVPASAV
+3619 GNWSVTVPASRVSA
-3631 GSLGEATYTV
+3631 LGEATYTV
-3641 TATATDVD
+3641 TAAATDAD

-3676 DIINAAEAGAD
+3676 DIINAAEAGVE

-3720 SWSINIPAA
+3720 SWSVDVPAS
-3729 ALQALGN
+3729 ALQELGN
-3736 GELTISAT
+3736 GELTISAS

-3792 SSSGLAAGAVLT
+3792 SSSGLAAGSNVTLT
-3804 VSINNQTY
+3804 INGQTY
-3812 SATVLADGSWS
+3812 VAAVLADGTWS
-3823 VGVPAAD
+3823 VGVPAVD
-3830 VSAWPAGTV
+3830 VSAWPAGSV
-3839 TITASGSTTAGNP
+3839 TIAASGSTSAGNP

-3863 TAIAVSINAI
+3863 SAVAVSINAI

-3923 TTVPA
+3923 TSVPA

-3995 AEVGQTV
+3995 AEAGQTV

-4008 ANYTGTVQ
+4008 TNYTGTVQ

-4025 PPAALSALTASNYT
+4025 PSADLSTLTASNYT
-4039 VSAAV
+4039 VNAAV

-4062 SVPLVTINTVAGD
+4062 SVPVVTINTVAGD

-4135 GMVTINAS
+4135 GTVTINAS
-4143 VTDAAGNS
+4143 VTDAGGNS
-4151 GSTTHQV
+4151 GSATHQV
-4158 TVNTGLPSITFNA
+4158 TVNTGLPTITFNA

-4176 VLNADEK
+4176 ILNADEK

-4191 SSSGLATGAQV
+4191 GSTGLATGAQV

-4216 AAGNWTLTV
+4216 ASGNWTLTV
-4225 PASDLA
+4225 PVSDLA
-4231 ALDQANYTV
+4231 ALGQANYTV
-4240 SASATSAV
+4240 SASATSAA
-4248 GNTVSSQ
+4248 GNTASSQ

-4265 GVTINTVAGD
+4265 DVTINTVAGD

-4287 TISGAVT
+4287 TISGVVT

-4306 GGNTYTAQVQ
+4306 GGNTYTATVQ
-4316 ADLSWSVSVPAAD
+4316 SNLSWSVSVPTAD

-4338 TINASVTN
+4338 TITASVTN
-4346 ASGNTGSG
+4346 ANGNTGSG

-4394 GLNTGAALTVT
+4394 GLNAGAVLTVT
-4405 INGVAYAATVQ
+4405 INSVAYSATVQ

-4425 PAANVSTW
+4425 PAANVSAW
-4433 PAGPLTVEVVGQ
+4433 PAGPLTVEVDGQ
-4445 SSAGNPVNVSHP
+4445 SSANNPVSVSHP

-4480 AEKGADLT
+4480 AEKGTNLT

-4494 GIASGQT
+4494 GIESGQT

-4518 GSWSVTVP
+4518 GSWSVNVP
-4526 AADLATLPDG
+4526 AADLATLPEG

-4546 ASGNNA
+4546 ASGNSA

-4578 NATEAGSPLTLS
+4578 NAAEAGSPLTIS

-4601 TVTLNGATYSGN
+4601 TVTLNGATYTGT

-4622 SVPTSALGALTASNY
+4622 SVPTSALGALNASNY

-4644 DKAGNPGNASHNLAV
+4644 DKAGNPGSASHNLAV

-4686 VISGTSTG
+4686 VISGTSSG

-4759 SLSVPVIGINTIAGD
+4759 SLSAPVISINTIAGD
-4774 DVINATEKGSNL
+4774 DVINATEKGSDL

-4791 SDQPAGTAIIVTLN
+4791 SDQPAGTAITVTLN

-4864 VTINPVATDDI
+4864 ITINPVATDDI
-4875 INAAEAGSAQTISGQ
+4875 INASEAGSAQTISGQ
-4890 VTGAAAGSTVTVTLG
+4890 VTGAAAGSTVTVELG
-4905 GKTYSVTV
+4905 GKTYTATV
-4913 QPDLSWN
+4913 QADLSWN

-4978 IEHGQAQVISGSSSG
+4978 IEHAQAQVITGSSSG

-5017 NWSVGVPAAD
+5017 SWSVGVPATD
-5027 VSNWSAGTL
+5027 VSNWPAGTL
-5036 NISVSGANSAGTQT
+5036 NITVSGANSAGTQT
-5050 SITHPVT
+5050 SITHPLT
-5057 VDLTAVAISINAITS
+5057 VDLTAVAISMNSITS
-5072 DDVINAA
+5072 DDAINAA

-5093 VEAGQIVTVTFGGK
+5093 VEAGQTVTVTFGGK
-5107 TYSATVA
+5107 TYTTTVA

-5123 PAADMAALR
+5123 PAADLAALR
-5132 DGDASALVRVTNV
+5132 DGDASAQVRVTNV

-5158 DSAVPMVTINTIA
+5158 DSAAPTVTINTIA

-5191 TAEAGQTLTVTL
+5191 TAQAGQTLTVTL
-5203 NGTTYQTTVQADGS
+5203 NGTNYQTTVQTDGS

-5222 PASALTTLA
+5222 PASDLTALA

-5244 AGNPGSASKG
+5244 AGNLGSASKG

-5268 VTGDDVINNV
+5268 VAGDDVINNV
-5278 EHTQAQIISG
+5278 EHIQAQIISG

-5381 STLTLSGTGTNFA
+5381 SALTLSGTGTNFA

-5417 WSVNVPAADVAALAD
+5417 WSVNVPAADVAALSD

-5524 ADLATLGQGA
+5524 VDLAALGQGA

-5546 NPGQTT
+5546 NPGQAT

-5562 TITISTVAGD
+5562 TVTIATVAGD

-5601 FNGQTWT
+5601 FNGQTWS

-5625 FVGLSDGSYTVSATV
+5625 FAGLSDGSYTISATV

-5646 SGSASRGVTL
+5646 PGSASRGVTL

-5746 TGSNNHTITVD
+5746 TGSSNHTITVD
-5757 LSAPAMAI
+5757 LSAPAMGI

-5811 VTWSTLTVTGTTW
+5811 TTWTTLTVTGTTW

-5853 DSQNVVIDTIAP
+5853 DSQNVVIDTTAP

-5879 DTGLITNDF
+5879 DMGLITNDF

-5908 EFAQISIDG
+5908 EFAQIS
-5917 GTTWQNLSV
+5917 
-5926 SGLTWTYLDGR
+5926 
-5937 TLTDGNY
+5937 
-5944 NYQVRVIDTAGNIGA
+5944 
-5959 TASQIVTVDT
+5959 
-5969 SAPLASKTITIA
+5969 
-5981 GISDDTGLSS
+5981 
-5991 SDFVTRDTTLTVRGT
+5991 
-6006 LGATLAAD
+6006 
-6014 ERAQISLDGGV
+6014 LDGGV
-6025 TWATLTVIGTN
+6025 TWTTLTVVGTS

-6042 RTLTDG
+6042 HTLTDG

-6093 GASSSDFITSD
+6093 GTSSSDFITSD

-6130 ATWVNVTLAADGLNW
+6130 ATWVNVTVAADSLNW
-6145 TYADGR
+6145 SYVDGR

-6163 VVDLAGNIGA
+6163 VVDLAGNVGA
-6173 TGSQSAQIDTVN
+6173 TSSQSALIDTVN

-6208 SDTTLTLTGS
+6208 SDTMLTLTGS

-6230 ISLDGGATWTTLTT
+6230 ISLDSGATWTTLTT

-6320 PLLNGVLSGPLASG
+6320 PLLNGVLSAPLASG

-6393 TSIPTTLAQITNQ
+6393 TSIPTTLAQITSQ

-6436 TYTSQPGGA
+6436 TYTSEPGGA

-6462 DVLAASA
+6462 DALTVSA
-6469 TAYNVTAQVKSS
+6469 TAYTVTAQVKSS
-6481 AGNGNTANVSN
+6481 AGNGNNANISN

-6503 TPAWTTANKT
+6503 TPTWTTASKT

-6518 TYGLDNHGMW
+6518 TYGLDSHGMW
-6528 TVLANQQIMQ
+6528 TVLANQQVMQ

-6551 LVQSGNNYATSS
+6551 LYQSGNNYATSS

-6604 NVGTLTWYG
+6604 TVGTLTWYG

-6642 WNNAGTLVGNSTTAN
+6642 WNNAGTLVGNSTTSN
-6657 NGGNATVGGLVN
+6657 SGGSATVGGAVT

-6687 VDLVQHTF
+6687 IDLVQHTY
-6695 NLNNFYTLSSLISQG
+6695 NLNNYYTLSSLINQG

-6720 INTFLSVAG
+6720 TNTFLSGAG
-6729 SGGNSTSVSM
+6729 SGAMSSSVSM

-6762 FGSLLFNTNGVLG
+6762 YGSLLFNTNGVLG
-6775 SPVAVGA
+6775 CPVAVGA
-6782 TGTTYASQFS
+6782 TATTYASQFS
-6792 VAVDWDHDGLMD
+6792 LAVDWNHDGLMD

-6814 YLYTNVGGASNW
+6814 YLYTNVSNASNW
-6826 TQSVLGGSQSGTTS
+6826 TQSALGGSQSGTTS

-6848 WDGAVDVLVTKQ
+6848 WDGAVDVLVSKQ
-6860 SGSVFLIRNTNT
+6860 SGSVFLSRNTNT

-6945 TGATASNIDQTV
+6945 TGTTASNIDQTV
-6957 NTTWG
+6957 NTSWG
-6962 GLHATDATHA
+6962 GLQATDATHA

-7067 NFNDTLTG
+7067 NFNDILTG
-7075 STGDNQLEGRGG
+7075 SSGDNQLEGRGG

-7188 RDGTGGGFATANV
+7188 RDGTGGTFATTNV

>member
-30 EPSVVQIHAQA
+30 EPSVVQVHAQA
-41 SAVARYVREGN
+41 SAVARYVRDGN
-52 DLLIYMQDGTVV
+52 DLLIYMQDGTVI
-64 RCNGYFLQAANS
+64 RCNGYFLQAANTS
-76 TEQSE
+76 EQSE
-81 LVFADGQQLT
+81 LVFVDGQQLT

-108 VAHTAAI
+108 TAQTTAI
-115 ESIAPF
+115 ESIAPY
-121 LDTVA
+121 LDIVG
-126 QTSTFPWGWLAG
+126 QTTAFPWGWLAG

-149 LASGGGD
+149 LASGGDD

-191 ATNDITDD
+191 SANDTTDD

-212 TIQIKDSNGNTIA
+212 TIQIKDSNGDTIA
-225 STQVD
+225 STQVGSD
-230 SNGHWNVSLPTQS
+230 GRWSVDLPTQS

-249 SVVQIVGNTI
+249 SVVQIVGSTI

-271 SQAAVQVATTA
+271 SQASVQVATTA
-282 GDNIINASEQAGG
+282 GDNIINASEQAAG
-295 FTLSGSS
+295 FTLSGTS

-318 TYTTTVGANGAWS
+318 TYTTSVGANGAWS

-340 ALAEG
+340 ALGEG

-363 AQLLTVDTQPPTLAI
+363 VQLLTVDTQPPTLAI
-378 NAIAQDNIV
+378 NTIAQDNII
-387 SAAEHNA
+387 SAAEHNV

-416 KSHTAIVGSDGTWQ
+416 KSHTATVGSDGTWQ

-435 AEVQALTEGNYAVN
+435 TEVQALAEGNYAVN
-449 ASVSDRAGNATSNSA
+449 ASVSDRAGNSTSHSA

-480 AGDDVLNT
+480 AGDDILNN
-488 AEQIVAQI
+488 AEQAVAQI
-496 ISGRV
+496 ISGQV

-511 VKLGATVLTG
+511 VKLGTHVLTG
-521 VVLADGTWNVAL
+521 IVLADGSWNVAL
-533 DPAVTRTLARGPNDL
+533 DPAVTRTLDRGANT
-548 IVTVTDAAGNTG
+548 IFVTVTDTAGNTG
-560 TATHNITLAGVAPQV
+560 AASRAITLVGV
-575 AIDPISGDNVLN
+575 S
-587 ALESQQPLTL
+587 PLIT
-597 SGTSNL
+597 
-603 PDGGTVN
+603 
-610 VTLNNVTYSAQV
+610 
-622 NGGVWSL
+622 
-629 SVPVSDVLNLANTN
+629 
-643 YIVTASATDVI
+643 
-654 GNTGTAQSNL
+654 
-664 LVDTVLPQ
+664 
-672 VIINTFAGDNV
+672 INT
-683 VNNAEA
+683 
-689 AADQT
+689 
-694 LSGRVVGAVQ
+694 
-704 GDTVTIELGGNT
+704 
-716 YTATVGSNL
+716 
-725 TWSVNVPAAD
+725 
-735 LQALGDGALTI
+735 
-746 NASVTNG
+746 
-753 HGNTGNGERDI
+753 
-764 TISATLPGLR
+764 
-774 INTISGDDVIN
+774 
-785 ALEQLQ
+785 
-791 DLVISGSSSH
+791 
-801 LPAGTTVTVTLG
+801 
-813 NETYQGVTDSNGN
+813 
-826 WQVGVPAVDL
+826 
-836 QALSAGTV
+836 
-844 VVTASATDPAGN
+844 
-856 PVSIDHN
+856 
-863 VFVDAGEV
+863 
-871 AIAINIVSGDDI
+871 VSGDDI
-883 INAAEKGSPLTLT
+883 ISGAEKGAPLTLT
-896 GTTQGVEAGQT
+896 GSTQQAETGQT
-907 VVVKFA
+907 VTVTLA
-913 GQTLTTTVQNDGS
+913 GQSFTTTVQADGS
-926 WSLTVPASTV
+926 WSLTVPAAAMGN
-936 SSLSD
+936 LPD
-941 GATEITATVTNTSGN
+941 GAVAITASVTDLSGN
-956 TGDTSRTITVDSQA
+956 TGNTSRTITVDSQA
-970 PALSIDSL
+970 PALSIDPL

-985 ATESGQDLSI
+985 AAESGQDLPI

-1003 GQTVTVTLNGLTY
+1003 GQTVTVTLNGQTY
-1016 QGTVQSDGTWSVT
+1016 QGVVQPDGTWSVT
-1029 VPAANVDALADG
+1029 VPAANVGALADG

-1047 SVNDVAGNPTSVSR
+1047 SVNDIAGNPTSVSR

-1084 TPEHAQAQII
+1084 TPEHTQAQII

-1105 IVTVTLNNVNYTT
+1105 IVTVTLNNVDYTT
-1118 VVDASGNWSLGV
+1118 VVDGSGNWSLGV
-1130 PASVVSGLADGS
+1130 PASVVSGLVDGS
-1142 YPVSVSVT
+1142 YPINVSVT

-1162 VTVDT
+1162 VTVNT
-1167 AAPVIGINT
+1167 AAPLIGINS

-1189 ADVQITGTSDQPVNT
+1189 ADLQITGTSDQPVNT

-1215 TATTDASGNW
+1215 TTTTDASGNW

-1250 GIGNSAT
+1250 NIGNSNT
-1257 ASHNLLVDSALPGVT
+1257 ASHNVLVDSALPGVT

-1297 TGAAVGDTVTVTL
+1297 TGAEDGDTVTITL
-1310 GGNTYTTTVQP
+1310 GGNTYTATV
-1321 GLSWSVSVPAADIQA
+1321 GSNFTWSVSVPAADIQA

-1350 ENGNT
+1350 QNGNT
-1355 GSGTRDITVD
+1355 GSGTRDITID

-1385 EHGQALVITGS
+1385 EHGQALVVTGS

-1434 SAWPAGTVT
+1434 STWPAGTVNI
-1443 VAVSGESSAGNP
+1443 AVSGESSAGNS

-1461 VTVDLTPAAISIN
+1461 VTVDLTPAAIAIN

-1500 EAGQTVTVT
+1500 EPGQTVTVT

-1516 ASVASDGSWTATVPA
+1516 ASVASDGSWTATLPA
-1531 ADLASLT
+1531 ADLTALPEGSAS
-1538 DGAATAQASV
+1538 AQASV
-1548 SNVNGNSASAV
+1548 SNINGNSASAV

-1581 VNGSE
+1581 VNASE

-1625 TWSIN
+1625 SWSIN
-1630 IPAADLAALTD
+1630 IPAADLEALTD

-1671 VLTINTIADDD
+1671 VLTINTIAGDD

-1739 GSGSQTVTA
+1739 GSGPQTVMAT
-1748 SVTDAAGNSDS
+1748 VTDAAGNSDS

-1774 INTIATDDVINASEK
+1774 INTIATDDIINATEK

-1808 LTLNG
+1808 VTLNG

-1820 DAAGNWSTTV
+1820 DASGNWSTTV

-1865 NTALPGVTLNPVATD
+1865 NTALPGVTINPVASD
-1880 DIINATESG
+1880 DIINAAESG
-1889 SAQTISGQVTGAAAG
+1889 VAQTISGQVTGAAAG

-1950 NSVGNTGSGSRDI
+1950 NGVGNTGSGSRDI

-1981 VVNSIEHTQALVIT
+1981 VVNSIEHGQALVIT

-2003 GAALTVVINTVT
+2003 GAALTVVINNVT
-2015 YAATVLADGTWS
+2015 YGATVLADGTWS
-2027 VGVPAADVGNWPAGT
+2027 LGVPAADVGNWPAGT
-2042 VNITVSGASSAGNP
+2042 VNITVSGTNTAGTTT
-2056 VTITHP
+2056 TITHP

-2087 KGADLTLSGSTSG
+2087 KSADLTLSGSTSG

-2121 GDGSWTTSVPAADL
+2121 GDGSWTTTVPAADL
-2135 NALRDGDATVQASVS
+2135 SALRDGDATVQASVS
-2150 NVNGNTASATH
+2150 TINGNTASATH

-2172 SINTIATDDIL
+2172 AINTIATDDIL

-2192 TINGTSSA
+2192 TISGSSNA
-2200 ETGQTVTVTLNG
+2200 EAGQTVTVTLNG
-2212 VSYTGTVQADG
+2212 VTYTGTVQADG
-2223 SWSVSVPTTD
+2223 SWSVSVPTAD

-2248 NDKAGNPATAIH
+2248 NDKAGNPATATH

-2271 TINTVSGDDIINASE
+2271 TINTVSGDDIINAAE

-2298 GGEAGDAITVTLN
+2298 GGEAGDVITVTLN

-2339 GAQTITATIT
+2339 GPQTITATIT
-2349 DAAGNID
+2349 DIAGNSD

-2362 TVNLTSPTIG
+2362 TVNLTAPTIG
-2372 INTIATDDVIN
+2372 INTIASDDVIN
-2383 STEKG
+2383 ATEKS

-2394 GTSNQPAGTTV
+2394 GTSNQPAGTTI

-2415 ATTDA
+2415 ATTDS
-2420 SGNWSTTVPA
+2420 SGNWSATVPA

-2439 NYTVTANVTDS
+2439 SYTVTANVTDS
-2450 AGNTNSA
+2450 AGNSNSA
-2457 SHSVLVNSAL
+2457 SHNVLVNSAL

-2522 SWNVSVPA
+2522 SWSVSVPA

-2537 NGSLTVNASVTNGVG
+2537 NGSLTVNASVTNVVG
-2552 NTGSGTRDI
+2552 NTGNGSRDI

-2583 IEHSQALVVTG
+2583 IEHNQALVITG
-2594 SSTGLTAGTAL
+2594 SSSGLTAGTAL
-2605 TVVINSVT
+2605 TVEINNVT

-2622 TWNLGVPAA
+2622 TWSLGIPAA

-2662 VDLAAVAITINTLS
+2662 VDLAGVAITINTLS

-2716 TVEANGSW
+2716 TVESNGSW
-2724 TVNVLPADLAALPD
+2724 TVNVPPADLAALPD
-2738 GAGNVQVSVSN
+2738 GAGNVQASVSN
-2749 INGNSAQTDRAYSV
+2749 INGNSAQADRAYSV
-2763 DATAPLVTINTIAG
+2763 DATAPLVTINTIA
-2777 DDILNV
+2777 
-2783 SEAGA
+2783 S
-2788 GITISGTTTAQA
+2788 
-2800 GQTLTV
+2800 
-2806 TLNNNTYQTTVQADG
+2806 
-2821 TWSVNVPATDLSG
+2821 
-2834 LTASSYTVTAT
+2834 
-2845 VSDKAGNPA
+2845 
-2854 SADHALAV
+2854 
-2862 DVTAPDLTINT
+2862 
-2873 VAGDD
+2873 
-2878 IINAI
+2878 
-2883 EHGQALVVS
+2883 
-2892 GTSTGAAAGDVVT
+2892 
-2905 VNLNGKN
+2905 
-2912 YTTTLDASGNWSVGI
+2912 
-2927 PAADVTALA
+2927 
-2936 TGSQTITASLSDRA
+2936 
-2950 GNSDS
+2950 
-2955 TTHDVTVDLSGPTLT
+2955 
-2970 INTVSGDDIIN
+2970 
-2981 NTEKTQDL
+2981 
-2989 TISGGSSGLA
+2989 
-2999 TGTTVTVMLN
+2999 
-3009 GLAYRATTDGS
+3009 
-3020 GNWSVTV
+3020 
-3027 PASAVGALGE
+3027 
-3037 AVYSISA
+3037 
-3044 TATDSAGNSGS
+3044 
-3055 TTHTVNVESLLPGVI
+3055 
-3070 INTVAG
+3070 
-3076 DDIINAAEIAVN
+3076 
-3088 QTISGQVTG
+3088 
-3097 TAEAGNTV
+3097 
-3105 TVTLG
+3105 
-3110 GNQYTATVQPDL
+3110 
-3122 SWSVSVPAADLQAL
+3122 
-3136 GNGELTISASVTNTT
+3136 
-3151 GNTGTATHDI
+3151 
-3161 VIDANLPGLRVDT
+3161 
-3174 VAGDDVV
+3174 
-3181 NIIEHGQALV
+3181 
-3191 VTGSS
+3191 
-3196 TGLAAGTPL
+3196 
-3205 TVEINGVTYGA
+3205 
-3216 TVLADGTWSVGVP
+3216 
-3229 VGDVANW
+3229 
-3236 PAGTV
+3236 
-3241 DITVT
+3241 
-3246 GTNTAGTTTSISHPV
+3246 
-3261 TVDLAAVAITINILS
+3261 
-3276 GDDVINAAEKG
+3276 
-3287 SDLQLSG
+3287 
-3294 TTSGVEAGQT
+3294 
-3304 ITVIFGGKSY
+3304 
-3314 TTTVATGGSW
+3314 
-3324 GLTVPAADL
+3324 
-3333 ATLSDGAANVQA
+3333 
-3345 SVSNVAGNIAQTT
+3345 
-3358 HAYSVD
+3358 
-3364 ATAPSVTINTI
+3364 
-3375 ATDDIL
+3375 DDIL

-3404 TVTLNGVDYSGNVQ
+3404 TVTLNGVNYSGNVQ

-3431 LVNLTANS
+3431 LANLTAS
-3439 YTVSASVSDKAGNP
+3439 PYTVSAAVSDKAGNP

-3477 DVINATEHAQAQVIS
+3477 DIINATEHAQAQIIS

-3550 GNSGTASHVVN
+3550 GNSGTASHTVT
-3561 VALGAPVLGINTIA
+3561 VALGAPVLAINTIA

-3585 GADLAISGT
+3585 GADLAISGS

-3601 QVTVTFNGQN
+3601 QITVTLNGQN
-3611 YTTTADSS
+3611 YTTTADAS
-3619 GNWSVTVPASAV
+3619 GNWSVTVPASRVSA
-3631 GSLGEATYTV
+3631 LGEATYTV
-3641 TATATDVD
+3641 TAAATDSD

-3676 DIINAAEAGAD
+3676 DIINAAEAGVD

-3692 QVTGAAAGDTVTVT
+3692 QVTGATAGDTVTVT

-3720 SWSINIPAA
+3720 SWSVDVPAA

-3736 GELTISAT
+3736 GELTISAS

-3792 SSSGLAAGAVLT
+3792 SSSGLATDSNVTLT
-3804 VSINNQTY
+3804 INGQTY
-3812 SATVLADGSWS
+3812 VAAVLADGSWS

-3863 TAIAVSINAI
+3863 TAVAVSINAI

-3898 AGQTVTVTFGGKTYS
+3898 AGQTVTVTFGGKTYTAS
-3913 ATVAANGSWS
+3913 VAANGSWS
-3923 TTVPA
+3923 TSVPA
-3928 ADMAALRDGDAS
+3928 ADMTALRNGDAS

-3945 SNVNGNSA
+3945 SNVNGNNA
-3953 TTTHAYSVDASAPTV
+3953 TTTHAYSVDASVPTV

-3995 AEVGQTV
+3995 AEAGQTV

-4016 TDGSWSVSV
+4016 TDGSWSISV
-4025 PPAALSALTASNYT
+4025 PPADLSALTASNYT

-4062 SVPLVTINTVAGD
+4062 SVPVVTINTVAGD

-4135 GMVTINAS
+4135 GTVTINAS

-4151 GSTTHQV
+4151 GSATHQV

-4191 SSSGLATGAQV
+4191 SSTGLATGAQV

-4225 PASDLA
+4225 PVSDLA
-4231 ALDQANYTV
+4231 ALGQANYIV
-4240 SASATSAV
+4240 SASATSAA
-4248 GNTVSSQ
+4248 GNTASSQ

-4275 DIINAAEAGADQ
+4275 DIINAAEAGAAQ
-4287 TISGAVT
+4287 TISGVVT

-4338 TINASVTN
+4338 TITASVTN
-4346 ASGNTGSG
+4346 ANGNTGSG

-4394 GLNTGAALTVT
+4394 GLNAGVPLTIT
-4405 INGVAYAATVQ
+4405 INGTAYSATVQ

-4425 PAANVSTW
+4425 PAANVSAW
-4433 PAGPLTVEVVGQ
+4433 PAGALTVEVDGQ
-4445 SSAGNPVNVSHP
+4445 SSAGNPVGVSHP
-4457 FTVDLTAVAISINTV
+4457 FTVDLTAVAISISTV

-4480 AEKGADLT
+4480 AEKGTNLT

-4494 GIASGQT
+4494 GIESGQT

-4518 GSWSVTVP
+4518 GSWSVNVP
-4526 AADLATLPDG
+4526 AADLAILPDG

-4546 ASGNNA
+4546 ASGNSA

-4578 NATEAGSPLTLS
+4578 NATEAGSPLIIS

-4622 SVPTSALGALTASNY
+4622 SVPPSALGALSASNY

-4644 DKAGNPGNASHNLAV
+4644 DKAGNPGSASHNLAV

-4664 VLTINTVAGDD
+4664 VLTINTVVGDD

-4722 GVPAADVTALGS
+4722 GVPAADVAALGS

-4759 SLSVPVIGINTIAGD
+4759 SLTAPVISINTIAGD
-4774 DVINATEKGSNL
+4774 DVINATEKGSDL
-4786 ALSGT
+4786 ALSGI
-4791 SDQPAGTAIIVTLN
+4791 SDQPAGTAITVTLN
-4805 GQNYSATTDASGN
+4805 GQNYSATTDSSGN

-4829 ALGEATYSVTASVT
+4829 ALGEASYSVTASVT

-4864 VTINPVATDDI
+4864 VTINPVTTDDI

-4890 VTGAAAGSTVTVTLG
+4890 VTGAAAGSTVTVELG
-4905 GKTYSVTV
+4905 GKTYTATV
-4913 QPDLSWN
+4913 QADLSWN

-4978 IEHGQAQVISGSSSG
+4978 IEHSQAQVITGSSSG

-5017 NWSVGVPAAD
+5017 SWSVGVPATD
-5027 VSNWSAGTL
+5027 VSNWPAGTL
-5036 NISVSGANSAGTQT
+5036 NITVSGANSAGTQT
-5050 SITHPVT
+5050 SITHPLT
-5057 VDLTAVAISINAITS
+5057 VDLTTVAVSINSITS

-5093 VEAGQIVTVTFGGK
+5093 VEAGQTVTITFGGK
-5107 TYSATVA
+5107 TYTTTVA

-5123 PAADMAALR
+5123 PAVDMATLR
-5132 DGDASALVRVTNV
+5132 DGDASAQVRVTNV

-5158 DSAVPMVTINTIA
+5158 DSAAPTVTINTIA

-5191 TAEAGQTLTVTL
+5191 TAETGQTLTVTL
-5203 NGTTYQTTVQADGS
+5203 NGTNYQTTVQADGS

-5222 PASALTTLA
+5222 PASDLTALA
-5231 NNGYTLTATVSDL
+5231 NNGYTLTASVSDL

-5268 VTGDDVINNV
+5268 VAGDDVINNV

-5370 GDNLINAAEAG
+5370 GDNIINAAEAG
-5381 STLTLSGTGTNFA
+5381 SALTLSGTGTNFA
-5394 TGTVVTVLLN
+5394 AGTVVTVLLN

-5417 WSVNVPAADVAALAD
+5417 WSVNVPAADVAALSD

-5524 ADLATLGQGA
+5524 ADLAALGQGA

-5562 TITISTVAGD
+5562 TVTIATVAGD

-5601 FNGQTWT
+5601 FNGQSWT

-5625 FVGLSDGSYTVSATV
+5625 FAGLSDGSYTISATV

-5646 SGSASRGVTL
+5646 PGSASRGVTL
-5656 NGDVPTVTINT
+5656 NGDVPSVTINT

-5716 SYTLGSADVT
+5716 SYTLGSVDVT

-5746 TGSNNHTITVD
+5746 TGSSNHTITVD
-5757 LSAPAMAI
+5757 LSAPAMGI

-5773 TGLSASDFITS
+5773 TGLSSSDFITS

-5811 VTWSTLTVTGTTW
+5811 VTWTTLTVTGTTW
-5824 RYNDSRTLTDGNYLY
+5824 RYNDSRTLTDGSYLY

-5865 DPAVKTIAISAITT
+5865 DPAVKTIAINAITT

-5901 GATLSAG
+5901 GAALSSG

-5937 TLTDGNY
+5937 TLSDGNY

-5969 SAPLASKTITIA
+5969 TAPLASKTIAIA

-6006 LGATLAAD
+6006 LGAALAAD

-6025 TWATLTVIGTN
+6025 TWTTLTVIGTS

-6104 TTLTVRGVLGAAL
+6104 TSLTVRGVLGAAL

-6145 TYADGR
+6145 SYVDGR

-6163 VVDLAGNIGA
+6163 VVDLAGNVGA
-6173 TGSQSAQIDTVN
+6173 TSSQSAQIDTVN

-6230 ISLDGGATWTTLTT
+6230 ISLDGGATWITLTT

-6373 RVVDLAGNITSSS
+6373 RVVDLAGNITASS

-6393 TSIPTTLAQITNQ
+6393 TSIPTTLAQITSQ

-6436 TYTSQPGGA
+6436 TYTSEPGGA

-6462 DVLAASA
+6462 DALAASA

-6481 AGNGNTANVSN
+6481 AGNGNNANISN

-6503 TPAWTTANKT
+6503 TPTWTTASKT

-6518 TYGLDNHGMW
+6518 TYGLDSHGMW
-6528 TVLANQQIMQ
+6528 TVLANQQVMQ

-6551 LVQSGNNYATSS
+6551 LYQSGNNYATSS

-6604 NVGTLTWYG
+6604 TVGTLTWYG

-6642 WNNAGTLVGNSTTAN
+6642 WNNAGTLVGNSTTSN
-6657 NGGNATVGGLVN
+6657 SGGSATVGGAVT

-6687 VDLVQHTF
+6687 IDLVQHTY
-6695 NLNNFYTLSSLISQG
+6695 NLNNYYTLSSLINQG

-6720 INTFLSVAG
+6720 TNTFLSGAG
-6729 SGGNSTSVSM
+6729 SGAMSSSVSM

-6762 FGSLLFNTNGVLG
+6762 YGSLLFNTNGVLG

-6782 TGTTYASQFS
+6782 TATTYASQFS
-6792 VAVDWDHDGLMD
+6792 VAVDWNHDGLMD

-6814 YLYTNVGGASNW
+6814 YLYTNVSNDSNW
-6826 TQSVLGGSQSGTTS
+6826 TQSALGGSQSGTTS

-6860 SGSVFLIRNTNT
+6860 SGSVYLIRNTNT

-6945 TGATASNIDQTV
+6945 TGTTASNIDQTV
-6957 NTTWG
+6957 NTSWG
-6962 GLHATDATHA
+6962 GLQATDATHA

-7075 STGDNQLEGRGG
+7075 SSGDNQLEGRGG

-7188 RDGTGGGFATANV
+7188 RDGTGGTFAATNV

>member
-1 MSLIIDVISRKTSV
+1 MD
-15 KQTLINPGDVTVVIY
+15 
-30 EPSVVQIHAQA
+30 
-41 SAVARYVREGN
+41 
-52 DLLIYMQDGTVV
+52 
-64 RCNGYFLQAANS
+64 
-76 TEQSE
+76 
-81 LVFADGQQLT
+81 
-91 HVTFADTAAGG
+91 
-102 LAPVEL
+102 
-108 VAHTAAI
+108 
-115 ESIAPF
+115 
-121 LDTVA
+121 
-126 QTSTFPWGWLAG
+126 
-138 AAVGGG
+138 
-144 ALGAL
+144 
-149 LASGGGD
+149 
-156 DSKTEVVNNPPPAEP
+156 
-171 GNATPS
+171 
-177 FLVTDNQGDQRGIL
+177 
-191 ATNDITDD
+191 
-199 TTPTFSG
+199 
-206 SGQAGA
+206 
-212 TIQIKDSNGNTIA
+212 
-225 STQVD
+225 
-230 SNGHWNVSLPTQS
+230 
-243 AGEHTW
+243 
-249 SVVQIVGNTI
+249 
-259 TDAGSITLTIDN
+259 
-271 SQAAVQVATTA
+271 
-282 GDNIINASEQAGG
+282 
-295 FTLSGSS
+295 
-302 SHLAQ
+302 
-307 GTELTVTLNGK
+307 
-318 TYTTTVGANGAWS
+318 
-331 VQVPTADAQ
+331 
-340 ALAEG
+340 
-345 NQAVL
+345 
-350 VSGKDAT
+350 
-357 GNTVTG
+357 
-363 AQLLTVDTQPPTLAI
+363 
-378 NAIAQDNIV
+378 
-387 SAAEHNA
+387 
-394 ALVLSGTSNAEAGQT
+394 
-409 VTLTVNG
+409 
-416 KSHTAIVGSDGTWQ
+416 
-430 VTLPA
+430 
-435 AEVQALTEGNYAVN
+435 
-449 ASVSDRAGNATSNSA
+449 
-464 NFTVDTSAPVV
+464 
-475 SVNTV
+475 
-480 AGDDVLNT
+480 
-488 AEQIVAQI
+488 
-496 ISGRV
+496 
-501 SGASPGDTVT
+501 
-511 VKLGATVLTG
+511 
-521 VVLADGTWNVAL
+521 
-533 DPAVTRTLARGPNDL
+533 
-548 IVTVTDAAGNTG
+548 
-560 TATHNITLAGVAPQV
+560 
-575 AIDPISGDNVLN
+575 
-587 ALESQQPLTL
+587 
-597 SGTSNL
+597 
-603 PDGGTVN
+603 
-610 VTLNNVTYSAQV
+610 
-622 NGGVWSL
+622 
-629 SVPVSDVLNLANTN
+629 
-643 YIVTASATDVI
+643 
-654 GNTGTAQSNL
+654 
-664 LVDTVLPQ
+664 
-672 VIINTFAGDNV
+672 
-683 VNNAEA
+683 
-689 AADQT
+689 
-694 LSGRVVGAVQ
+694 
-704 GDTVTIELGGNT
+704 
-716 YTATVGSNL
+716 
-725 TWSVNVPAAD
+725 
-735 LQALGDGALTI
+735 
-746 NASVTNG
+746 
-753 HGNTGNGERDI
+753 
-764 TISATLPGLR
+764 
-774 INTISGDDVIN
+774 
-785 ALEQLQ
+785 
-791 DLVISGSSSH
+791 
-801 LPAGTTVTVTLG
+801 
-813 NETYQGVTDSNGN
+813 
-826 WQVGVPAVDL
+826 
-836 QALSAGTV
+836 
-844 VVTASATDPAGN
+844 
-856 PVSIDHN
+856 
-863 VFVDAGEV
+863 
-871 AIAINIVSGDDI
+871 
-883 INAAEKGSPLTLT
+883 
-896 GTTQGVEAGQT
+896 
-907 VVVKFA
+907 
-913 GQTLTTTVQNDGS
+913 
-926 WSLTVPASTV
+926 
-936 SSLSD
+936 
-941 GATEITATVTNTSGN
+941 
-956 TGDTSRTITVDSQA
+956 
-970 PALSIDSL
+970 
-978 TADNIIN
+978 
-985 ATESGQDLSI
+985 
-995 TGTTDAQP
+995 
-1003 GQTVTVTLNGLTY
+1003 
-1016 QGTVQSDGTWSVT
+1016 
-1029 VPAANVDALADG
+1029 
-1041 NATVTA
+1041 
-1047 SVNDVAGNPTSVSR
+1047 
-1061 VALVDATPPVVTIN
+1061 
-1075 PVATDNVIN
+1075 
-1084 TPEHAQAQII
+1084 
-1094 SGTVTGAQAGD
+1094 
-1105 IVTVTLNNVNYTT
+1105 
-1118 VVDASGNWSLGV
+1118 
-1130 PASVVSGLADGS
+1130 
-1142 YPVSVSVT
+1142 
-1150 DRAGNTGSQSLT
+1150 
-1162 VTVDT
+1162 
-1167 AAPVIGINT
+1167 
-1176 IAGDDVI
+1176 
-1183 NASEKG
+1183 
-1189 ADVQITGTSDQPVNT
+1189 
-1204 AITVT
+1204 
-1209 LNGQNY
+1209 
-1215 TATTDASGNW
+1215 
-1225 SVTVPASAVTA
+1225 
-1236 LGQANYT
+1236 
-1243 VTAAVTS
+1243 
-1250 GIGNSAT
+1250 
-1257 ASHNLLVDSALPGVT
+1257 
-1272 INPVATDDIINAA
+1272 
-1285 EAGVAQTISGQV
+1285 
-1297 TGAAVGDTVTVTL
+1297 
-1310 GGNTYTTTVQP
+1310 
-1321 GLSWSVSVPAADIQA
+1321 
-1336 LGNGDLTVSASVTN
+1336 
-1350 ENGNT
+1350 
-1355 GSGTRDITVD
+1355 
-1365 ANLPGLR
+1365 
-1372 VDTVAGDD
+1372 
-1380 VVNII
+1380 
-1385 EHGQALVITGS
+1385 
-1396 SSGLAEGTPLTVTIN
+1396 
-1411 NVEYT
+1411 
-1416 TAVQADGSWSVGV
+1416 
-1429 TAAQV
+1429 
-1434 SAWPAGTVT
+1434 
-1443 VAVSGESSAGNP
+1443 
-1455 VSITHP
+1455 
-1461 VTVDLTPAAISIN
+1461 IN
-1474 TIATDDVI
+1474 TIATDDI
-1482 NAAEKGAD
+1482 
-1490 LTLSGTTTNV
+1490 
-1500 EAGQTVTVT
+1500 
-1509 FGGKNYT
+1509 
-1516 ASVASDGSWTATVPA
+1516 
-1531 ADLASLT
+1531 
-1538 DGAATAQASV
+1538 
-1548 SNVNGNSASAV
+1548 
-1559 HNYSVDSSAPTI
+1559 
-1571 IINTV
+1571 
-1576 ASDNI
+1576 
-1581 VNGSE
+1581 
-1586 ADAGV
+1586 
-1591 TVSGST
+1591 
-1597 TAEAG
+1597 
-1602 QIVTVTLN
+1602 
-1610 SPTVQTYQATVQADG
+1610 
-1625 TWSIN
+1625 
-1630 IPAADLAALTD
+1630 
-1641 GSHTLTATVNDK
+1641 
-1653 AGNPAS
+1653 
-1659 TTHNL
+1659 
-1664 AVDLTVP
+1664 
-1671 VLTINTIADDD
+1671 
-1682 IINAAEHGQAL
+1682 
-1693 VISGSSTGG
+1693 
-1702 EAGDVVTVT
+1702 
-1711 LNSKTYTTTLDAS
+1711 
-1724 GNWSVGVPAADVTAL
+1724 
-1739 GSGSQTVTA
+1739 
-1748 SVTDAAGNSDS
+1748 
-1759 ETHTVT
+1759 
-1765 VNLTAPTIG
+1765 
-1774 INTIATDDVINASEK
+1774 INASEK

-1808 LTLNG
+1808 LALNG

-1865 NTALPGVTLNPVATD
+1865 NTALPGVTINPVATD
-1880 DIINATESG
+1880 DIINAAESG
-1889 SAQTISGQVTGAAAG
+1889 NAQTISGQVTGAAAG

-1934 IQAIGNGDLTV
+1934 IQAIGNGNLTV

-1950 NSVGNTGSGSRDI
+1950 NGVGNTGSGSRDI

-1981 VVNSIEHTQALVIT
+1981 VVNSIEHAQALVIT

-2027 VGVPAADVGNWPAGT
+2027 VGVPAADVSNWPAGT
-2042 VNITVSGASSAGNP
+2042 VNITVSGTNTAGTTS
-2056 VTITHP
+2056 TITHP

-2100 VEAGQTVTVTFG
+2100 VEVGQTVTVTFG

-2121 GDGSWTTSVPAADL
+2121 GDGSWTTTVPAADL
-2135 NALRDGDATVQASVS
+2135 SVLRDGDATVQASVS
-2150 NVNGNTASATH
+2150 TINGNTASATH

-2172 SINTIATDDIL
+2172 AINTIATDDIL

-2192 TINGTSSA
+2192 TISGSSTA
-2200 ETGQTVTVTLNG
+2200 EAGQTVTVTLNG
-2212 VSYTGTVQADG
+2212 VTYSGSVQADG
-2223 SWSVSVPTTD
+2223 SWSVSLPTAD
-2233 LSNLTASPYTVSASV
+2233 LSNLTASQYTVSASV
-2248 NDKAGNPATAIH
+2248 SDKAGNPASANH

-2271 TINTVSGDDIINASE
+2271 TINTVSGDDIINAAE

-2298 GGEAGDAITVTLN
+2298 GGEAGDVITVTLN
-2311 SKTYTTTLDASG
+2311 SKTYTTMLDASG

-2339 GAQTITATIT
+2339 GPQTITAAIT
-2349 DAAGNID
+2349 DAAGNSD

-2362 TVNLTSPTIG
+2362 TVNLAAPTIG
-2372 INTIATDDVIN
+2372 INTIATDDVIKA
-2383 STEKG
+2383 TEKG

-2394 GTSNQPAGTTV
+2394 GTSNQPAGTTI

-2415 ATTDA
+2415 ATTD
-2420 SGNWSTTVPA
+2420 SNGNWSATVPA

-2439 NYTVTANVTDS
+2439 NYTVTANVTDT
-2450 AGNTNSA
+2450 AGNSNSA
-2457 SHSVLVNSAL
+2457 SHNVLVNSAL

-2493 GQVTGAAA
+2493 GQVTGAAQ

-2511 NTYTATVQANL
+2511 NTYTATVQSNL
-2522 SWNVSVPA
+2522 SWSVDVPA
-2530 ADIQAIG
+2530 ADIQALG
-2537 NGSLTVNASVTNGVG
+2537 NGDLTVNASVTNGVG
-2552 NTGSGTRDI
+2552 NTGSGSRDI

-2583 IEHSQALVVTG
+2583 IEHNQALVITG
-2594 SSTGLTAGTAL
+2594 SSSGLTAGTAL
-2605 TVVINSVT
+2605 TVEINNVT

-2622 TWNLGVPAA
+2622 TWSLGVPAV

-2641 DITVS
+2641 NITVS

-2662 VDLAAVAITINTLS
+2662 VDLAGVAITINTLS

-2724 TVNVLPADLAALPD
+2724 TVNVPPADLAALPD
-2738 GAGNVQVSVSN
+2738 GAGNVQASVSN
-2749 INGNSAQTDRAYSV
+2749 INGNSAQADRAYSV
-2763 DATAPLVTINTIAG
+2763 DATAPLVTINTIAS

-2806 TLNNNTYQTTVQADG
+2806 TLNNNTYQTTVLADG
-2821 TWSVNVPATDLSG
+2821 TWSLNVPAADLSG

-2854 SADHALAV
+2854 SADHALVV
-2862 DVTAPDLTINT
+2862 DITAPDLTINT

-2883 EHGQALVVS
+2883 EHDQALVVS

-2905 VNLNGKN
+2905 VTLNGKN

-2981 NTEKTQDL
+2981 
-2989 TISGGSSGLA
+2989 
-2999 TGTTVTVMLN
+2999 
-3009 GLAYRATTDGS
+3009 
-3020 GNWSVTV
+3020 
-3027 PASAVGALGE
+3027 
-3037 AVYSISA
+3037 
-3044 TATDSAGNSGS
+3044 
-3055 TTHTVNVESLLPGVI
+3055 
-3070 INTVAG
+3070 
-3076 DDIINAAEIAVN
+3076 AAEIVVA

-3097 TAEAGNTV
+3097 TAVAGNTV
-3105 TVTLG
+3105 IVTIG
-3110 GNQYTATVQPDL
+3110 GNQYNATVQSDL
-3122 SWSVSVPAADLQAL
+3122 SWSVSVPANVLQAL
-3136 GNGELTISASVTNTT
+3136 GNGELTISASLTNSAN
-3151 GNTGTATHDI
+3151 NTGTATHDI

-3174 VAGDDVV
+3174 VAGDDVI
-3181 NIIEHGQALV
+3181 NSIEHTQALV
-3191 VTGSS
+3191 ITGSS
-3196 TGLAAGTPL
+3196 SGLAAGAAL
-3205 TVEINGVTYGA
+3205 TVVINSVTYGA
-3216 TVLADGTWSVGVP
+3216 TVLADGSWSVGVP
-3229 VGDVANW
+3229 VADVTNW

-3241 DITVT
+3241 NIAVS

-3261 TVDLAAVAITINILS
+3261 TVDLAAVAITINTLS
-3276 GDDVINAAEKG
+3276 TDDVINAAEKG

-3314 TTTVATGGSW
+3314 TTTVAADNTW
-3324 GLTVPAADL
+3324 GLTIPAVDV
-3333 ATLSDGAANVQA
+3333 ATLPDGAANVQA
-3345 SVSNVAGNIAQTT
+3345 SVSNVAGNSTQAT

-3404 TVTLNGVDYSGNVQ
+3404 TVTLNGVNYSGNVQ

-3431 LVNLTANS
+3431 LASLTASS
-3439 YTVSASVSDKAGNP
+3439 YTVNASVSDKARNS

-3477 DVINATEHAQAQVIS
+3477 DIINATEHGQAQIIS

-3550 GNSGTASHVVN
+3550 GNSGTASHTVT
-3561 VALGAPVLGINTIA
+3561 VALGAPVLAINTIA
-3575 VDDIINATEK
+3575 VDDIINAAEK
-3585 GADLAISGT
+3585 GADLAITGT

-3601 QVTVTFNGQN
+3601 QITVTLNGQN
-3611 YTTTADSS
+3611 YTTTADAS
-3619 GNWSVTVPASAV
+3619 GNWSVTVPASRVSA
-3631 GSLGEATYTV
+3631 LGEATYTV
-3641 TATATDVD
+3641 TAAATDAD

-3676 DIINAAEAGAD
+3676 DIINAAEAGVE

-3720 SWSINIPAA
+3720 SWSVDVPAS
-3729 ALQALGN
+3729 ALQELGN
-3736 GELTISAT
+3736 GELTISAS

-3792 SSSGLAAGAVLT
+3792 SSSGLAAGSNVTLT
-3804 VSINNQTY
+3804 INGQTY
-3812 SATVLADGSWS
+3812 VAAVLADGTWS
-3823 VGVPAAD
+3823 VGVPAVD
-3830 VSAWPAGTV
+3830 VSAWPAGSV
-3839 TITASGSTTAGNP
+3839 TIAASGSTSAGNP

-3863 TAIAVSINAI
+3863 SAVAVSINAI

-3923 TTVPA
+3923 TSVPA

-3995 AEVGQTV
+3995 AEAGQTV

-4008 ANYTGTVQ
+4008 TNYTGTVQ

-4025 PPAALSALTASNYT
+4025 PSADLSTLTASNYT
-4039 VSAAV
+4039 VNAAV

-4062 SVPLVTINTVAGD
+4062 SVPVVTINTVAGD

-4135 GMVTINAS
+4135 GTVTINAS
-4143 VTDAAGNS
+4143 VTDAGGNS
-4151 GSTTHQV
+4151 GSATHQV
-4158 TVNTGLPSITFNA
+4158 TVNTGLPTITFNA

-4176 VLNADEK
+4176 ILNADEK

-4191 SSSGLATGAQV
+4191 GSTGLATGAQV

-4216 AAGNWTLTV
+4216 ASGNWTLTV
-4225 PASDLA
+4225 PVSDLA
-4231 ALDQANYTV
+4231 ALGQANYTV
-4240 SASATSAV
+4240 SASATSAA
-4248 GNTVSSQ
+4248 GNTASSQ

-4265 GVTINTVAGD
+4265 DVTINTVAGD

-4287 TISGAVT
+4287 TISGVVT

-4306 GGNTYTAQVQ
+4306 GGNTYTATVQ
-4316 ADLSWSVSVPAAD
+4316 SNLSWSVSVPTAD

-4338 TINASVTN
+4338 TITASVTN
-4346 ASGNTGSG
+4346 ANGNTGSG

-4394 GLNTGAALTVT
+4394 GLNAGAVLTVT
-4405 INGVAYAATVQ
+4405 INSVAYSATVQ

-4425 PAANVSTW
+4425 PAANVSAW
-4433 PAGPLTVEVVGQ
+4433 PAGPLTVEVDGQ
-4445 SSAGNPVNVSHP
+4445 SSANNPVSVSHP

-4480 AEKGADLT
+4480 AEKGTNLT

-4494 GIASGQT
+4494 GIESGQT

-4518 GSWSVTVP
+4518 GSWSVNVP
-4526 AADLATLPDG
+4526 AADLATLPEG

-4546 ASGNNA
+4546 ASGNSA

-4578 NATEAGSPLTLS
+4578 NAAEAGSPLTIS

-4601 TVTLNGATYSGN
+4601 TVTLNGATYTGT

-4622 SVPTSALGALTASNY
+4622 SVPTSALGALNASNY

-4644 DKAGNPGNASHNLAV
+4644 DKAGNPGSASHNLAV

-4686 VISGTSTG
+4686 VISGTSSG

-4759 SLSVPVIGINTIAGD
+4759 SLSAPVISINTIAGD
-4774 DVINATEKGSNL
+4774 DVINATEKGSDL

-4791 SDQPAGTAIIVTLN
+4791 SDQPAGTAITVTLN

-4864 VTINPVATDDI
+4864 ITINPVATDDI
-4875 INAAEAGSAQTISGQ
+4875 INASEAGSAQTISGQ
-4890 VTGAAAGSTVTVTLG
+4890 VTGAAAGSTVTVELG
-4905 GKTYSVTV
+4905 GKTYTATV
-4913 QPDLSWN
+4913 QADLSWN

-4978 IEHGQAQVISGSSSG
+4978 IEHAQAQVITGSSSG

-5017 NWSVGVPAAD
+5017 SWSVGVPATD
-5027 VSNWSAGTL
+5027 VSNWPAGTL
-5036 NISVSGANSAGTQT
+5036 NITVSGANSAGTQT
-5050 SITHPVT
+5050 SITHPLT
-5057 VDLTAVAISINAITS
+5057 VDLTAVAISMNSITS
-5072 DDVINAA
+5072 DDAINAA

-5093 VEAGQIVTVTFGGK
+5093 VEAGQTVTVTFGGK
-5107 TYSATVA
+5107 TYTTTVA

-5123 PAADMAALR
+5123 PAADLAALR
-5132 DGDASALVRVTNV
+5132 DGDASAQVRVTNV
-5145 NGNSATATHEYSV
+5145 NVN
-5158 DSAVPMVTINTIA
+5158 
-5171 SDNIINASEAAAGV
+5171 
-5185 TVSGTS
+5185 GTS
-5191 TAEAGQTLTVTL
+5191 TAQTGQTLTVTL
-5203 NGTTYQTTVQADGS
+5203 NGTNYQTTVQTDGS

-5222 PASALTTLA
+5222 PASDLTALA

-5244 AGNPGSASKG
+5244 AGNLGSASKG

-5268 VTGDDVINNV
+5268 VAGDDVINNV
-5278 EHTQAQIISG
+5278 EHIQAQIISG

-5381 STLTLSGTGTNFA
+5381 SALTLSGTGTNFA

-5417 WSVNVPAADVAALAD
+5417 WSVNVPAADVAALSD

-5524 ADLATLGQGA
+5524 VDLAALGQGA

-5546 NPGQTT
+5546 NPGQAT

-5562 TITISTVAGD
+5562 TVTIATVAGD

-5601 FNGQTWT
+5601 FNGQTWS

-5625 FVGLSDGSYTVSATV
+5625 FAGLSDGSYTISATV

-5646 SGSASRGVTL
+5646 PGSASRGVTL

-5746 TGSNNHTITVD
+5746 TGSSNHTITVD
-5757 LSAPAMAI
+5757 LSAPAMGI

-5811 VTWSTLTVTGTTW
+5811 TTWTTLTVTGTTW

-5853 DSQNVVIDTIAP
+5853 DSQNVVIDTTAP

-5879 DTGLITNDF
+5879 DMGLITNDF

-5908 EFAQISIDG
+5908 EFAQIS
-5917 GTTWQNLSV
+5917 
-5926 SGLTWTYLDGR
+5926 
-5937 TLTDGNY
+5937 
-5944 NYQVRVIDTAGNIGA
+5944 
-5959 TASQIVTVDT
+5959 
-5969 SAPLASKTITIA
+5969 
-5981 GISDDTGLSS
+5981 
-5991 SDFVTRDTTLTVRGT
+5991 
-6006 LGATLAAD
+6006 
-6014 ERAQISLDGGV
+6014 LDGGV
-6025 TWATLTVIGTN
+6025 TWTTLTVVGTS

-6042 RTLTDG
+6042 HTLTDG

-6093 GASSSDFITSD
+6093 GTSSSDFITSD

-6130 ATWVNVTLAADGLNW
+6130 ATWVNVTVAADSLNW
-6145 TYADGR
+6145 SYVDGR

-6163 VVDLAGNIGA
+6163 VVDLAGNVGA
-6173 TGSQSAQIDTVN
+6173 TSSQSALIDTVN

-6208 SDTTLTLTGS
+6208 SDTMLTLTGS

-6230 ISLDGGATWTTLTT
+6230 ISLDSGATWTTLTT

-6320 PLLNGVLSGPLASG
+6320 PLLNGVLSAPLASG

-6393 TSIPTTLAQITNQ
+6393 TSIPTTLAQITSQ

-6436 TYTSQPGGA
+6436 TYTSEPGGA

-6462 DVLAASA
+6462 DALTVSA
-6469 TAYNVTAQVKSS
+6469 TAYTVTAQVKSS
-6481 AGNGNTANVSN
+6481 AGNGNNANISN

-6503 TPAWTTANKT
+6503 TPTWTTASKT

-6518 TYGLDNHGMW
+6518 TYGLDSHGMW
-6528 TVLANQQIMQ
+6528 TVLANQQVMQ

-6551 LVQSGNNYATSS
+6551 LYQSGNNYATSS

-6604 NVGTLTWYG
+6604 TVGTLTWYG

-6642 WNNAGTLVGNSTTAN
+6642 WNNAGTLVGNSTTSN
-6657 NGGNATVGGLVN
+6657 SGGSATVGGAVT

-6687 VDLVQHTF
+6687 IDLVQHTY
-6695 NLNNFYTLSSLISQG
+6695 NLNNYYTLSSLINQG

-6720 INTFLSVAG
+6720 TNTFLSGAG
-6729 SGGNSTSVSM
+6729 SGAMSSSVSM

-6762 FGSLLFNTNGVLG
+6762 YGSLLFNTNGVLG

-6782 TGTTYASQFS
+6782 TATTYASQFS
-6792 VAVDWDHDGLMD
+6792 LAVDWNHDGLMD

-6814 YLYTNVGGASNW
+6814 YLYTNVSNASNW
-6826 TQSVLGGSQSGTTS
+6826 TQSALGGSQSGTTS

-6848 WDGAVDVLVTKQ
+6848 WNGAVDVLVSKQ
-6860 SGSVFLIRNTNT
+6860 SGSVFLSRNTNT

-6945 TGATASNIDQTV
+6945 TGTTASNIDQTV
-6957 NTTWG
+6957 NTSWG
-6962 GLHATDATHA
+6962 GLQATDATHA

-7067 NFNDTLTG
+7067 NFNDILTG
-7075 STGDNQLEGRGG
+7075 SSGDNQLEGRGG

-7188 RDGTGGGFATANV
+7188 RDGTGGTFATTNV